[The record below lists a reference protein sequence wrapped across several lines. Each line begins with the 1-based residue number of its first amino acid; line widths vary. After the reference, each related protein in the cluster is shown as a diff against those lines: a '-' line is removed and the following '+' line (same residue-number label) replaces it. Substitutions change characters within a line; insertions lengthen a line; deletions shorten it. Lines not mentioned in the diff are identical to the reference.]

1 MNKYEISVWEDY
13 FVPASGSMESHY
25 EERKLCV
32 IGSNT
37 MTDGSRALEP
47 NLVLNVNGTHT
58 LTFKLYLSYIDTIT
72 GERIDNPFVKLLV
85 NERKVKAYWDNGQ
98 EDVNDKWYDL
108 VVKDIS
114 EDSDS
119 NTVTYTC
126 EDLFINELGK
136 SGFELNFSD
145 EANNNQGTIYELA
158 TAVLDGTDWQLDEE
172 NTDHLLQTQEEA
184 LYEVKITNT
193 NTLTG
198 IYAKGFL
205 NITKDEY
212 ETIPIN
218 ELCYLPYSMVPH
230 SDDELADMTAVQFI
244 YAPEYTTEYSSM
256 LITNED
262 SNWLITGGQW
272 IKYGSDYRFQV
283 RQDGTPKSSWK
294 TIFAIN
300 KEAYVSNRYRG
311 NVYCRKQL
319 STYDANLERYVNVY
333 KVKGSDPTADDK
345 RIFGYVDYDYDAS
358 DLVNNLLSNNK
369 DFKDTT
375 GWIGTS
381 LKIGLFPELE
391 LNTDLTKY
399 EGHSYLSAAIKAGQD
414 LVNNTLSS
422 AAQYLSSGLF
432 EGMEVKFQ
440 IGLKDEFKDGT
451 LSVAVVDKKNNSAI
465 CLGSLYKDENNPS
478 NVFPIFTPLV
488 KEKSTDSNGTVWY
501 SCTLTCLKALAKNF
515 LEDAELVIKSTNP
528 KDAIIKII
536 ETRLYELI
544 HGKDKDG
551 NDIILDLYDINSTDV
566 AKKFYYY
573 YLEDTSNPDGTAPY
587 IYKAQVPCP
596 LYEPVYGGWAKS
608 AGATDRKYSQFE
620 KVRTIYG
627 QQSNRFNLLQ
637 ELAETF
643 KCWARFKIYHN
654 ADGSIERDSNGKQ
667 KKTVYFSEKIGQQLS
682 YGFTYGI
689 DLNTIRR
696 TQSSSELVTKTI
708 VLANYND
715 NAPNGT
721 CSIVDSEENYPRE
734 NFVLNFDYYINH
746 GLLDGEAL
754 NRDLYYSG
762 SSDNYIGYYTK
773 LHKWNI
779 EYLAAADRAILL
791 RNQETRLLQQSVVY
805 DGLLA
810 CAVKERD
817 ELIDELAALGGDTLD
832 PTKTDPKANNSDKSS
847 EIITAKWISI
857 QKALQQIKQII
868 SYETDKNNNI
878 KKIEGPSD
886 QNADL
891 IKTIKDLDGDIASYK
906 VICAKLD
913 AALAALQAAIIANTT
928 RRDTLLK
935 QIKELH
941 QKFYNKYSTYIQEGS
956 WNSEDYIDPNIYY
969 YDALS
974 VAYTSSRPQVQ
985 YDIAVTRVSELP
997 EFKFRR
1003 FHVGD
1008 TTYVQDTDF
1017 FGYEP
1022 YLKNDKVRTPYKEAV
1037 LISEISINFDE
1048 PDKDTITVQNYK
1060 TQFEDLFQR
1069 INATTQS
1076 LQYVQGGYNRAAGV
1090 VNEKGEL
1097 KADVLQ
1103 DSLLAAQDIVTKAT
1117 DESVVQD
1124 NTGITLTSLKNLD
1137 QKLKITSGGIVFS
1150 DDGGETWTTMM
1161 KAGQI
1166 GVQFLSAGSIST
1178 SKITIMDG
1186 TTPAFRWDTNGIT
1199 AYWNG
1204 KDSITPYDSPD
1215 FKMNRFVRFDK
1226 FGIYGYNDSDDD
1238 KNFVPLTEAEVR
1250 SNSIFSLTWS
1260 GLLIHS
1266 IQKKKE
1272 NDVEKS
1278 IGEIEINR
1286 EYDIVV
1292 SKYVTKNNVTKAVP
1306 KVQIGRLSDT
1316 NYGIRIRDDDGN
1328 AVLETVDDGS
1338 LWLRKSLSIGTGTEQ
1353 KIFLGLSARKDIAAS
1368 VYNQLTTDDKAYWK
1382 LNPVTNRYQ
1391 YIGTNEAGEAIYNS
1405 VVSNY
1410 SDYCFSQIFNAKDT
1424 SIIYENGI
1432 SYFSGGINTYA
1443 PYVWDPENGTIT
1455 GTYAKLTPLLID
1467 EAGWNLG
1474 GLSFHHDKCPV
1485 TDHCYARLSGTYTT
1499 KETSADDALSSW
1511 IVKFD
1516 DTSGGVIDKKYFASV
1531 DIRAGIKDNEH
1542 TSSAKITASSITLE
1556 SNKISL
1562 TGPTN
1567 ISEGRCYIDATS
1579 NYAAIHYAVSKK
1591 QFTRVRFGVGTIN
1604 TQFESFSVEVYN
1616 SPFFDDNSGYKSRL
1630 DLWTDEHN
1638 KPHLRI
1644 SGPNGDNP
1652 VDLA

>member
-13 FVPASGSMESHY
+13 FVPASGSTESHY

-98 EDVNDKWYDL
+98 EDINDKWYDL

-158 TAVLDGTDWQLDEE
+158 TAVLDGTDWKLDEE

-193 NTLTG
+193 NALTG
-198 IYAKGFL
+198 VYAKGFL

-212 ETIPIN
+212 EIIPIN
-218 ELCYLPYSMVPH
+218 KLCYLPYSMVPH

-272 IKYGSDYRFQV
+272 IKSGSDYRFQV

-345 RIFGYVDYDYDAS
+345 RIFGYIDYDYDAS

-375 GWIGTS
+375 GWIGTN

-399 EGHSYLSAAIKAGQD
+399 EGHSYLSAAIKAGQN

-440 IGLKDEFKDGT
+440 IGLKDKFKDGT
-451 LSVAVVDKKNNSAI
+451 LSVAVVNKKDNSTI
-465 CLGSLYKDENNPS
+465 CLGSLKPNKEDPS
-478 NVFPIFTPLV
+478 NPTPIFTPL
-488 KEKSTDSNGTVWY
+488 KESTDSNGTVWY
-501 SCTLTCLKALAKNF
+501 SGTLTCLKALAKNF

-528 KDAIIKII
+528 TETIIKII

-573 YLEDTSNPDGTAPY
+573 YLEGTSNPDGTAPY
-587 IYKAQVPCP
+587 IYKAQAPCP

-667 KKTVYFSEKIGQQLS
+667 KKTVYFSEKIGQQLF

-708 VLANYND
+708 VLANYNE

-734 NFVLNFDYYINH
+734 NFVLNFDYYVNH

-762 SSDNYIGYYTK
+762 AGNDYIGYYTK
-773 LHKWNI
+773 LHKYNI
-779 EYLAAADRAILL
+779 EYLSAADRAILL
-791 RNQETRLLQQSVVY
+791 RNQEVRLLQQSVVY

-832 PTKTDPKANNSDKSS
+832 PTKTDPKADNSDKSS
-847 EIITAKWISI
+847 EIITAKWIPI
-857 QKALQQIKQII
+857 QKALQQIKQYI
-868 SYETDKNNNI
+868 SKSNQT
-878 KKIEGPSD
+878 GSGTTPVLAPSD
-886 QNADL
+886 QNVNL
-891 IKTIKDLDGDIASYK
+891 IKTIKDLDGDIATYK
-906 VICAKLD
+906 AICLKLD
-913 AALAALQAAIIANTT
+913 AALAALQLTIEANTKN
-928 RRDTLLK
+928 RDRLLK

-1037 LISEISINFDE
+1037 LISEISINFEE

-1076 LQYVQGGYNRAAGV
+1076 LQFVQGGYNRAAGV

-1199 AYWNG
+1199 AYWSG
-1204 KDSITPYDSPD
+1204 KDYLTPTDNPVL
-1215 FKMNRFVRFDK
+1215 KMNRFVRFDK
-1226 FGIYGYNDSDDD
+1226 FGIYGYNNGNDNDNT
-1238 KNFVPLTEAEVR
+1238 NFVPASEEEVR
-1250 SNSIFSLTWS
+1250 SKSMFSLTWS
-1260 GLLIHS
+1260 GLLIRS
-1266 IQKKKE
+1266 IQKDGS
-1272 NDVEKS
+1272 NNVVGS
-1278 IGEIEINR
+1278 IEINNK
-1286 EYDIVV
+1286 YDIVV
-1292 SKYVTKNNVTKAVP
+1292 KKGDKD
-1306 KVQIGRLSDT
+1306 KVLIGRLNDNG
-1316 NYGIRIRDDDGN
+1316 NYGIRICDDDGKP
-1328 AVLETVDDGS
+1328 VLETIDNGS
-1338 LWLRKSLSIGTGTEQ
+1338 LWLRQSLSIGTGTSTKVKIGVLDNDQVFNANDNFIVNKDGTAKMTGNLRIKGKYKDLLLKSFQEDQQYDDFCGTFLVPTTDLTGSQYEGVIGFSFDSNGTAAGVVQSPGLLMLAGNSSLEASGAYSMKVYSTQKASEQ
-1353 KIFLGLSARKDIAAS
+1353 GVGTMIGCGIPQPYQDNYSVSLFNSYDGMRFIGNNYGLKLNSYQLDFRVNGTDYKRYPARLALKNKECTASLEVARK
-1368 VYNQLTTDDKAYWK
+1368 TT
-1382 LNPVTNRYQ
+1382 L
-1391 YIGTNEAGEAIYNS
+1391 
-1405 VVSNY
+1405 
-1410 SDYCFSQIFNAKDT
+1410 
-1424 SIIYENGI
+1424 
-1432 SYFSGGINTYA
+1432 
-1443 PYVWDPENGTIT
+1443 
-1455 GTYAKLTPLLID
+1455 
-1467 EAGWNLG
+1467 
-1474 GLSFHHDKCPV
+1474 
-1485 TDHCYARLSGTYTT
+1485 GTYTEQVPT
-1499 KETSADDALSSW
+1499 AEFCLFNTLSGEIAEQTPFSSAD
-1511 IVKFD
+1511 V
-1516 DTSGGVIDKKYFASV
+1516 
-1531 DIRAGIKDNEH
+1531 
-1542 TSSAKITASSITLE
+1542 
-1556 SNKISL
+1556 
-1562 TGPTN
+1562 
-1567 ISEGRCYIDATS
+1567 
-1579 NYAAIHYAVSKK
+1579 
-1591 QFTRVRFGVGTIN
+1591 RVRISSHPTFSNHIIINFYEKAKWLGTLHISN
-1604 TQFESFSVEVYN
+1604 TEFVY
-1616 SPFFDDNSGYKSRL
+1616 DAAGQ
-1630 DLWTDEHN
+1630 
-1638 KPHLRI
+1638 
-1644 SGPNGDNP
+1644 
-1652 VDLA
+1652 

>member
-37 MTDGSRALEP
+37 MTDGSRALES

-98 EDVNDKWYDL
+98 EDINDKWYDL

-158 TAVLDGTDWQLDEE
+158 TAVLDGTDWKLDEE

-184 LYEVKITNT
+184 LYEVTITNT
-193 NTLTG
+193 DNILAG
-198 IYAKGFL
+198 PYAKGFL
-205 NITKDEY
+205 NITTNEY
-212 ETIPIN
+212 NKIGIN
-218 ELCYLPYSMVPH
+218 SNKTCYLPYSMVPH
-230 SDDELADMTAVQFI
+230 SDDEVADMTTLQFI
-244 YAPEYTTEYSSM
+244 YAPEYTTEFSSM
-256 LITNED
+256 VITNKD
-262 SNWLITGGQW
+262 CNWLITGGRW
-272 IKYGSDYRFQV
+272 IIGVDYQFQIPIKDDPK
-283 RQDGTPKSSWK
+283 QDDFI
-294 TIFAIN
+294 TIFTVG

-319 STYDANLERYVNVY
+319 STYDENLERYVNVY
-333 KVKGSDPTADDK
+333 KKKNSTPNVNDK

-358 DLVNNLLSNNK
+358 DLVNNLLANNK
-369 DFKDTT
+369 DFKNTN
-375 GWIGTS
+375 GWIGKN
-381 LKIGLFPELE
+381 LEIGLFPELG
-391 LNTDLTKY
+391 LDTDLTKY
-399 EGHSYLSAAIKAGQD
+399 EGHSYLSATINAGQD
-414 LVNNTLSS
+414 LVNKTLSS

-451 LSVAVVDKKNNSAI
+451 LSVAVVDKKNNSSI
-465 CLGSLYKDENNPS
+465 CLGSLYKDENKDKNEPS
-478 NVFPIFTPLV
+478 NPTPIFTPLV
-488 KEKSTDSNGTVWY
+488 KEEGTDSNGTVWY
-501 SCTLTCLKALAKNF
+501 SGTLTCLKALAKNF

-528 KDAIIKII
+528 TETIIKII

-573 YLEDTSNPDGTAPY
+573 YLEGTSNPDGTALY

-608 AGATDRKYSQFE
+608 AGATEREYSQFE

-721 CSIVDSEENYPRE
+721 CSIVDSEENYSRE
-734 NFVLNFDYYINH
+734 NFVLNFDYYVNH

-762 SSDNYIGYYTK
+762 AGNNYIGYYTK

-791 RNQETRLLQQSVVY
+791 RNQEVRLLQQSVVY

-868 SYETDKNNNI
+868 SYETDKNNNVI
-878 KKIEGPSD
+878 SSSKVEGPSD

-913 AALAALQAAIIANTT
+913 AALAALQLTIEANTAN
-928 RRDTLLK
+928 RDRLLK

-941 QKFYNKYSTYIQEGS
+941 QKFYNKYSNYIQEGS
-956 WNSEDYIDPNIYY
+956 WTSEDYIDPNIYY

-1008 TTYVQDTDF
+1008 TTYIQDTDF

-1022 YLKNDKVRTPYKEAV
+1022 YSKNDKVRTPYKEAV
-1037 LISEISINFDE
+1037 LISEISINFEE

-1076 LQYVQGGYNRAAGV
+1076 LQYAQGGYNRAAGV
-1090 VNEKGEL
+1090 VNGKGEL
-1097 KADVLQ
+1097 KEDILQ

-1199 AYWNG
+1199 AYWSG
-1204 KDSITPYDSPD
+1204 KDYLTPTDNPVL
-1215 FKMNRFVRFDK
+1215 KMNRFVRFDK
-1226 FGIYGYNDSDDD
+1226 FGIYGYNNGNDNDNT
-1238 KNFVPLTEAEVR
+1238 NFVPASEEEVR
-1250 SNSIFSLTWS
+1250 SQSMFSLTWS
-1260 GLLIHS
+1260 GLLIRS
-1266 IQKKKE
+1266 I
-1272 NDVEKS
+1272 EKDGS
-1278 IGEIEINR
+1278 NKDIGSIEINNK
-1286 EYDIVV
+1286 YDIVV
-1292 SKYVTKNNVTKAVP
+1292 SKYVTKNNVTEAVP
-1306 KVQIGRLSDT
+1306 KVQIGRLNNNG
-1316 NYGIRIRDDDGN
+1316 NYGIRICDNDGN
-1328 AVLETVDDGS
+1328 PVLETVDNGS
-1338 LWLRKSLSIGTGTEQ
+1338 LWLRQSLSIGTETSTKV
-1353 KIFLGLSARKDIAAS
+1353 KIGVLNN
-1368 VYNQLTTDDKAYWK
+1368 NQ
-1382 LNPVTNRYQ
+1382 V
-1391 YIGTNEAGEAIYNS
+1391 
-1405 VVSNY
+1405 
-1410 SDYCFSQIFNAKDT
+1410 FNANNNFIINKDGTAEMTGVLKLVGDGYDLWIKNAPSQKGGACGGLWCYKKNNTT
-1424 SIIYENGI
+1424 SLAWVGLNTNSNGASYIEICSWGADASDSAKNGNLRLLSSGPLNINGHGTVNITSQKAI
-1432 SYFSGGINTYA
+1432 SMRSQ
-1443 PYVWDPENGTIT
+1443 NGFGFQNEVTEATIT
-1455 GTYAKLTPLLID
+1455 D
-1467 EAGWNLG
+1467 Q
-1474 GLSFHHDKCPV
+1474 
-1485 TDHCYARLSGTYTT
+1485 
-1499 KETSADDALSSW
+1499 
-1511 IVKFD
+1511 
-1516 DTSGGVIDKKYFASV
+1516 
-1531 DIRAGIKDNEH
+1531 
-1542 TSSAKITASSITLE
+1542 TSSGKWRLLPGIE
-1556 SNKISL
+1556 
-1562 TGPTN
+1562 TN
-1567 ISEGRCYIDATS
+1567 SIDAT
-1579 NYAAIHYAVSKK
+1579 
-1591 QFTRVRFGVGTIN
+1591 TIN
-1604 TQFESFSVEVYN
+1604 ADFATLTAKESDNYWASYNLKSNFSSQLEVKFGIN
-1616 SPFFDDNSGYKSRL
+1616 KSGIAVIESWNDGDQARLELYVNTGGGATLMLKSKMKGEKERSQPIAS
-1630 DLWTDEHN
+1630 T
-1638 KPHLRI
+1638 
-1644 SGPNGDNP
+1644 
-1652 VDLA
+1652 

>member
-13 FVPASGSMESHY
+13 FVPASGSIESHY
-25 EERKLCV
+25 EERKLCI

-37 MTDGSRALEP
+37 MDDGSRALEP
-47 NLVLNVNGTHT
+47 NLILNVNGTHT
-58 LTFKLYLSYIDTIT
+58 LSFKMYLFYIDTLT
-72 GERIDNPFVKLLV
+72 GERVDNPYVKLLV
-85 NERKVKAYWDNGQ
+85 NERKIKVYWDNGQ
-98 EDVNDKWYDL
+98 EDENDKWFDL

-158 TAVLDGTDWQLDEE
+158 TAILDGTDWQLDEK

-184 LYEVKITNT
+184 LYEVKITNM
-193 NTLTG
+193 NALTG
-198 IYAKGFL
+198 TYAKGFL
-205 NITKDEY
+205 NITKDKY
-212 ETIPIN
+212 EKVPNNAT
-218 ELCYLPYSMVPH
+218 CYLPYSMVPH

-262 SNWLITGGQW
+262 SNWLVTGGVWVKSGDIYQFK
-272 IKYGSDYRFQV
+272 IPSS
-283 RQDGTPKSSWK
+283 GTTK

-300 KEAYVSNRYRG
+300 PNNAFVSDQYRG

-333 KVKGSDPTADDK
+333 KLKGTTPTADDK

-375 GWIGTS
+375 GWKGKD
-381 LKIGLFPELE
+381 LKIGLFPELG
-391 LNTDLTKY
+391 LDTDLTTYK
-399 EGHSYLSAAIKAGQD
+399 GHSYLQAAIKAGQN
-414 LVNNTLSS
+414 LFNNTLSS

-432 EGMEVKFQ
+432 KGMEVKFK
-440 IGLKDEFKDGT
+440 IGLKDKFTAGT
-451 LSVAVVDKKNNSAI
+451 LSAAIVDKETNSTI
-465 CLGSLYKDENNPS
+465 YLGKLEPNEEDPS
-478 NVFPIFTPLV
+478 NPTPIFTPL
-488 KEKSTDSNGTVWY
+488 KQESIDSDGTVWY
-501 SCTLTCLKALAKNF
+501 SGTLTCLKALAKNF
-515 LEDAELVIKSTNP
+515 LEDAELIIKSTNP
-528 KDAIIKII
+528 TETIIKIL

-544 HGKDKDG
+544 HGKDNNG
-551 NDIILDLYDINSTDV
+551 NDKILDLYDINSTDV

-573 YLEDTSNPDGTAPY
+573 YYEGTSNPDGTAPY
-587 IYKAQVPCP
+587 IYKAQIPCP

-608 AGATDRKYSQFE
+608 AGAAERKYSQFE

-627 QQSNRFNLLQ
+627 EQSNRFNLLQ

-654 ADGSIERDSNGKQ
+654 EDGSVARDEKGKP
-667 KKTVYFSEKIGQQLS
+667 KKYVYYSEKIGQQLS

-762 SSDNYIGYYTK
+762 PSDNYIGYYTK

-791 RNQETRLLQQSVVY
+791 RNQEVRLLQQSVVY

-832 PTKTDPKANNSDKSS
+832 PTKTDPKADNSDKSN
-847 EIITAKWISI
+847 EIITAKWIPI
-857 QKALQQIKQII
+857 KKALQQMKQII
-868 SYETDKNNNI
+868 SYKTDGNNNVI
-878 KKIEGPSD
+878 SKVEGPSD

-913 AALAALQAAIIANTT
+913 AALAALQLTIRANTAN
-928 RRDTLLK
+928 RDRFLK
-935 QIKELH
+935 LIKELH
-941 QKFYNKYSTYIQEGS
+941 QKFYNKYSNYIQEGS
-956 WNSEDYIDPNIYY
+956 WTSEDYIDPNIYY

-1037 LISEISINFDE
+1037 LISEISINFEE

-1076 LQYVQGGYNRAAGV
+1076 LQYAQGGYNRAAGV
-1090 VNEKGEL
+1090 VNGKGEL
-1097 KADVLQ
+1097 KEDILQ

-1124 NTGITLTSLKNLD
+1124 NTGLTLTSLKNLD

-1186 TTPAFRWDTNGIT
+1186 TTPAFRWDTNGIS
-1199 AYWNG
+1199 AYWSG
-1204 KDSITPYDSPD
+1204 KDYLTPESNPVL
-1215 FKMNRFVRFDK
+1215 KMNRFVRFDK
-1226 FGIYGYNDSDDD
+1226 FGIYGYNNGNDEDNT
-1238 KNFVPLTEAEVR
+1238 NFVPASEEEVR
-1250 SNSIFSLTWS
+1250 SNSMFSLTWS
-1260 GLLIHS
+1260 GLLIRS
-1266 IQKKKE
+1266 IQKDGS
-1272 NDVEKS
+1272 NNVVGS
-1278 IGEIEINR
+1278 IEINNK
-1286 EYDIVV
+1286 YDIVV
-1292 SKYVTKNNVTKAVP
+1292 KKGDKD
-1306 KVQIGRLSDT
+1306 KVLIGRLNDNGT
-1316 NYGIRIRDDDGN
+1316 YGIRICDDDGKP
-1328 AVLETVDDGS
+1328 VLETIDNGS
-1338 LWLRKSLSIGTGTEQ
+1338 LWLRQSLSIGTGTSTKV
-1353 KIFLGLSARKDIAAS
+1353 KIGVLDNDQVFNANDNFIVNKDGTAKMTGNLRIKGIYADLLVAATTQTNSDTQNTEDLMGLFLCKKNG
-1368 VYNQLTTDDKAYWK
+1368 TTDNIYA
-1382 LNPVTNRYQ
+1382 TIGCYQ
-1391 YIGTNEAGEAIYNS
+1391 DSNNTKGVQIYSTGNMAIGT
-1405 VVSNY
+1405 
-1410 SDYCFSQIFNAKDT
+1410 DT
-1424 SIIYENGI
+1424 SAGHKMAL
-1432 SYFSGGINTYA
+1432 SSSVA
-1443 PYVWDPENGTIT
+1443 TIT
-1455 GTYAKLTPLLID
+1455 GISGVGIYAGTGALAAALGSPPTNGNLIISTDNYTLTAKDCLIESSTVSD
-1467 EAGWNLG
+1467 FCCYQARTA
-1474 GLSFHHDKCPV
+1474 V
-1485 TDHCYARLSGTYTT
+1485 TETRLSGR
-1499 KETSADDALSSW
+1499 
-1511 IVKFD
+1511 VKF
-1516 DTSGGVIDKKYFASV
+1516 GVSAVNNGTAVIEAWNTPLGD
-1531 DIRAGIKDNEH
+1531 
-1542 TSSAKITASSITLE
+1542 SSAPVARAARLNLWYSATDNTAHCEILYYNQE
-1556 SNKISL
+1556 HKWIKA
-1562 TGPTN
+1562 
-1567 ISEGRCYIDATS
+1567 AT
-1579 NYAAIHYAVSKK
+1579 IC
-1591 QFTRVRFGVGTIN
+1591 
-1604 TQFESFSVEVYN
+1604 
-1616 SPFFDDNSGYKSRL
+1616 
-1630 DLWTDEHN
+1630 
-1638 KPHLRI
+1638 
-1644 SGPNGDNP
+1644 
-1652 VDLA
+1652 

>member
-13 FVPASGSMESHY
+13 FMAASGSMESHY

-58 LTFKLYLSYIDTIT
+58 LTFKLYLSYIDTTT

-98 EDVNDKWYDL
+98 EDINDKWYDL

-184 LYEVKITNT
+184 LYEVKITNM
-193 NTLTG
+193 NALTG
-198 IYAKGFL
+198 VYANGFL
-205 NITKDEY
+205 NITKGEY
-212 ETIPIN
+212 EKIPNNVI
-218 ELCYLPYSMVPH
+218 CYLPYSMVPH

-262 SNWLITGGQW
+262 SNWLVTGGVW
-272 IKYGSDYRFQV
+272 V
-283 RQDGTPKSSWK
+283 KSGDIYQFKIPSSGITK
-294 TIFAIN
+294 TIFTIN
-300 KEAYVSNRYRG
+300 LSNAFVSDKYRG

-333 KVKGSDPTADDK
+333 KVKGSDPTTDDK

-369 DFKDTT
+369 DFKNTT
-375 GWIGTS
+375 GWIGTN
-381 LKIGLFPELE
+381 LKIGLFPELG
-391 LNTDLTKY
+391 LDTDLTKY
-399 EGHSYLSAAIKAGQD
+399 EGHSYLSAAIKAGQN
-414 LVNNTLSS
+414 LINNTLSS

-432 EGMEVKFQ
+432 EGMKVKFQ
-440 IGLKDEFKDGT
+440 IGLKDEFTDGT
-451 LSVAVVDKKNNSAI
+451 LSAAVVDKETNSI
-465 CLGSLYKDENNPS
+465 IYLGKLNEENSS
-478 NVFPIFTPLV
+478 NIFTTLT
-488 KEKSTDSNGTVWY
+488 KEGIDSNGTVWY
-501 SCTLTCLKALAKNF
+501 SGTLTCLKALAKNF
-515 LEDAELVIKSTNP
+515 LEDAELVIKSTNTTET
-528 KDAIIKII
+528 IIKIL

-544 HGKDKDG
+544 HGKDSDG
-551 NDIILDLYDINSTDV
+551 NDKILDLYDINSTDV

-573 YLEDTSNPDGTAPY
+573 YYEGTSNPDGTAPY

-608 AGATDRKYSQFE
+608 AGATERKYSQFE

-696 TQSSSELVTKTI
+696 TQSSELVTKTI

-734 NFVLNFDYYINH
+734 NFVLNFDYYVNQ
-746 GLLDGEAL
+746 GLLDGETL

-762 SSDNYIGYYTK
+762 AGNDYIGYYTK
-773 LHKWNI
+773 LHKYNI
-779 EYLAAADRAILL
+779 KYLSAADRAILL
-791 RNQETRLLQQSVVY
+791 RNQEVRLLQQSVVY

-832 PTKTDPKANNSDKSS
+832 PTKTDPKASNSDKSS
-847 EIITAKWISI
+847 EIITAKWIPI
-857 QKALQQIKQII
+857 QKALQQMKQII
-868 SYETDKNNNI
+868 SYKTDKNNNVTS
-878 KKIEGPSD
+878 KVEGPSD

-906 VICAKLD
+906 VICVKLD
-913 AALAALQAAIIANTT
+913 VALAALQLTIEANTAN
-928 RRDTLLK
+928 RDRLLK
-935 QIKELH
+935 LIKELH

-956 WNSEDYIDPNIYY
+956 WTSEDYIDPNIYY

-1008 TTYVQDTDF
+1008 TTYIQDTDF

-1037 LISEISINFDE
+1037 LISEISINFEE

-1076 LQYVQGGYNRAAGV
+1076 LQYAQGGYNRAAGV
-1090 VNEKGEL
+1090 VNGKGEL
-1097 KADVLQ
+1097 KEDILQ

-1186 TTPAFRWDTNGIT
+1186 ATPAFRWDTNGIT
-1199 AYWNG
+1199 AYWSG
-1204 KDSITPYDSPD
+1204 KDYLTPTDNPVL
-1215 FKMNRFVRFDK
+1215 KMNRFVRFDK
-1226 FGIYGYNDSDDD
+1226 FGIYGYNNNNDNDNT
-1238 KNFVPLTEAEVR
+1238 NFVPASEEEIR
-1250 SNSIFSLTWS
+1250 SNPNSMFSLTWS
-1260 GLLIHS
+1260 GLLIRS
-1266 IQKKKE
+1266 IEKKGNTE
-1272 NDVEKS
+1272 VGS
-1278 IGEIEINR
+1278 IEINNK
-1286 EYDIVV
+1286 YDIVI
-1292 SKYVTKNNVTKAVP
+1292 KKGNKNKI
-1306 KVQIGRLSDT
+1306 QIGRLNDDG
-1316 NYGIRIRDDDGN
+1316 NYGIRICDNDGN
-1328 AVLETVDDGS
+1328 PVLETIDNGS
-1338 LWLRKSLSIGTGTEQ
+1338 LWLRQSLSIGTGTDQ

-1368 VYNQLTTDDKAYWK
+1368 VYKKLTTEQKTYWK

-1391 YIGTNEAGEAIYNS
+1391 YIGTNDDGEAVYNS
-1405 VVSNY
+1405 VISNY
-1410 SDYCFSQIFNAKDT
+1410 SKYCLNQIFNAKDK
-1424 SIIYENGI
+1424 SIVYENGTA
-1432 SYFSGGINTYA
+1432 YFSGGVNTYA
-1443 PYVWDPENGTIT
+1443 PHVWDEQTGVVT
-1455 GTYAKLTPLLID
+1455 GTYMKLNPLLIEQSD
-1467 EAGWNLG
+1467 WNMG
-1474 GLSFHHDKCPV
+1474 GLSFHHDKCPLKDNRYQDLTGNYVLWSQLSDPDAPKHDQALGMWQIQLDNDNNV
-1485 TDHCYARLSGTYTT
+1485 TEYTANISMSVLKDKNDPKNIFYETYIELSAQEIHLRDKTILYNDCLLQGNTGKWTSYNIYTDLISGGMAKFGMNEDSVVGIEAWRAQSGANCARLNLWEENGT
-1499 KETSADDALSSW
+1499 A
-1511 IVKFD
+1511 
-1516 DTSGGVIDKKYFASV
+1516 
-1531 DIRAGIKDNEH
+1531 H
-1542 TSSAKITASSITLE
+1542 
-1556 SNKISL
+1556 
-1562 TGPTN
+1562 
-1567 ISEGRCYIDATS
+1567 C
-1579 NYAAIHYAVSKK
+1579 AILH
-1591 QFTRVRFGVGTIN
+1591 
-1604 TQFESFSVEVYN
+1604 YN
-1616 SPFFDDNSGYKSRL
+1616 SNTK
-1630 DLWTDEHN
+1630 LWKTVAT
-1638 KPHLRI
+1638 I
-1644 SGPNGDNP
+1644 C
-1652 VDLA
+1652 

>member
-13 FVPASGSMESHY
+13 FVPASGSTESHY

-98 EDVNDKWYDL
+98 EDINDKWYDL

-184 LYEVKITNT
+184 LYEVKITNM
-193 NTLTG
+193 NALTG
-198 IYAKGFL
+198 IYANGFL
-205 NITKDEY
+205 NITKDTY
-212 ETIPIN
+212 EKIPN
-218 ELCYLPYSMVPH
+218 NATCYLPYSMVPH

-262 SNWLITGGQW
+262 SNWLVTGGVWVKSGDIYQFK
-272 IKYGSDYRFQV
+272 IPSS
-283 RQDGTPKSSWK
+283 GTTK
-294 TIFAIN
+294 TIFTIN
-300 KEAYVSNRYRG
+300 LSNAFVSDKYRG

-333 KVKGSDPTADDK
+333 KVKDSTPSADDK

-358 DLVNNLLSNNK
+358 DLVNNLLANNK
-369 DFKDTT
+369 DFKNTN
-375 GWIGTS
+375 GWIGKN
-381 LKIGLFPELE
+381 LKIGLFPELG
-391 LNTDLTKY
+391 LDTDLTKY
-399 EGHSYLSAAIKAGQD
+399 EGHSYLSAAINAGQD

-451 LSVAVVDKKNNSAI
+451 LSVAVVNKKDNSTI
-465 CLGSLYKDENNPS
+465 CLGSLETNEEDSSNPT
-478 NVFPIFTPLV
+478 PIFTPL
-488 KEKSTDSNGTVWY
+488 KASTDSNGTVWY
-501 SCTLTCLKALAKNF
+501 SGTLTCLKALAKNF

-528 KDAIIKII
+528 KDAIIEII

-608 AGATDRKYSQFE
+608 AGATEREYSQFE

-734 NFVLNFDYYINH
+734 NFVLNFDYYVNH

-762 SSDNYIGYYTK
+762 AGNDYIGYYTK
-773 LHKWNI
+773 LHKYNI
-779 EYLAAADRAILL
+779 EYLSAADRAILL
-791 RNQETRLLQQSVVY
+791 RNQEVRLLQQSVVY

-857 QKALQQIKQII
+857 QKALQQMKQII
-868 SYETDKNNNI
+868 SYKTDKNNNVI
-878 KKIEGPSD
+878 SNSKVEGPSD

-913 AALAALQAAIIANTT
+913 AALAALKLTIEANTAN
-928 RRDTLLK
+928 RDRLLK
-935 QIKELH
+935 LIKELH
-941 QKFYNKYSTYIQEGS
+941 QKFYNKYSNYIQEGS
-956 WNSEDYIDPNIYY
+956 WTSEDYIDPNIYY

-1037 LISEISINFDE
+1037 LISEISINFEE

-1076 LQYVQGGYNRAAGV
+1076 LQYAQGGYNRAAGV
-1090 VNEKGEL
+1090 VNGKGEL
-1097 KADVLQ
+1097 KEDILQ

-1199 AYWNG
+1199 AYWSG
-1204 KDSITPYDSPD
+1204 KDYLTPESNPVL
-1215 FKMNRFVRFDK
+1215 KMNRFVRFDK
-1226 FGIYGYNDSDDD
+1226 FGIYGYNNNNDNDNT
-1238 KNFVPLTEAEVR
+1238 NFVPANEEEIR
-1250 SNSIFSLTWS
+1250 SNPNSMFSLTWS
-1260 GLLIHS
+1260 GLLIRS
-1266 IQKKKE
+1266 
-1272 NDVEKS
+1272 VEKNGDTEVGS
-1278 IGEIEINR
+1278 IEINNK
-1286 EYDIVV
+1286 YDIVV
-1292 SKYVTKNNVTKAVP
+1292 KKGNKNKI
-1306 KVQIGRLSDT
+1306 QIGRLNDNG
-1316 NYGIRIRDDDGN
+1316 NYGIRICDNEGN
-1328 AVLETVDDGS
+1328 PVLETVDNGS
-1338 LWLRKSLSIGTGTEQ
+1338 LWLRQSLSIGTEASTNV
-1353 KIFLGLSARKDIAAS
+1353 KIG
-1368 VYNQLTTDDKAYWK
+1368 V
-1382 LNPVTNRYQ
+1382 LNN
-1391 YIGTNEAGEAIYNS
+1391 N
-1405 VVSNY
+1405 
-1410 SDYCFSQIFNAKDT
+1410 QIFNANDNFIVKKDGT
-1424 SIIYENGI
+1424 AEMTGELRIKGKYKDLLLKSFRKTQQYDDFCGIFLVPTTDSTGSQYKGIIGFSFDSKGTAGGVVQSPGVLSISGTQSLELSGSVTNIIAGKTMVLSIGPAAPITGYNFSFTNPTGGIAFGGEKAHFYLKKGLLEAYTGSTRLSIENGQI
-1432 SYFSGGINTYA
+1432 KVTNLVYNDTREYTSERYVTYEKPVNNDDIPLKHIGYYFVKPTFSTQDSFGIRMSQHPKNNDRVMLTFWTGTDCQTYA
-1443 PYVWDPENGTIT
+1443 GSITIGSTGCWINGTKVQ
-1455 GTYAKLTPLLID
+1455 GA
-1467 EAGWNLG
+1467 
-1474 GLSFHHDKCPV
+1474 
-1485 TDHCYARLSGTYTT
+1485 
-1499 KETSADDALSSW
+1499 
-1511 IVKFD
+1511 
-1516 DTSGGVIDKKYFASV
+1516 
-1531 DIRAGIKDNEH
+1531 
-1542 TSSAKITASSITLE
+1542 
-1556 SNKISL
+1556 
-1562 TGPTN
+1562 
-1567 ISEGRCYIDATS
+1567 
-1579 NYAAIHYAVSKK
+1579 
-1591 QFTRVRFGVGTIN
+1591 
-1604 TQFESFSVEVYN
+1604 
-1616 SPFFDDNSGYKSRL
+1616 
-1630 DLWTDEHN
+1630 
-1638 KPHLRI
+1638 
-1644 SGPNGDNP
+1644 
-1652 VDLA
+1652 

>member
-13 FVPASGSMESHY
+13 FVPASGSIESHY
-25 EERKLCV
+25 EERKLCI

-37 MTDGSRALEP
+37 MDDGSRALEP

-58 LTFKLYLSYIDTIT
+58 LTFKMYLFYIDTLT
-72 GERIDNPFVKLLV
+72 GERIDNPYVKLLV
-85 NERKVKAYWDNGQ
+85 NERKIKVYWDNGQ
-98 EDVNDKWYDL
+98 EDENDKWFDL

-158 TAVLDGTDWQLDEE
+158 TAILDGTDWRLDEE

-184 LYEVKITNT
+184 LYEVKVTNM
-193 NTLTG
+193 NALTG
-198 IYAKGFL
+198 VYADGFL
-205 NITKDEY
+205 NITKNKY
-212 ETIPIN
+212 EKIPN
-218 ELCYLPYSMVPH
+218 NATCYLPYSMVPH

-262 SNWLITGGQW
+262 SNWLVTGGVWVKSGDIYQFK
-272 IKYGSDYRFQV
+272 IPSS
-283 RQDGTPKSSWK
+283 GTTK

-300 KEAYVSNRYRG
+300 PNNAFVSNQYRG

-333 KVKGSDPTADDK
+333 KLKGITPTADDK

-375 GWIGTS
+375 GWKGKD
-381 LKIGLFPELE
+381 LKIGLFPELG
-391 LNTDLTKY
+391 LDTDLTTYK
-399 EGHSYLSAAIKAGQD
+399 GHSYLQAAIKAGQN
-414 LVNNTLSS
+414 LFNNTLSS

-432 EGMEVKFQ
+432 EGMEVKFK
-440 IGLKDEFKDGT
+440 IGLKDKFTAGT
-451 LSVAVVDKKNNSAI
+451 LSAAIVDKKTNSTI
-465 CLGSLYKDENNPS
+465 YLGGLDGKKSS
-478 NVFPIFTPLV
+478 IFIPL
-488 KEKSTDSNGTVWY
+488 KQESIDSDGTVWY
-501 SCTLTCLKALAKNF
+501 SGTLTCLKALAKNF

-528 KDAIIKII
+528 TETIIKIL

-544 HGKDKDG
+544 HGKDNNG
-551 NDIILDLYDINSTDV
+551 NDKILDLYDINSTDV

-573 YLEDTSNPDGTAPY
+573 YYEGTSNPDGTAPY
-587 IYKAQVPCP
+587 IYKAQIPCP

-608 AGATDRKYSQFE
+608 AGATGREYSQFE

-627 QQSNRFNLLQ
+627 EQSNRFNLLQ

-654 ADGSIERDSNGKQ
+654 ADGSVARDEKGKP
-667 KKTVYFSEKIGQQLS
+667 KKYVYYSEKIGQQLS

-762 SSDNYIGYYTK
+762 SSNNYIGYYTK

-791 RNQETRLLQQSVVY
+791 RNQEVRLLQQSVVY

-817 ELIDELAALGGDTLD
+817 ELIDELAALGGDTLN
-832 PTKTDPKANNSDKSS
+832 PTKTDPKADNSDKSN
-847 EIITAKWISI
+847 EIITAKWIPI
-857 QKALQQIKQII
+857 KKALQQMKQII
-868 SYETDKNNNI
+868 SYKTDKNNNVTS
-878 KKIEGPSD
+878 KVEGPSD

-913 AALAALQAAIIANTT
+913 AALAALQLTIEANTAN
-928 RRDTLLK
+928 RDRLLK
-935 QIKELH
+935 LIKELH
-941 QKFYNKYSTYIQEGS
+941 QKFYNKYSNYIQEGS
-956 WNSEDYIDPNIYY
+956 WTSEDYIDPNIYY

-1037 LISEISINFDE
+1037 LISEISINFEE

-1076 LQYVQGGYNRAAGV
+1076 LQYAQGGYNRAAGA
-1090 VNEKGEL
+1090 VNGKGEL
-1097 KADVLQ
+1097 KEDILQ

-1124 NTGITLTSLKNLD
+1124 NTGLTLTSLKNLD

-1186 TTPAFRWDTNGIT
+1186 TTPAFRWDTNGIS
-1199 AYWNG
+1199 AYWSG
-1204 KDSITPYDSPD
+1204 KDYLTPESNPVL
-1215 FKMNRFVRFDK
+1215 KMNRFVRFDK
-1226 FGIYGYNDSDDD
+1226 FGIYGYNNGNDEDNT
-1238 KNFVPLTEAEVR
+1238 NFVPASEEEIR
-1250 SNSIFSLTWS
+1250 SKSMFSLTWS
-1260 GLLIHS
+1260 GLLIRS
-1266 IQKKKE
+1266 IEKKGNTE
-1272 NDVEKS
+1272 VGS
-1278 IGEIEINR
+1278 IEINNK
-1286 EYDIVV
+1286 YDIVV
-1292 SKYVTKNNVTKAVP
+1292 KKGDKNKI
-1306 KVQIGRLSDT
+1306 QIGRLNDNG
-1316 NYGIRIRDDDGN
+1316 NYGIRICDNDGKP
-1328 AVLETVDDGS
+1328 VLETVDDGS
-1338 LWLRKSLSIGTGTEQ
+1338 LWLRKSLSIGTGTDQ
-1353 KIFLGLSARKDIAAS
+1353 KIFLGLSARKDISKS
-1368 VYNQLTTDDKAYWK
+1368 VYRQLTTGQKSYWK
-1382 LNPVTNRYQ
+1382 LNPVTGRYQ
-1391 YIGTNEAGEAIYNS
+1391 YIGTNESGEAVYNS
-1405 VVSNY
+1405 VVSNTNY
-1410 SDYCFSQIFNAKDT
+1410 SRYCFSQIFNANDN
-1424 SIIYENGI
+1424 SIIYENGTA
-1432 SYFSGGINTYA
+1432 YFSGGVNTYA
-1443 PYVWDPENGTIT
+1443 SSVWDVKEGTVT
-1455 GTYAKLTPLLID
+1455 GTYVKLNPLYWGSSDI
-1467 EAGWNLG
+1467 NLG
-1474 GLSFHHDKCPV
+1474 GLSFHHEKCPLE
-1485 TDHCYARLSGTYTT
+1485 DNCYQRIWGTYINEIEIAGSKYKQATADWFLQLDNDNT
-1499 KETSADDALSSW
+1499 SSKYSPDIIMTVMKEIATGNYETSINLSAST
-1511 IVKFD
+1511 IELDGVAKLSIIEPQS
-1516 DTSGGVIDKKYFASV
+1516 DTI
-1531 DIRAGIKDNEH
+1531 IIN
-1542 TSSAKITASSITLE
+1542 
-1556 SNKISL
+1556 N
-1562 TGPTN
+1562 PTN
-1567 ISEGRCYIDATS
+1567 IYNPILYKRGNLSIKLGVNSTPPGFSIECWNGSTCINRYNFTS
-1579 NYAAIHYAVSKK
+1579 V
-1591 QFTRVRFGVGTIN
+1591 Q
-1604 TQFESFSVEVYN
+1604 
-1616 SPFFDDNSGYKSRL
+1616 
-1630 DLWTDEHN
+1630 
-1638 KPHLRI
+1638 
-1644 SGPNGDNP
+1644 NGSTKT
-1652 VDLA
+1652 L

>member
-13 FVPASGSMESHY
+13 FVPASGSTESHY

-98 EDVNDKWYDL
+98 EDINDKWYDL

-158 TAVLDGTDWQLDEE
+158 TAVLDGTDWKLDEE

-184 LYEVKITNT
+184 LYEVTITNT

-212 ETIPIN
+212 EIIPIN
-218 ELCYLPYSMVPH
+218 KLCYLPYSMVPH

-272 IKYGSDYRFQV
+272 IKYGDDYRFQV

-319 STYDANLERYVNVY
+319 STYDENLERYVNVY
-333 KVKGSDPTADDK
+333 KVKGSTPTAEDK

-358 DLVNNLLSNNK
+358 DLVNNLLANNK
-369 DFKDTT
+369 DFKNTN
-375 GWIGTS
+375 GWIGKN
-381 LKIGLFPELE
+381 LKIGLFPELGFD
-391 LNTDLTKY
+391 TDLTKY
-399 EGHSYLSAAIKAGQD
+399 EGHSYLSAAINAGQD

-440 IGLKDEFKDGT
+440 IGLKDKFKDGT
-451 LSVAVVDKKNNSAI
+451 LSVAVVNKKDNSTI
-465 CLGSLYKDENNPS
+465 CLGSLKPNKEDPS
-478 NVFPIFTPLV
+478 NPTPIFTPL
-488 KEKSTDSNGTVWY
+488 KESTDSNGTVWY
-501 SCTLTCLKALAKNF
+501 SGTLTCLKALAKNF

-528 KDAIIKII
+528 KDAIIEII

-573 YLEDTSNPDGTAPY
+573 YLEGTSNPDGTAPY

-608 AGATDRKYSQFE
+608 AGATNRKYSQFE

-734 NFVLNFDYYINH
+734 NFVLNFDYYVNH

-762 SSDNYIGYYTK
+762 AGNDYIGYYTK
-773 LHKWNI
+773 LHKYNI
-779 EYLAAADRAILL
+779 EYLSAADRAILL

-868 SYETDKNNNI
+868 SYETDKNNNVTS
-878 KKIEGPSD
+878 KIEGPSD

-891 IKTIKDLDGDIASYK
+891 IKTIKDLDGDIATYK
-906 VICAKLD
+906 AICLKLD
-913 AALAALQAAIIANTT
+913 AALAALQLTIEANTEK
-928 RRDTLLK
+928 RDALLK

-1037 LISEISINFDE
+1037 LISEISINFEE

-1076 LQYVQGGYNRAAGV
+1076 LQFVQGGYNRAAGV

-1097 KADVLQ
+1097 KADILQ

-1199 AYWNG
+1199 AYWSG
-1204 KDSITPYDSPD
+1204 KDYLTPTDNPVL
-1215 FKMNRFVRFDK
+1215 KMNRFVRFDK
-1226 FGIYGYNDSDDD
+1226 FGIYGYNNNNDNDNT
-1238 KNFVPLTEAEVR
+1238 NFVPASEAEIR
-1250 SNSIFSLTWS
+1250 SNPNSMFSLTWS
-1260 GLLIHS
+1260 GLLIRS
-1266 IQKKKE
+1266 
-1272 NDVEKS
+1272 VEKKGNTEVGS
-1278 IGEIEINR
+1278 IEINNK
-1286 EYDIVV
+1286 YDIVV
-1292 SKYVTKNNVTKAVP
+1292 KKGDKNKI
-1306 KVQIGRLSDT
+1306 QIGRLNDNG
-1316 NYGIRIRDDDGN
+1316 NYGIRICDNDGTP
-1328 AVLETVDDGS
+1328 VLETIDNGS
-1338 LWLRKSLSIGTGTEQ
+1338 LWLRQSLSIGTGTSTKV
-1353 KIFLGLSARKDIAAS
+1353 KIGVLDNDQ
-1368 VYNQLTTDDKAYWK
+1368 V
-1382 LNPVTNRYQ
+1382 
-1391 YIGTNEAGEAIYNS
+1391 
-1405 VVSNY
+1405 
-1410 SDYCFSQIFNAKDT
+1410 FNANDNFIVKKDGTAKMTGNLKITGSAYDLWITNDSTQNIGAAAGMFVYPKGKT
-1424 SIIYENGI
+1424 SGSTGWFSINCDSAGANYIEITSWGTDPTQNNKDGWIRLLSSDRISINAEGLLHLSSDSLRLTFYKSIGI
-1432 SYFSGGINTYA
+1432 QNLDTDLTITDVSPTFSGLWYILPGI
-1443 PYVWDPENGTIT
+1443 
-1455 GTYAKLTPLLID
+1455 
-1467 EAGWNLG
+1467 
-1474 GLSFHHDKCPV
+1474 
-1485 TDHCYARLSGTYTT
+1485 
-1499 KETSADDALSSW
+1499 ETNS
-1511 IVKFD
+1511 I
-1516 DTSGGVIDKKYFASV
+1516 
-1531 DIRAGIKDNEH
+1531 
-1542 TSSAKITASSITLE
+1542 SAKSITLDPLPNDNNWASYNLNSLGNLVKFGINGEGKAVIE
-1556 SNKISL
+1556 SWIGGNQARL
-1562 TGPTN
+1562 ELYFNEDG
-1567 ISEGRCYIDATS
+1567 GATLLLK
-1579 NYAAIHYAVSKK
+1579 SKK
-1591 QFTRVRFGVGTIN
+1591 KGELER
-1604 TQFESFSVEVYN
+1604 
-1616 SPFFDDNSGYKSRL
+1616 
-1630 DLWTDEHN
+1630 EH
-1638 KPHLRI
+1638 PI
-1644 SGPNGDNP
+1644 GST
-1652 VDLA
+1652 

>member
-13 FVPASGSMESHY
+13 FVPASGSTESHY

-98 EDVNDKWYDL
+98 EDINDKWYDL

-184 LYEVKITNT
+184 LYEVKITNMDA
-193 NTLTG
+193 LTG
-198 IYAKGFL
+198 VYANGFL
-205 NITKDEY
+205 NITKDKY
-212 ETIPIN
+212 EKIPNNVI
-218 ELCYLPYSMVPH
+218 CYLPYSMVPH

-262 SNWLITGGQW
+262 SNWLITGGVWVKSGDIYQFK
-272 IKYGSDYRFQV
+272 IPSS
-283 RQDGTPKSSWK
+283 GTTK

-300 KEAYVSNRYRG
+300 PNNAFVSNRYRG

-369 DFKDTT
+369 DFKNTT
-375 GWIGTS
+375 GWIGTE

-399 EGHSYLSAAIKAGQD
+399 EGHSYLSAVLKQGLE
-414 LVNNTLSS
+414 LVNDTFSS
-422 AAQYLSSGLF
+422 ASQYLSSGFFKGQQLRF
-432 EGMEVKFQ
+432 Y
-440 IGLKDEFKDGT
+440 IGLQDKMTEGK
-451 LSVAVVDKKNNSAI
+451 LSVAIKNKSDDSINYFEKIELSLIDDPKK
-465 CLGSLYKDENNPS
+465 LPEDL
-478 NVFPIFTPLV
+478 
-488 KEKSTDSNGTVWY
+488 DSSVNWY
-501 SCTLTCLKALAKNF
+501 SGVLTCAKALAKNF
-515 LEDAELVIKSTNP
+515 LSDAKL
-528 KDAIIKII
+528 IITSDNKEETILKIL
-536 ETRLYELI
+536 ETRLYELFAGI
-544 HGKDKDG
+544 TNGKD
-551 NDIILDLYDINSTDV
+551 NNNLYDINTVDV

-573 YLEDTSNPDGTAPY
+573 YYEGTSNPDGTAPY

-608 AGATDRKYSQFE
+608 AGATEREYSQFE

-654 ADGSIERDSNGKQ
+654 ADGSIERDSNGKP

-708 VLANYND
+708 VLANYNE

-734 NFVLNFDYYINH
+734 NFVLNFDYYVNQ

-762 SSDNYIGYYTK
+762 ASDDYIGYYTK
-773 LHKWNI
+773 LHRYNI
-779 EYLAAADRAILL
+779 EYLSAADRAILL
-791 RNQETRLLQQSVVY
+791 RNQEVRLLQQSVVY

-832 PTKTDPKANNSDKSS
+832 PTKTDPKASNSDKSS

-857 QKALQQIKQII
+857 QKALQQIKQYV
-868 SYETDKNNNI
+868 SKPKQTGD
-878 KKIEGPSD
+878 GTTSVLAPSD
-886 QNADL
+886 QNANL
-891 IKTIKDLDGDIASYK
+891 IKTIKDLDGDIATYK
-906 VICAKLD
+906 VICLKLD
-913 AALAALQAAIIANTT
+913 TALATLQTAIEANTT
-928 RRDTLLK
+928 LRDALLK

-1008 TTYVQDTDF
+1008 TTYIQDTDF

-1076 LQYVQGGYNRAAGV
+1076 LQFVQGGYNRAAGV

-1117 DESVVQD
+1117 DESVIQD

-1226 FGIYGYNDSDDD
+1226 FGIYGYNGSDDD

-1338 LWLRKSLSIGTGTEQ
+1338 LWLRESLSIGTGTEQ

-1368 VYNQLTTDDKAYWK
+1368 VYNQLTTYQKGFWK

-1391 YIGTNEAGEAIYNS
+1391 YIGTNEAGDAVYNS
-1405 VVSNY
+1405 VISNY
-1410 SDYCFSQIFNAKDT
+1410 SDYCFSQIFNANDK
-1424 SIIYENGI
+1424 SIVYENGTA
-1432 SYFSGGINTYA
+1432 YFSGGVNTYA
-1443 PYVWDPENGTIT
+1443 PYVWKLTDKEVTIT
-1455 GTYAKLTPLLID
+1455 GTYIKLNPLFIG
-1467 EAGWNLG
+1467 ESNINLG
-1474 GLSFHHDKCPV
+1474 GLSFHHDKCPL
-1485 TDHCYARLSGTYTT
+1485 TDHCYSRISGLYT
-1499 KETSADDALSSW
+1499 
-1511 IVKFD
+1511 
-1516 DTSGGVIDKKYFASV
+1516 
-1531 DIRAGIKDNEH
+1531 IKDKENNTSDSAISTWEIHFDEGEGDTNTNYTASIQLMADITDEGH
-1542 TSSAKITASSITLE
+1542 TTTAKISASDIILNSD
-1556 SNKISL
+1556 KIWLQGL
-1562 TGPTN
+1562 TN
-1567 ISEGRCYIDATS
+1567 IDATS
-1579 NYAAIHYAVSKK
+1579 GYAAIHYGISEKLL
-1591 QFTRVRFGVGTIN
+1591 RVRFGIGTIN
-1604 TQFESFSVEVYN
+1604 QQFESFSVEVYETHDTSN
-1616 SPFFDDNSGYKSRL
+1616 YKARL
-1630 DLWTDEHN
+1630 DLWADSDN

-1644 SGPNGDNP
+1644 YGPNGVNS
-1652 VDLA
+1652 VNLA

>member
-13 FVPASGSMESHY
+13 FVPASGSIESHY
-25 EERKLCV
+25 EERKLCI

-37 MTDGSRALEP
+37 MNDGSRALEP
-47 NLVLNVNGTHT
+47 NLILNVNGTHT
-58 LTFKLYLSYIDTIT
+58 LSFKMYLFYIDTLT
-72 GERIDNPFVKLLV
+72 GERVDNPYVKLLV
-85 NERKVKAYWDNGQ
+85 NERKIKVYWDNGQ
-98 EDVNDKWYDL
+98 EDENDKWFDL

-158 TAVLDGTDWQLDEE
+158 TAILDGTDWQLDEK

-184 LYEVKITNT
+184 LYKVTITNM
-193 NTLTG
+193 NALTG
-198 IYAKGFL
+198 VYANGFL
-205 NITKDEY
+205 NITKDKY
-212 ETIPIN
+212 EKIPN
-218 ELCYLPYSMVPH
+218 NATCYLPYSMVPH
-230 SDDELADMTAVQFI
+230 SNEELADMTAVQFI

-262 SNWLITGGQW
+262 SNWLVTGGAWVKSGDVYQFK
-272 IKYGSDYRFQV
+272 IPSS
-283 RQDGTPKSSWK
+283 GTTK
-294 TIFAIN
+294 TIFTIN
-300 KEAYVSNRYRG
+300 LSNAFVSDKYRG

-333 KVKGSDPTADDK
+333 KLKGTTPTADDK

-358 DLVNNLLSNNK
+358 DLVNNLLANNK
-369 DFKDTT
+369 DFKNTNGWT
-375 GWIGTS
+375 GKN
-381 LKIGLFPELE
+381 LKIDFLPELK
-391 LNTDLTKY
+391 LNTDLTTYK
-399 EGHSYLSAAIKAGQD
+399 GHSYLSAAIKAGQNLIND
-414 LVNNTLSS
+414 TLSS

-432 EGMEVKFQ
+432 KGMEVKFK
-440 IGLKDEFKDGT
+440 IGLKDKFTAGT
-451 LSVAVVDKKNNSAI
+451 LSAAIVDKKTNSTI
-465 CLGSLYKDENNPS
+465 YLGKLNKENPS
-478 NVFPIFTPLV
+478 NPVPTFTNLTQ
-488 KEKSTDSNGTVWY
+488 ESIDSDGTVWY
-501 SCTLTCLKALAKNF
+501 SGTLTCLEALAKNF
-515 LEDAELVIKSTNP
+515 LEDAELIIKSTN
-528 KDAIIKII
+528 ATETIIKIL
-536 ETRLYELI
+536 ETRLYEII
-544 HGKDKDG
+544 HGKDNNG
-551 NDIILDLYDINSTDV
+551 NDKTLDLYDINSTDV

-573 YLEDTSNPDGTAPY
+573 YYEGTSNTDGTAPY
-587 IYKAQVPCP
+587 IYKAQIPCP

-608 AGATDRKYSQFE
+608 AGATDREYSQFE

-627 QQSNRFNLLQ
+627 EQSNRFNLLQ

-654 ADGSIERDSNGKQ
+654 ADGSVARDEKGKP
-667 KKTVYFSEKIGQQLS
+667 KKYVYYSEKIGQQLP

-791 RNQETRLLQQSVVY
+791 RNQEVRLLQQSVVY

-832 PTKTDPKANNSDKSS
+832 PTKTDPKADNSDKSN
-847 EIITAKWISI
+847 EIITAKWIPI
-857 QKALQQIKQII
+857 QKALQQMKQII
-868 SYETDKNNNI
+868 SYSTDGNNNVTS
-878 KKIEGPSD
+878 KVEGPSD

-906 VICAKLD
+906 VICTKLD
-913 AALAALQAAIIANTT
+913 AALAALQLTIEANTAN
-928 RRDTLLK
+928 RDRLLK
-935 QIKELH
+935 LIKELH
-941 QKFYNKYSTYIQEGS
+941 QKFYNKYSNYIQEGS
-956 WNSEDYIDPNIYY
+956 WTSEDYIDPNIYY

-1022 YLKNDKVRTPYKEAV
+1022 YLKNDKVRTPYKETV
-1037 LISEISINFDE
+1037 LISEISINFEE

-1076 LQYVQGGYNRAAGV
+1076 LQYAQGGYNRAAGV
-1090 VNEKGEL
+1090 VNGKGEL
-1097 KADVLQ
+1097 KEDILQ

-1124 NTGITLTSLKNLD
+1124 NTGLTLTSLKNLD

-1150 DDGGETWTTMM
+1150 DDGGETWTTMI

-1186 TTPAFRWDTNGIT
+1186 TTPAFRWDTNGIS
-1199 AYWNG
+1199 AYWSG
-1204 KDSITPYDSPD
+1204 KDYLTPESNPVL
-1215 FKMNRFVRFDK
+1215 KMNRFVRFDK
-1226 FGIYGYNDSDDD
+1226 FGIYGYNNNND
-1238 KNFVPLTEAEVR
+1238 KDNTNFVPASEEEIR
-1250 SNSIFSLTWS
+1250 SNPNSMFSLTWS
-1260 GLLIHS
+1260 GLLIRS
-1266 IQKKKE
+1266 IEKKGNTE
-1272 NDVEKS
+1272 VGS
-1278 IGEIEINR
+1278 IEINNK
-1286 EYDIVV
+1286 YDIVV
-1292 SKYVTKNNVTKAVP
+1292 KKGNKNKI
-1306 KVQIGRLSDT
+1306 QIGRLNDNG
-1316 NYGIRIRDDDGN
+1316 NYGIRICDNDGTP
-1328 AVLETVDDGS
+1328 VLETIDNGS
-1338 LWLRKSLSIGTGTEQ
+1338 LWLRQSLSIGTGTSTKV
-1353 KIFLGLSARKDIAAS
+1353 KIGVLDNDQVFNANDNFIVNKDGTAKMTGNLKITGSAYDLWITNDSTQNIGTAAGMFVYPKGNTSGSTGWVSINCDSAGANYIEITSWGADPTDSSKDGWIRLESSDRISINANGILHLSSGSLSLHSSKSIAIQNDNTDATITDQTLSGKWRILPGIETDVISPNSDTITITNPAGIYNPIVYKRGNLSIKLGVNSTPPGFSIECWNGS
-1368 VYNQLTTDDKAYWK
+1368 TCI
-1382 LNPVTNRYQ
+1382 NRYNF
-1391 YIGTNEAGEAIYNS
+1391 TS
-1405 VVSNY
+1405 V
-1410 SDYCFSQIFNAKDT
+1410 Q
-1424 SIIYENGI
+1424 NG
-1432 SYFSGGINTYA
+1432 S
-1443 PYVWDPENGTIT
+1443 
-1455 GTYAKLTPLLID
+1455 
-1467 EAGWNLG
+1467 
-1474 GLSFHHDKCPV
+1474 
-1485 TDHCYARLSGTYTT
+1485 T
-1499 KETSADDALSSW
+1499 K
-1511 IVKFD
+1511 
-1516 DTSGGVIDKKYFASV
+1516 
-1531 DIRAGIKDNEH
+1531 
-1542 TSSAKITASSITLE
+1542 TL
-1556 SNKISL
+1556 
-1562 TGPTN
+1562 
-1567 ISEGRCYIDATS
+1567 
-1579 NYAAIHYAVSKK
+1579 
-1591 QFTRVRFGVGTIN
+1591 
-1604 TQFESFSVEVYN
+1604 
-1616 SPFFDDNSGYKSRL
+1616 
-1630 DLWTDEHN
+1630 
-1638 KPHLRI
+1638 
-1644 SGPNGDNP
+1644 
-1652 VDLA
+1652 

>member
-47 NLVLNVNGTHT
+47 NLILNVNGTHT

-72 GERIDNPFVKLLV
+72 GERIDNPFIKLLV

-98 EDVNDKWYDL
+98 EDINDKWHDL

-158 TAVLDGTDWQLDEE
+158 TAVLDGTDWQLDEK

-193 NTLTG
+193 NALTG
-198 IYAKGFL
+198 IYANGFL

-212 ETIPIN
+212 EIVPIN
-218 ELCYLPYSMVPH
+218 VICYLPYSMVPH
-230 SDDELADMTAVQFI
+230 SDDELADMTTVQFI
-244 YAPEYTTEYSSM
+244 YAPKYTTEYSSM
-256 LITNED
+256 VITNED
-262 SNWLITGGQW
+262 CNWLITGGQW
-272 IKYGSDYRFQV
+272 VISGNDYKFQV

-294 TIFAIN
+294 TIFTIS
-300 KEAYVSNRYRG
+300 KEAYVSNQYRG

-333 KVKGSDPTADDK
+333 KVKDSTPSADDK

-375 GWIGTS
+375 GWIGTE

-399 EGHSYLSAAIKAGQD
+399 EGHSYLSAAIKAGQN

-451 LSVAVVDKKNNSAI
+451 LSVAVVNKKDNSTI
-465 CLGSLYKDENNPS
+465 CLGSLKPNKEDPS
-478 NVFPIFTPLV
+478 NPTPIFTPLV
-488 KEKSTDSNGTVWY
+488 KEEGTDSNGTVWY

-573 YLEDTSNPDGTAPY
+573 YLEGTSNPDGTAPY

-608 AGATDRKYSQFE
+608 AGATEREYSQFE

-654 ADGSIERDSNGKQ
+654 ADGSIERDEKGKP

-734 NFVLNFDYYINH
+734 NFVLNFDYYVNH

-762 SSDNYIGYYTK
+762 AGNDYIGYYTK
-773 LHKWNI
+773 LHKYNI
-779 EYLAAADRAILL
+779 EYLSAADRAILL
-791 RNQETRLLQQSVVY
+791 RNQEVRLLQQSVVY

-832 PTKTDPKANNSDKSS
+832 PTKTDPKADNSDKSS
-847 EIITAKWISI
+847 EIITAKWIPI
-857 QKALQQIKQII
+857 QKALQQIKQYI
-868 SYETDKNNNI
+868 SKSNQT
-878 KKIEGPSD
+878 GSGTTPVLAPSD
-886 QNADL
+886 QNVNL
-891 IKTIKDLDGDIASYK
+891 IKTIKDLDGDIATYK
-906 VICAKLD
+906 AICLKLD
-913 AALAALQAAIIANTT
+913 AALAALQLIIEANTEK
-928 RRDTLLK
+928 RDALLK

-941 QKFYNKYSTYIQEGS
+941 KKFYNKYSTYIQEGS

-1076 LQYVQGGYNRAAGV
+1076 LQFVQGGYNRAAGV

-1226 FGIYGYNDSDDD
+1226 FGIYGYNGSDDD

-1292 SKYVTKNNVTKAVP
+1292 SKYVTKNNVTTSVP

-1338 LWLRKSLSIGTGTEQ
+1338 LWLRESLSIGTGTEQ

-1368 VYNQLTTDDKAYWK
+1368 VYKQLTTKQKIYWK

-1391 YIGTNEAGEAIYNS
+1391 YIGTSDEGETVYNS
-1405 VVSNY
+1405 VVSNTNY
-1410 SDYCFSQIFNAKDT
+1410 SRYCFSQIFNANDN
-1424 SIIYENGI
+1424 SIIYENGTA
-1432 SYFSGGINTYA
+1432 YFSGGVNTYA
-1443 PYVWDPENGTIT
+1443 SSVWDVKEGIVT
-1455 GTYAKLTPLLID
+1455 GTYVKLNPLYWGSSDI
-1467 EAGWNLG
+1467 NLG
-1474 GLSFHHDKCPV
+1474 GLSFHHEKCPLE
-1485 TDHCYARLSGTYTT
+1485 DHCYQRIWGAYINEVEIAGDKYKEAAADWFLQLDNDNTSSKYSPGIIMTVIKELAKGEY
-1499 KETSADDALSSW
+1499 ETSIKLSAST
-1511 IVKFD
+1511 IQLDGVAKFD
-1516 DTSGGVIDKKYFASV
+1516 IIEPQSNTIIINNPNNIYNPILYKRGNLSIKLGVNSDPPGFSIECWNDTTCINRYNFTSV
-1531 DIRAGIKDNEH
+1531 QNGS
-1542 TSSAKITASSITLE
+1542 TKIL
-1556 SNKISL
+1556 
-1562 TGPTN
+1562 
-1567 ISEGRCYIDATS
+1567 
-1579 NYAAIHYAVSKK
+1579 
-1591 QFTRVRFGVGTIN
+1591 
-1604 TQFESFSVEVYN
+1604 
-1616 SPFFDDNSGYKSRL
+1616 
-1630 DLWTDEHN
+1630 
-1638 KPHLRI
+1638 
-1644 SGPNGDNP
+1644 
-1652 VDLA
+1652 

>member
-13 FVPASGSMESHY
+13 FVPASGSTESHY

-47 NLVLNVNGTHT
+47 NLVLNVNGTHI
-58 LTFKLYLSYIDTIT
+58 LTFKLYLSYIDTTT

-98 EDVNDKWYDL
+98 EDINDKWYDL

-184 LYEVKITNT
+184 LYEATTTNI
-193 NTLTG
+193 NALG
-198 IYAKGFL
+198 GSFADGFL
-205 NITKDEY
+205 NITKD
-212 ETIPIN
+212 TN
-218 ELCYLPYSMVPH
+218 EKMPNGAICYLPYSMVPH
-230 SDDELADMTAVQFI
+230 NDDEIADMTTLQFI
-244 YAPEYTTEYSSM
+244 YAPEYTTEFSSM
-256 LITNED
+256 VITNED
-262 SNWLITGGQW
+262 CNWLITGGQW
-272 IKYGSDYRFQV
+272 VINGSNYQFKVPQN
-283 RQDGTPKSSWK
+283 GTSGGSLR
-294 TIFAIN
+294 TIFTIS

-333 KVKGSDPTADDK
+333 KVKGSNPTADDK

-369 DFKDTT
+369 DFKNTT
-375 GWIGTS
+375 GWIGTD
-381 LKIGLFPELE
+381 LKIGLFPELG
-391 LNTDLTKY
+391 LDTDLTTY
-399 EGHSYLSAAIKAGQD
+399 EGHSYLSAAIKAGQN

-440 IGLKDEFKDGT
+440 IGLKDEFADGT
-451 LSVAVVDKKNNSAI
+451 LSAAVVDKETNSI
-465 CLGSLYKDENNPS
+465 IYLGKLNEEDSS
-478 NVFPIFTPLV
+478 NIFTTLT
-488 KEKSTDSNGTVWY
+488 KEGTDSNGTVWY
-501 SCTLTCLKALAKNF
+501 SGTLTCLKALAKNF
-515 LEDAELVIKSTNP
+515 LEDAELVIKSTNT
-528 KDAIIKII
+528 AETIIKIL

-573 YLEDTSNPDGTAPY
+573 YYEGTSNPDGTAPY
-587 IYKAQVPCP
+587 IYKAQIPCP

-608 AGATDRKYSQFE
+608 AGATEREYSQFE

-654 ADGSIERDSNGKQ
+654 ADGSIERDSKGKQ
-667 KKTVYFSEKIGQQLS
+667 RKTVYFSEKIGQQLS

-708 VLANYND
+708 VLANYNE

-734 NFVLNFDYYINH
+734 NFVLNFDYYVNQ
-746 GLLDGEAL
+746 GLLDGETL

-762 SSDNYIGYYTK
+762 AGDDYIGYYTK
-773 LHKWNI
+773 LHRYNI
-779 EYLAAADRAILL
+779 EYLSAADRAILL

-810 CAVKERD
+810 CAVKERN
-817 ELIDELAALGGDTLD
+817 ELIDELAALGGDTSGK
-832 PTKTDPKANNSDKSS
+832 KTETSNPKADDSDKSNILI
-847 EIITAKWISI
+847 EKKWTAIR
-857 QKALQQIKQII
+857 QALTQIKQYV
-868 SYETDKNNNI
+868 SKPNPT
-878 KKIEGPSD
+878 GGGTTSVLAPSD

-891 IKTIKDLDGDIASYK
+891 IKTIKDLDGDIATYK
-906 VICAKLD
+906 AICLKLD
-913 AALAALQAAIIANTT
+913 AALATLQTAITANTT
-928 RRDTLLK
+928 LRETLLK

-1008 TTYVQDTDF
+1008 TTYIQDPDF
-1017 FGYEP
+1017 FGYE
-1022 YLKNDKVRTPYKEAV
+1022 YYSKIDKIRTPYKEAV

-1048 PDKDTITVQNYK
+1048 PDKDTIMVQNYK

-1076 LQYVQGGYNRAAGV
+1076 LQFVQGGYNRAAGV

-1226 FGIYGYNDSDDD
+1226 FGIYGYNGSDDD

-1250 SNSIFSLTWS
+1250 SKSMFSLTWS

-1266 IQKKKE
+1266 I
-1272 NDVEKS
+1272 EKDES
-1278 IGEIEINR
+1278 NKDIGSIEINNK
-1286 EYDIVV
+1286 YDIVV

-1306 KVQIGRLSDT
+1306 KVQIGRLNDNG
-1316 NYGIRIRDDDGN
+1316 NYGIRICDNDGHP
-1328 AVLETVDDGS
+1328 VLETIDNGS
-1338 LWLRKSLSIGTGTEQ
+1338 LWLRQSLSIGTETSTKV
-1353 KIFLGLSARKDIAAS
+1353 KIG
-1368 VYNQLTTDDKAYWK
+1368 V
-1382 LNPVTNRYQ
+1382 LNN
-1391 YIGTNEAGEAIYNS
+1391 N
-1405 VVSNY
+1405 
-1410 SDYCFSQIFNAKDT
+1410 QIFNAND
-1424 SIIYENGI
+1424 N
-1432 SYFSGGINTYA
+1432 F
-1443 PYVWDPENGTIT
+1443 
-1455 GTYAKLTPLLID
+1455 
-1467 EAGWNLG
+1467 
-1474 GLSFHHDKCPV
+1474 
-1485 TDHCYARLSGTYTT
+1485 
-1499 KETSADDALSSW
+1499 
-1511 IVKFD
+1511 IVKKD
-1516 DTSGGVIDKKYFASV
+1516 GTAEMTGVLKLIGDEYDLWIKNATSQKEKLAADCGVIRK
-1531 DIRAGIKDNEH
+1531 
-1542 TSSAKITASSITLE
+1542 
-1556 SNKISL
+1556 
-1562 TGPTN
+1562 
-1567 ISEGRCYIDATS
+1567 
-1579 NYAAIHYAVSKK
+1579 
-1591 QFTRVRFGVGTIN
+1591 TI
-1604 TQFESFSVEVYN
+1604 Q
-1616 SPFFDDNSGYKSRL
+1616 PLWLGL
-1630 DLWTDEHN
+1630 D
-1638 KPHLRI
+1638 
-1644 SGPNGDNP
+1644 
-1652 VDLA
+1652 

>member
-98 EDVNDKWYDL
+98 EDINDKWYDL

-184 LYEVKITNT
+184 LYEVKITNM
-193 NTLTG
+193 NALTG
-198 IYAKGFL
+198 IYANGFL
-205 NITKDEY
+205 NITKDTY
-212 ETIPIN
+212 EKIPN
-218 ELCYLPYSMVPH
+218 NATCYLPYSMVPH

-244 YAPEYTTEYSSM
+244 YAPEYTTEFSSM
-256 LITNED
+256 VITNED
-262 SNWLITGGQW
+262 CNWLITGGQW
-272 IKYGSDYRFQV
+272 VISGNDYKFQV

-294 TIFAIN
+294 TIFAIS

-319 STYDANLERYVNVY
+319 STYDENLERYVNVY
-333 KVKGSDPTADDK
+333 KVKGSTPTAEDK

-358 DLVNNLLSNNK
+358 DLVNNLLANNK
-369 DFKDTT
+369 DFKNTN
-375 GWIGTS
+375 GWIGKN
-381 LKIGLFPELE
+381 LEIGLFPELG
-391 LNTDLTKY
+391 LDTDLTKY
-399 EGHSYLSAAIKAGQD
+399 EGHSYLSAAINAGQD
-414 LVNNTLSS
+414 LVNKTLSS

-451 LSVAVVDKKNNSAI
+451 LSVAVVDKKNNSSI
-465 CLGSLYKDENNPS
+465 CLGSLYKDENKDENEPS
-478 NVFPIFTPLV
+478 NPTPIFTPLV
-488 KEKSTDSNGTVWY
+488 KEDGTDSNGTVWY
-501 SCTLTCLKALAKNF
+501 SGTLTCLKALAKNF

-528 KDAIIKII
+528 TETIIKII

-573 YLEDTSNPDGTAPY
+573 YLEGTSNPDGTAPY

-608 AGATDRKYSQFE
+608 AGATEREYSQFE

-654 ADGSIERDSNGKQ
+654 ADGSIERDEKGKP

-689 DLNTIRR
+689 DLNTIHR

-734 NFVLNFDYYINH
+734 NFVLNFDYYVNQ
-746 GLLDGEAL
+746 GLLDGETL

-762 SSDNYIGYYTK
+762 AGNNYIGYYTK

-791 RNQETRLLQQSVVY
+791 RNQEVRLLQQSVVY

-810 CAVKERD
+810 CAVKERN
-817 ELIDELAALGGDTLD
+817 ELIDELAALGGDTSGI
-832 PTKTDPKANNSDKSS
+832 KTITLNPKAGDSDKSNILI
-847 EIITAKWISI
+847 EKKWTSI
-857 QKALQQIKQII
+857 KKALEQIKQYI
-868 SYETDKNNNI
+868 SKSNQTDGGTTH
-878 KKIEGPSD
+878 ELAPSD
-886 QNADL
+886 QNVNL
-891 IKTIKDLDGDIASYK
+891 IKTIKDLDGDIVTYRA
-906 VICAKLD
+906 ICLKFD
-913 AALAALQAAIIANTT
+913 AALAALQLTIEANTEK
-928 RRDTLLK
+928 RDALLK

-941 QKFYNKYSTYIQEGS
+941 QKFYNKYSAYIQEGS

-1037 LISEISINFDE
+1037 LISEISINFEE

-1076 LQYVQGGYNRAAGV
+1076 LQFVQGGYNRAAGV

-1226 FGIYGYNDSDDD
+1226 FGIYGYNGSDDD

-1250 SNSIFSLTWS
+1250 SKSMFSLTWS
-1260 GLLIHS
+1260 GLLIRS
-1266 IQKKKE
+1266 I
-1272 NDVEKS
+1272 EKDGS
-1278 IGEIEINR
+1278 NKDIGSIEINNK
-1286 EYDIVV
+1286 YDIVV
-1292 SKYVTKNNVTKAVP
+1292 SKYVTKNNVTEAVP
-1306 KVQIGRLSDT
+1306 KVQIGRLNNKG
-1316 NYGIRIRDDDGN
+1316 NYGIRICDNDGN
-1328 AVLETVDDGS
+1328 PVLETVDNGS
-1338 LWLRKSLSIGTGTEQ
+1338 LWLRQSLSIGTEASTNV
-1353 KIFLGLSARKDIAAS
+1353 KIG
-1368 VYNQLTTDDKAYWK
+1368 V
-1382 LNPVTNRYQ
+1382 LNN
-1391 YIGTNEAGEAIYNS
+1391 N
-1405 VVSNY
+1405 
-1410 SDYCFSQIFNAKDT
+1410 QIFNANDNFIVKKDGT
-1424 SIIYENGI
+1424 AEMTGELRIKGKYKDLLLKSFRKTQQYDDFCGIFLVPPTDSTGSQYKGIIGFSFDSKGTAGGVVQSPGVLSISGTQSLELSGSVTNIIAGKTMVLSIGPAAPITGYN
-1432 SYFSGGINTYA
+1432 FSFTNPTGGIAFGGETAHFYLKKGLLEAYTGSTKLSIENSQIKVTNLVYNGGTREYTSERYVTYEKPVNNDDIPLKHIGYYFVKPTMSTQDSFGIRMSQHPKDNNKVMLTFWTGYNCQTYA
-1443 PYVWDPENGTIT
+1443 G
-1455 GTYAKLTPLLID
+1455 
-1467 EAGWNLG
+1467 
-1474 GLSFHHDKCPV
+1474 
-1485 TDHCYARLSGTYTT
+1485 
-1499 KETSADDALSSW
+1499 
-1511 IVKFD
+1511 
-1516 DTSGGVIDKKYFASV
+1516 
-1531 DIRAGIKDNEH
+1531 
-1542 TSSAKITASSITLE
+1542 SITIG
-1556 SNKISL
+1556 S
-1562 TGPTN
+1562 TG
-1567 ISEGRCYIDATS
+1567 CW
-1579 NYAAIHYAVSKK
+1579 
-1591 QFTRVRFGVGTIN
+1591 IN
-1604 TQFESFSVEVYN
+1604 GKLVQ
-1616 SPFFDDNSGYKSRL
+1616 G
-1630 DLWTDEHN
+1630 
-1638 KPHLRI
+1638 
-1644 SGPNGDNP
+1644 
-1652 VDLA
+1652 A

>member
-13 FVPASGSMESHY
+13 FVAASGSMESHY

-98 EDVNDKWYDL
+98 EDINDKWYDL

-158 TAVLDGTDWQLDEE
+158 TAVLDGTDWQLDEK

-193 NTLTG
+193 NALTG

-205 NITKDEY
+205 NITKGEY

-218 ELCYLPYSMVPH
+218 KLCYLPYSMVPH
-230 SDDELADMTAVQFI
+230 SDDELSDMTAVQFI
-244 YAPEYTTEYSSM
+244 YAPEYTTEFSSM
-256 LITNED
+256 VITNED
-262 SNWLITGGQW
+262 CNWLITGGQW
-272 IKYGSDYRFQV
+272 VISGNDYKFQV

-294 TIFAIN
+294 TIFAIS

-319 STYDANLERYVNVY
+319 STYDENLERYVNVY
-333 KVKGSDPTADDK
+333 KVKGSTPTAEDK

-358 DLVNNLLSNNK
+358 DLVNNLLANNK
-369 DFKDTT
+369 DFKNTN
-375 GWIGTS
+375 GWIGKN
-381 LKIGLFPELE
+381 LEIGLFPELG
-391 LNTDLTKY
+391 LDTDLTKY
-399 EGHSYLSAAIKAGQD
+399 EGHSYLSAAINAGQD

-465 CLGSLYKDENNPS
+465 CLGTLYKDENNPS

-488 KEKSTDSNGTVWY
+488 KEGGTDSNGTVWY

-528 KDAIIKII
+528 TETIIKII

-573 YLEDTSNPDGTAPY
+573 YLEGTSTPDGTAPY

-608 AGATDRKYSQFE
+608 AGATEREYSQFE

-654 ADGSIERDSNGKQ
+654 ADGSIERDEKGKP

-734 NFVLNFDYYINH
+734 NFVLNFDYYVNQ

-762 SSDNYIGYYTK
+762 AGNDYIGYYTK
-773 LHKWNI
+773 LHKYNI
-779 EYLAAADRAILL
+779 EYLSAADRAILL
-791 RNQETRLLQQSVVY
+791 RNQEVRLLQQSVVY

-832 PTKTDPKANNSDKSS
+832 PTKTDPKASNSDKSS
-847 EIITAKWISI
+847 EIITAKWIPI
-857 QKALQQIKQII
+857 QKALQQIKQYI
-868 SYETDKNNNI
+868 SKSNQT
-878 KKIEGPSD
+878 GGGTTPVLAPSD
-886 QNADL
+886 QNANL
-891 IKTIKDLDGDIASYK
+891 IKTIKDLDGDIATYK
-906 VICAKLD
+906 AICLKLD
-913 AALAALQAAIIANTT
+913 AALAALQLTIEANTEK
-928 RRDTLLK
+928 RDALLK

-1037 LISEISINFDE
+1037 LISEISINFEE

-1076 LQYVQGGYNRAAGV
+1076 LQFVQGGYNRAAGV

-1199 AYWNG
+1199 AYWSG
-1204 KDSITPYDSPD
+1204 KDYLTPTDNPVL
-1215 FKMNRFVRFDK
+1215 KMNRFVRFDK
-1226 FGIYGYNDSDDD
+1226 FGIYGYNNNNDNDNT
-1238 KNFVPLTEAEVR
+1238 NFVPANEEEIR
-1250 SNSIFSLTWS
+1250 SNPNSMFSLTWS
-1260 GLLIHS
+1260 GLLIRS
-1266 IQKKKE
+1266 
-1272 NDVEKS
+1272 VEKKGNTEVGS
-1278 IGEIEINR
+1278 IEINNK
-1286 EYDIVV
+1286 YDIVI
-1292 SKYVTKNNVTKAVP
+1292 KKGNKNKI
-1306 KVQIGRLSDT
+1306 QIGRLNDNG
-1316 NYGIRIRDDDGN
+1316 NYGIRICDNEGMP
-1328 AVLETVDDGS
+1328 VLETIDDGS
-1338 LWLRKSLSIGTGTEQ
+1338 LWLRQSLSIGTEASTNV
-1353 KIFLGLSARKDIAAS
+1353 KIG
-1368 VYNQLTTDDKAYWK
+1368 V
-1382 LNPVTNRYQ
+1382 LNN
-1391 YIGTNEAGEAIYNS
+1391 N
-1405 VVSNY
+1405 
-1410 SDYCFSQIFNAKDT
+1410 QIFNANDNFIVKKDGT
-1424 SIIYENGI
+1424 AEMTGELRIKGKYKDLLLKSFRKTQQYDDFCGIFLVPTTDSTGSQYKGIIGFSFDSKGTAGGVVQSPGVLSISGTQSLELSGSVTNIIAGKTMVLSIGPAAPITGYN
-1432 SYFSGGINTYA
+1432 FSFTNPTGGIAFGGEKAHFYLKKGLLEAYTGSTKLSIENSQIKVTNLVYNDTREYTSERYVTYEPPIKNEDPKHVGYYFVKPTMSTQDSFGIRMSQHPKNNNRVILTFWTGYNCQTYA
-1443 PYVWDPENGTIT
+1443 GSITIGSTGCWINGTT
-1455 GTYAKLTPLLID
+1455 VQGA
-1467 EAGWNLG
+1467 
-1474 GLSFHHDKCPV
+1474 
-1485 TDHCYARLSGTYTT
+1485 
-1499 KETSADDALSSW
+1499 
-1511 IVKFD
+1511 
-1516 DTSGGVIDKKYFASV
+1516 
-1531 DIRAGIKDNEH
+1531 
-1542 TSSAKITASSITLE
+1542 
-1556 SNKISL
+1556 
-1562 TGPTN
+1562 
-1567 ISEGRCYIDATS
+1567 
-1579 NYAAIHYAVSKK
+1579 
-1591 QFTRVRFGVGTIN
+1591 
-1604 TQFESFSVEVYN
+1604 
-1616 SPFFDDNSGYKSRL
+1616 
-1630 DLWTDEHN
+1630 
-1638 KPHLRI
+1638 
-1644 SGPNGDNP
+1644 
-1652 VDLA
+1652 

>member
-13 FVPASGSMESHY
+13 FVPASGSTKSHY

-98 EDVNDKWYDL
+98 EDINDKWYDL

-193 NTLTG
+193 NALTG

-212 ETIPIN
+212 EIIPIN
-218 ELCYLPYSMVPH
+218 KLCYLPYSMVPH

-244 YAPEYTTEYSSM
+244 YAPEYTTEFSSM
-256 LITNED
+256 MITNED
-262 SNWLITGGQW
+262 CNWLITGGQW
-272 IKYGSDYRFQV
+272 VISGNDYKFQV
-283 RQDGTPKSSWK
+283 RQDGTPKSSWR
-294 TIFAIN
+294 TIFAIS

-358 DLVNNLLSNNK
+358 DLVNNLLANNK
-369 DFKDTT
+369 DFKNTN
-375 GWIGTS
+375 GWIGKN
-381 LKIGLFPELE
+381 LKIGLFPELK

-399 EGHSYLSAAIKAGQD
+399 EGHSYLSAAISAGQD

-451 LSVAVVDKKNNSAI
+451 LSVAVVNKKDNSTI
-465 CLGSLYKDENNPS
+465 CLGSLEPNKEDPS
-478 NVFPIFTPLV
+478 NPTPIFTPL
-488 KEKSTDSNGTVWY
+488 KKSTNSNGAVWY
-501 SCTLTCLKALAKNF
+501 SGTLTCLKALAKNF

-573 YLEDTSNPDGTAPY
+573 YLEGTSNPDGTAPY

-654 ADGSIERDSNGKQ
+654 ADGSIERDEKGKP

-689 DLNTIRR
+689 DLNTICR

-708 VLANYND
+708 VLANYNE

-734 NFVLNFDYYINH
+734 NFVLNFDYYVNH

-762 SSDNYIGYYTK
+762 AGNDYIGYYTK
-773 LHKWNI
+773 LHKYNI
-779 EYLAAADRAILL
+779 EYLSAADRAILL
-791 RNQETRLLQQSVVY
+791 RNQEVRLLQQSVVY

-847 EIITAKWISI
+847 EIITAKWLPI
-857 QKALQQIKQII
+857 QKALQQIKQYV
-868 SYETDKNNNI
+868 SKPNQTGD
-878 KKIEGPSD
+878 GTTSVLAPSD
-886 QNADL
+886 QNANL
-891 IKTIKDLDGDIASYK
+891 IKTIKDLDGDIATYK
-906 VICAKLD
+906 VICLKLD
-913 AALAALQAAIIANTT
+913 TALATLQAAILANTT

-1008 TTYVQDTDF
+1008 TTYIQDTDF

-1076 LQYVQGGYNRAAGV
+1076 LQFVQGGYNRAAGV

-1186 TTPAFRWDTNGIT
+1186 TIPAFRWDTNGIT

-1226 FGIYGYNDSDDD
+1226 FGIYGYNGSDDD

-1368 VYNQLTTDDKAYWK
+1368 VYNQLTTGQKVYWK

-1391 YIGTNEAGEAIYNS
+1391 YIGTDSKGEAVYNS
-1405 VVSNY
+1405 VISNY
-1410 SDYCFSQIFNAKDT
+1410 SDYCFSQIFNANDK
-1424 SIIYENGI
+1424 SIVYENG
-1432 SYFSGGINTYA
+1432 SAYFSGGVNTYA
-1443 PYVWDPENGTIT
+1443 PYVWDEQTGVVT
-1455 GTYAKLTPLLID
+1455 GTYMKLNPLLIELSD
-1467 EAGWNLG
+1467 WNIG
-1474 GLSFHHDKCPV
+1474 GLSFHHDKCPLKDNRYQDLTGMYV
-1485 TDHCYARLSGTYTT
+1485 LWSQLPDPDAPKHDQALGMWQIQLDKDNNASEYTAEISMSVLKDKNDPKNIFYETYINLSAQEIRLGDKTILYNNCLLQGRTGKWTSYNVLTSLSNGGLAKFGINDLSQVGIEAWREQDQGICARLNIWSDGSTAHCEILHTT
-1499 KETSADDALSSW
+1499 D
-1511 IVKFD
+1511 
-1516 DTSGGVIDKKYFASV
+1516 GGKKWKT
-1531 DIRAGIKDNEH
+1531 I
-1542 TSSAKITASSITLE
+1542 
-1556 SNKISL
+1556 
-1562 TGPTN
+1562 
-1567 ISEGRCYIDATS
+1567 AT
-1579 NYAAIHYAVSKK
+1579 IC
-1591 QFTRVRFGVGTIN
+1591 
-1604 TQFESFSVEVYN
+1604 
-1616 SPFFDDNSGYKSRL
+1616 
-1630 DLWTDEHN
+1630 
-1638 KPHLRI
+1638 
-1644 SGPNGDNP
+1644 
-1652 VDLA
+1652 

>member
-98 EDVNDKWYDL
+98 EDINDKWYDL

-193 NTLTG
+193 NALTG
-198 IYAKGFL
+198 AYANGFL
-205 NITKDEY
+205 NITKDKY
-212 ETIPIN
+212 EIVPNNAI
-218 ELCYLPYSMVPH
+218 CYLPYSMVPH

-262 SNWLITGGQW
+262 SNWLVTGGVW
-272 IKYGSDYRFQV
+272 IKSGDIYQFKIPSS
-283 RQDGTPKSSWK
+283 GTTK

-300 KEAYVSNRYRG
+300 PNNAFVSNQYRG

-333 KVKGSDPTADDK
+333 KVKDSTPSADDK

-375 GWIGTS
+375 GWIGTN
-381 LKIGLFPELE
+381 LKIGLFPELK

-399 EGHSYLSAAIKAGQD
+399 EGHSYLSAAIKAGQN

-432 EGMEVKFQ
+432 EGMKVKFQ

-465 CLGSLYKDENNPS
+465 CLGTLYKDENNPS

-488 KEKSTDSNGTVWY
+488 KEKSTNSSGTVWY

-573 YLEDTSNPDGTAPY
+573 YYEDTSNPDGTAPY
-587 IYKAQVPCP
+587 IYKAQIPCP

-608 AGATDRKYSQFE
+608 AGATERKYSQFE

-708 VLANYND
+708 VLANYNE

-734 NFVLNFDYYINH
+734 NFVLNFDYYVNQ
-746 GLLDGEAL
+746 GLLDGKTL

-762 SSDNYIGYYTK
+762 AGNDYIGYYTK

-791 RNQETRLLQQSVVY
+791 RNQEIRLLQQSVVY
-805 DGLLA
+805 DGLLT

-857 QKALQQIKQII
+857 KKALEQIKQYV
-868 SYETDKNNNI
+868 SKSNQAGDGTTPVLA
-878 KKIEGPSD
+878 PSD
-886 QNADL
+886 QNVNL
-891 IKTIKDLDGDIASYK
+891 IKTIKDLDGDIATYK
-906 VICAKLD
+906 VICLKLD
-913 AALAALQAAIIANTT
+913 TALATLQAAILANTT
-928 RRDTLLK
+928 RRDALLK

-1008 TTYVQDTDF
+1008 TTYIQDTDF

-1037 LISEISINFDE
+1037 LISEISINFEE

-1076 LQYVQGGYNRAAGV
+1076 LQYAQGGYNRAAGV
-1090 VNEKGEL
+1090 VNGKGEL
-1097 KADVLQ
+1097 KEDILQ

-1199 AYWNG
+1199 AYWSG

-1226 FGIYGYNDSDDD
+1226 FGIYGYNGSDDD

-1272 NDVEKS
+1272 NNVEKS

-1292 SKYVTKNNVTKAVP
+1292 SKYVTKNNVTTSVP

-1368 VYNQLTTDDKAYWK
+1368 VYNQLTTGQKVYWK

-1391 YIGTNEAGEAIYNS
+1391 YIGTDSKGEAVYNS
-1405 VVSNY
+1405 VISNY
-1410 SDYCFSQIFNAKDT
+1410 SDYCFSQIFNANDT
-1424 SIIYENGI
+1424 SIIYENGTA
-1432 SYFSGGINTYA
+1432 YFSGGINTYA
-1443 PYVWDPENGTIT
+1443 PYVWDPEKGVIT
-1455 GTYAKLTPLLID
+1455 GTYSKLNPLFIGNSD
-1467 EAGWNLG
+1467 INFG
-1474 GLSFHHDKCPV
+1474 GLSFHHDKCPL
-1485 TDHCYARLSGTYTT
+1485 TDHRYSRLSGLYIKEIEISEIKYKQATVDWTLQLDNDNSSSKYSPGIMMNIL
-1499 KETSADDALSSW
+1499 KNLSNGDYETS
-1511 IVKFD
+1511 
-1516 DTSGGVIDKKYFASV
+1516 IDISAPTIKLDGIAKL
-1531 DIRAGIKDNEH
+1531 DIIEPQ
-1542 TSSAKITASSITLE
+1542 
-1556 SNKISL
+1556 SNTIIINN
-1562 TGPTN
+1562 PTN
-1567 ISEGRCYIDATS
+1567 IYNPILYKRGNLSIKLGVNTTPPGFSIECWDDTTCLNRYNFTS
-1579 NYAAIHYAVSKK
+1579 VQDGSTK
-1591 QFTRVRFGVGTIN
+1591 V
-1604 TQFESFSVEVYN
+1604 
-1616 SPFFDDNSGYKSRL
+1616 L
-1630 DLWTDEHN
+1630 
-1638 KPHLRI
+1638 
-1644 SGPNGDNP
+1644 
-1652 VDLA
+1652 

>member
-13 FVPASGSMESHY
+13 FVPASGSTESHY

-98 EDVNDKWYDL
+98 EDINDKWYDL

-158 TAVLDGTDWQLDEE
+158 TAVLDGTDWKLDEE

-184 LYEVKITNT
+184 LYEVTITNT
-193 NTLTG
+193 DNILEG
-198 IYAKGFL
+198 PYAKGFL
-205 NITKDEY
+205 NITTNKY
-212 ETIPIN
+212 NTIDSNSNKI
-218 ELCYLPYSMVPH
+218 CYLPYSMVPH
-230 SDDELADMTAVQFI
+230 SDDEVADMTALQFI
-244 YAPEYTTEYSSM
+244 YAPEYTTEFSSM
-256 LITNED
+256 VITNED
-262 SNWLITGGQW
+262 CNWLIPEGRW
-272 IKYGSDYRFQV
+272 IINDGYQFQIPIK
-283 RQDGTPKSSWK
+283 DKPEIDDFI
-294 TIFAIN
+294 TIFTVG

-333 KVKGSDPTADDK
+333 KEKNPPSSVNNK

-369 DFKDTT
+369 DFKNTT
-375 GWIGTS
+375 GWIGTE

-391 LNTDLTKY
+391 FNTDLTKY
-399 EGHSYLSAAIKAGQD
+399 EGHSYLSAALKQGLELIND
-414 LVNNTLSS
+414 TFSS
-422 AAQYLSSGLF
+422 ASQYLSSGFFKGQQLRF
-432 EGMEVKFQ
+432 Y
-440 IGLKDEFKDGT
+440 IGLQDKMTEGK
-451 LSVAVVDKKNNSAI
+451 LSVAIKNKSDDSINYFEKI
-465 CLGSLYKDENNPS
+465 ELSLIDPKDLPED
-478 NVFPIFTPLV
+478 L
-488 KEKSTDSNGTVWY
+488 DSSVNWY
-501 SCTLTCLKALAKNF
+501 SGVLTCAKALAKNF
-515 LEDAELVIKSTNP
+515 LSDAKL
-528 KDAIIKII
+528 IITSDNKEKTILKIL
-536 ETRLYELI
+536 ETRLYELFAGI
-544 HGKDKDG
+544 TNGKD
-551 NDIILDLYDINSTDV
+551 NNNLYDINTVDV

-573 YLEDTSNPDGTAPY
+573 YYEDTSNPDGTAPY
-587 IYKAQVPCP
+587 IYKAQIPCP

-608 AGATDRKYSQFE
+608 AGATEREYSQFE

-654 ADGSIERDSNGKQ
+654 ADGSIERDEKGKP

-708 VLANYND
+708 VLANYNE

-734 NFVLNFDYYINH
+734 NFVLNFDYYVNQ
-746 GLLDGEAL
+746 GLLDGETL

-762 SSDNYIGYYTK
+762 EGNNYIGYYTK

-791 RNQETRLLQQSVVY
+791 RNQEVRLLQQSVVY

-810 CAVKERD
+810 CAVKERN
-817 ELIDELAALGGDTLD
+817 ELIDELAALGGDTSGI
-832 PTKTDPKANNSDKSS
+832 KTITLNPKAGDSDKSNILI
-847 EIITAKWISI
+847 EKKWTSI
-857 QKALQQIKQII
+857 QKALQQIKQYI
-868 SYETDKNNNI
+868 SKSNQTGGKTTPVLA
-878 KKIEGPSD
+878 PSD
-886 QNADL
+886 QNVNL
-891 IKTIKDLDGDIASYK
+891 IKTIKDLDGDIVTYRA
-906 VICAKLD
+906 ICLKLD
-913 AALAALQAAIIANTT
+913 TALAILQDAIEANTEK
-928 RRDTLLK
+928 RDALLK

-1076 LQYVQGGYNRAAGV
+1076 LQFVQGGYNRAAGV

-1097 KADVLQ
+1097 KADILQ

-1186 TTPAFRWDTNGIT
+1186 TAPAFRWDTNGIT

-1204 KDSITPYDSPD
+1204 KDDTTPYDSPD

-1226 FGIYGYNDSDDD
+1226 FGIYGYNGSDDD

-1292 SKYVTKNNVTKAVP
+1292 RKYVTKNNVTEAVS

-1328 AVLETVDDGS
+1328 TVLETVDDGS
-1338 LWLRKSLSIGTGTEQ
+1338 LWLRKSLSIGAGTNTNVKIGVLDNDQVFNANNNFIIYNNGTAKTTG
-1353 KIFLGLSARKDIAAS
+1353 D
-1368 VYNQLTTDDKAYWK
+1368 LTVVGNKSELWIKAYTIQSM
-1382 LNPVTNRYQ
+1382 LNLGNVPGLYNYEKESRSIIG
-1391 YIGTNEAGEAIYNS
+1391 YISLETDKGTN
-1405 VVSNY
+1405 
-1410 SDYCFSQIFNAKDT
+1410 T
-1424 SIIYENGI
+1424 
-1432 SYFSGGINTYA
+1432 
-1443 PYVWDPENGTIT
+1443 
-1455 GTYAKLTPLLID
+1455 L
-1467 EAGWNLG
+1467 
-1474 GLSFHHDKCPV
+1474 
-1485 TDHCYARLSGTYTT
+1485 RL
-1499 KETSADDALSSW
+1499 
-1511 IVKFD
+1511 
-1516 DTSGGVIDKKYFASV
+1516 
-1531 DIRAGIKDNEH
+1531 H
-1542 TSSAKITASSITLE
+1542 
-1556 SNKISL
+1556 
-1562 TGPTN
+1562 
-1567 ISEGRCYIDATS
+1567 SEGRTGKNGDIILEATNELKLSGKEYIKLHDTRHMSINILKDVSLTTGTLNINATGAIAIGNSNSVGSFSLKTTGIFSLDTQNVNIGNSCKLTRQADDGYGAYILDSPPNDTTVKLGMSGATGHYCYIEHWNGDTMARLEL
-1579 NYAAIHYAVSKK
+1579 YV
-1591 QFTRVRFGVGTIN
+1591 
-1604 TQFESFSVEVYN
+1604 
-1616 SPFFDDNSGYKSRL
+1616 NSGGGATLMLKSQAPNEEVRS
-1630 DLWTDEHN
+1630 
-1638 KPHLRI
+1638 KPI
-1644 SGPNGDNP
+1644 AST
-1652 VDLA
+1652 

>member
-13 FVPASGSMESHY
+13 FVPASGSTESHY

-98 EDVNDKWYDL
+98 EDINDKWYDL

-184 LYEVKITNT
+184 LYEVKITNM
-193 NTLTG
+193 NALTG
-198 IYAKGFL
+198 IYANGFL
-205 NITKDEY
+205 NITKDTY
-212 ETIPIN
+212 EKIPN
-218 ELCYLPYSMVPH
+218 NATCYLPYSMVPH

-262 SNWLITGGQW
+262 SNWLVTGGVWVKSGDIYQFK
-272 IKYGSDYRFQV
+272 IPSS
-283 RQDGTPKSSWK
+283 GTTK
-294 TIFAIN
+294 TIFTIN
-300 KEAYVSNRYRG
+300 LSNAFVSDKYRG

-333 KVKGSDPTADDK
+333 KVKDSTPSADDK

-369 DFKDTT
+369 DFKNTT
-375 GWIGTS
+375 GWIGTN
-381 LKIGLFPELE
+381 LKIGLFPELG
-391 LNTDLTKY
+391 LDTDLTKY
-399 EGHSYLSAAIKAGQD
+399 EGHSYLSAAIKAGQN
-414 LVNNTLSS
+414 LINNTLSS

-432 EGMEVKFQ
+432 EGMKVKFQ
-440 IGLKDEFKDGT
+440 IGLKDEFTDGT
-451 LSVAVVDKKNNSAI
+451 LSVAVVNKKDNSTI
-465 CLGSLYKDENNPS
+465 CLGSLYKDENEPS

-488 KEKSTDSNGTVWY
+488 KEEGTDSNGTVWY

-573 YLEDTSNPDGTAPY
+573 YYEDTSNPDGTAPY

-608 AGATDRKYSQFE
+608 AGATEREYSQFE

-654 ADGSIERDSNGKQ
+654 ADGSIERDEKGKP

-708 VLANYND
+708 VLANYNE

-762 SSDNYIGYYTK
+762 EGNDYIGYYTK
-773 LHKWNI
+773 LHKYNI
-779 EYLAAADRAILL
+779 EYLSAADRAILL
-791 RNQETRLLQQSVVY
+791 RNQEVRLLQQSVVY

-832 PTKTDPKANNSDKSS
+832 PTKTDPKASNSDKSS
-847 EIITAKWISI
+847 EIIVAKWISI
-857 QKALQQIKQII
+857 QKALQQMKQII
-868 SYETDKNNNI
+868 SYKTDKNNNVI
-878 KKIEGPSD
+878 PNSKVEGPSD

-913 AALAALQAAIIANTT
+913 AALAALQLTIEANTAN
-928 RRDTLLK
+928 RDRLLK
-935 QIKELH
+935 LIKELH

-956 WNSEDYIDPNIYY
+956 WTSEDYIDPNIYY

-1008 TTYVQDTDF
+1008 TTYIQDTDF

-1037 LISEISINFDE
+1037 LISEISINFEE

-1076 LQYVQGGYNRAAGV
+1076 LQYAQGGYNRAAGV
-1090 VNEKGEL
+1090 VNGKGEL
-1097 KADVLQ
+1097 KEDILQ

-1226 FGIYGYNDSDDD
+1226 FGIYGYNGSDDD

-1292 SKYVTKNNVTKAVP
+1292 RKYVTKNNVTEAVS

-1328 AVLETVDDGS
+1328 TVLETIDNGS
-1338 LWLRKSLSIGTGTEQ
+1338 LWLRQSLSIGTGTSTKV
-1353 KIFLGLSARKDIAAS
+1353 KIGVLDNNQVFNANDKFIVNKDGSAKMTGELKIEGT
-1368 VYNQLTTDDKAYWK
+1368 VYDLWIKNDS
-1382 LNPVTNRYQ
+1382 TNN
-1391 YIGTNEAGEAIYNS
+1391 IGTATGMFVYPKGKTSNSLGWVSINANNNGASYIEICSWGADASDSTKNGNLRLLSSGPLNINGHGTVSITSQKAISMRSQNGFGFQNESTEAAITDQTLSGKWSILPGIETNS
-1405 VVSNY
+1405 IS
-1410 SDYCFSQIFNAKDT
+1410 AT
-1424 SIIYENGI
+1424 SISTTSI
-1432 SYFSGGINTYA
+1432 SAKSVTLDPLPNDNNWASYNLNSLGNLVKFGINGDGMA
-1443 PYVWDPENGTIT
+1443 VIESWI
-1455 GTYAKLTPLLID
+1455 
-1467 EAGWNLG
+1467 G
-1474 GLSFHHDKCPV
+1474 GNM
-1485 TDHCYARLSGTYTT
+1485 ARLELYVNTDYR
-1499 KETSADDALSSW
+1499 
-1511 IVKFD
+1511 
-1516 DTSGGVIDKKYFASV
+1516 SV
-1531 DIRAGIKDNEH
+1531 LMLK
-1542 TSSAKITASSITLE
+1542 
-1556 SNKISL
+1556 
-1562 TGPTN
+1562 
-1567 ISEGRCYIDATS
+1567 
-1579 NYAAIHYAVSKK
+1579 SKK
-1591 QFTRVRFGVGTIN
+1591 KGDTKVYEHLIGT
-1604 TQFESFSVEVYN
+1604 T
-1616 SPFFDDNSGYKSRL
+1616 
-1630 DLWTDEHN
+1630 
-1638 KPHLRI
+1638 
-1644 SGPNGDNP
+1644 
-1652 VDLA
+1652 

>member
-1 MNKYEISVWEDY
+1 MNKYEISIWEDY
-13 FVPASGSMESHY
+13 FVPASGSIESHY
-25 EERKLCV
+25 EERKLCI

-37 MTDGSRALEP
+37 MDDGSRALEP
-47 NLVLNVNGTHT
+47 NLILNVNGTHT
-58 LTFKLYLSYIDTIT
+58 LSFKMYLFYIDTLT
-72 GERIDNPFVKLLV
+72 GERVDNPYVKLLV
-85 NERKVKAYWDNGQ
+85 NERKIKVYWDNGQ
-98 EDVNDKWYDL
+98 EDENDKWFDL

-158 TAVLDGTDWQLDEE
+158 TAILDGTDWRLDEE

-184 LYEVKITNT
+184 LYEVKITNMDA
-193 NTLTG
+193 LTG
-198 IYAKGFL
+198 AYADGFL
-205 NITKDEY
+205 NITKDKY
-212 ETIPIN
+212 EKIPN
-218 ELCYLPYSMVPH
+218 NATCYLPYSMVPH

-262 SNWLITGGQW
+262 SNWLVTGGVWVKSGDIYQFN
-272 IKYGSDYRFQV
+272 IPSS
-283 RQDGTPKSSWK
+283 GTTK

-300 KEAYVSNRYRG
+300 LNNAFVSDQYRG

-333 KVKGSDPTADDK
+333 KLKGTTPTADDK

-358 DLVNNLLSNNK
+358 DLVNNLLANNK

-375 GWIGTS
+375 GWKGKD
-381 LKIGLFPELE
+381 LKIRLFPELG
-391 LNTDLTKY
+391 LDTDLTTYK
-399 EGHSYLSAAIKAGQD
+399 GHSYLQAAIKAGQNLIND
-414 LVNNTLSS
+414 TLSS

-432 EGMEVKFQ
+432 EGMEVKFK
-440 IGLKDEFKDGT
+440 IGLKDEFTAGT
-451 LSVAVVDKKNNSAI
+451 LSAAIVDKKTNSTI
-465 CLGSLYKDENNPS
+465 YLGKLESNEEDLSNPTL
-478 NVFPIFTPLV
+478 IFTPL
-488 KEKSTDSNGTVWY
+488 KQESIDSDGTVWY
-501 SCTLTCLKALAKNF
+501 SGTLTCLKALAKNF

-528 KDAIIKII
+528 TETIIKIL

-544 HGKDKDG
+544 HVKDDNG
-551 NDIILDLYDINSTDV
+551 NDKILDLYDINSTDV
-566 AKKFYYY
+566 TKKFYYY
-573 YLEDTSNPDGTAPY
+573 YYEDTSNPDGTAPY
-587 IYKAQVPCP
+587 IYKAQIPCP

-608 AGATDRKYSQFE
+608 AGATDREYSQFE

-627 QQSNRFNLLQ
+627 EQSNRFNLLQ

-654 ADGSIERDSNGKQ
+654 ADGSVARNEKGKP
-667 KKTVYFSEKIGQQLS
+667 KKYVYYSEKIGQQLH

-762 SSDNYIGYYTK
+762 SSDEYIGYYTK

-791 RNQETRLLQQSVVY
+791 RNQEVRLLQQSVVY

-832 PTKTDPKANNSDKSS
+832 PTKTDPKADNSDKSN
-847 EIITAKWISI
+847 EIIATKWIPI
-857 QKALQQIKQII
+857 QKALQQMKQIV
-868 SYETDKNNNI
+868 SYKTDGNNNVTS
-878 KKIEGPSD
+878 KVEGPSD
-886 QNADL
+886 QNVDL

-906 VICAKLD
+906 AICAKLD
-913 AALAALQAAIIANTT
+913 AALAALQLTIEANTAN
-928 RRDTLLK
+928 RDRLLK
-935 QIKELH
+935 LIKELH
-941 QKFYNKYSTYIQEGS
+941 QKFYNKYSNYIQEGS
-956 WNSEDYIDPNIYY
+956 WTSEDYIDPNIYY

-1037 LISEISINFDE
+1037 LISEISINFEE

-1076 LQYVQGGYNRAAGV
+1076 LQYAQGGYNRAAGV

-1097 KADVLQ
+1097 KEDILQ

-1117 DESVVQD
+1117 DESVVRD

-1199 AYWNG
+1199 AYWSG
-1204 KDSITPYDSPD
+1204 KDYLTPESNPVL
-1215 FKMNRFVRFDK
+1215 KMNRFVRFDK
-1226 FGIYGYNDSDDD
+1226 FGIYGYNNGNDNDNT
-1238 KNFVPLTEAEVR
+1238 NFVPASEEEIR
-1250 SNSIFSLTWS
+1250 SNPNSMFSLTWS
-1260 GLLIHS
+1260 GLLIRS
-1266 IQKKKE
+1266 IEKKGNTE
-1272 NDVEKS
+1272 VGS
-1278 IGEIEINR
+1278 IEINNK
-1286 EYDIVV
+1286 YDIVV
-1292 SKYVTKNNVTKAVP
+1292 KKGDKNKI
-1306 KVQIGRLSDT
+1306 QIGRLNDNG
-1316 NYGIRIRDDDGN
+1316 NYGIRICDNDGN
-1328 AVLETVDDGS
+1328 AVLETIDDGS
-1338 LWLRKSLSIGTGTEQ
+1338 LWLRKSLSIGTGTSTKVKIGVLDNDQVFNANDNFIVNKDGTAKMTGELRIKGKYKDLLLKSFQ
-1353 KIFLGLSARKDIAAS
+1353 KTQQYDDFCGIFL
-1368 VYNQLTTDDKAYWK
+1368 VPTTDS
-1382 LNPVTNRYQ
+1382 TGSQ
-1391 YIGTNEAGEAIYNS
+1391 YEGIMG
-1405 VVSNY
+1405 
-1410 SDYCFSQIFNAKDT
+1410 FSFD
-1424 SIIYENGI
+1424 S
-1432 SYFSGGINTYA
+1432 
-1443 PYVWDPENGTIT
+1443 NGTAGGVVQSPGVLSISGNQSLAIT
-1455 GTYAKLTPLLID
+1455 GAYSMTAY
-1467 EAGWNLG
+1467 
-1474 GLSFHHDKCPV
+1474 S
-1485 TDHCYARLSGTYTT
+1485 TT
-1499 KETSADDALSSW
+1499 K
-1511 IVKFD
+1511 
-1516 DTSGGVIDKKYFASV
+1516 ASQ
-1531 DIRAGIKDNEH
+1531 N
-1542 TSSAKITASSITLE
+1542 
-1556 SNKISL
+1556 
-1562 TGPTN
+1562 
-1567 ISEGRCYIDATS
+1567 
-1579 NYAAIHYAVSKK
+1579 
-1591 QFTRVRFGVGTIN
+1591 GVGTMIGCGMPQPYQDGYSVSLFNSYDGMRFIGNKYGLKLNSYQLDFQVNGTNYKRYPARLALKNQECTASLEVARKTTLSTYKEQVPTAEFCLFN
-1604 TQFESFSVEVYN
+1604 TLSGEIAEQTPFSSADVRV
-1616 SPFFDDNSGYKSRL
+1616 
-1630 DLWTDEHN
+1630 
-1638 KPHLRI
+1638 RI
-1644 SGPNGDNP
+1644 SSHPTFSNHIIINFYEKAKWLGTLHISNTEFVYDAAGQ
-1652 VDLA
+1652 

>member
-98 EDVNDKWYDL
+98 EDINDKWYDL

-158 TAVLDGTDWQLDEE
+158 TAVLDGTDWKLDEE

-198 IYAKGFL
+198 VYAKGFL

-218 ELCYLPYSMVPH
+218 KLCYLPYSMVPH

-272 IKYGSDYRFQV
+272 IKSGSDYRFQV

-333 KVKGSDPTADDK
+333 KVKDSTPTADDK

-375 GWIGTS
+375 GWIGTE

-399 EGHSYLSAAIKAGQD
+399 EGHSYLSAALKQGLELIND
-414 LVNNTLSS
+414 TFSS
-422 AAQYLSSGLF
+422 ASQYLSSGFFKGQQLRF
-432 EGMEVKFQ
+432 Y
-440 IGLKDEFKDGT
+440 IGLQDKMTEGK
-451 LSVAVVDKKNNSAI
+451 LSVAIKNKSDDSINYFEKI
-465 CLGSLYKDENNPS
+465 ELSLIDPKDLPED
-478 NVFPIFTPLV
+478 L
-488 KEKSTDSNGTVWY
+488 DSSVNWY
-501 SCTLTCLKALAKNF
+501 SGVLTCAKALAKNF
-515 LEDAELVIKSTNP
+515 LSDAKL
-528 KDAIIKII
+528 IITSDNKEKTILKIL
-536 ETRLYELI
+536 ETRLYELFAGI
-544 HGKDKDG
+544 TNGKD
-551 NDIILDLYDINSTDV
+551 NNNLYDINTVDV

-573 YLEDTSNPDGTAPY
+573 YLEGTSNPDGTAPY

-608 AGATDRKYSQFE
+608 AGATEREYSQFE

-654 ADGSIERDSNGKQ
+654 ADGSIERDEKGKP

-734 NFVLNFDYYINH
+734 NFVLNFDYYVNH

-762 SSDNYIGYYTK
+762 AGNDYIGYYTK
-773 LHKWNI
+773 LHKYNI
-779 EYLAAADRAILL
+779 EYLSAADRAILL
-791 RNQETRLLQQSVVY
+791 RNQEVRLLQQSVVY

-832 PTKTDPKANNSDKSS
+832 PTKTAPKADNSDKSS
-847 EIITAKWISI
+847 EIITAKWIPI
-857 QKALQQIKQII
+857 QKALQQIKQYI
-868 SYETDKNNNI
+868 SKSNQT
-878 KKIEGPSD
+878 GSGTTPVLAPSD
-886 QNADL
+886 QNVNL
-891 IKTIKDLDGDIASYK
+891 IKTIKDLDGDIATYK
-906 VICAKLD
+906 AICLKLD
-913 AALAALQAAIIANTT
+913 AALAALQLTIEANTEK
-928 RRDTLLK
+928 RDALLK

-1037 LISEISINFDE
+1037 LISEISINFEE

-1076 LQYVQGGYNRAAGV
+1076 LQFVQGGYNRAAGV

-1226 FGIYGYNDSDDD
+1226 FGIYGYNGSDDD

-1272 NDVEKS
+1272 NNVEKS

-1338 LWLRKSLSIGTGTEQ
+1338 LWLRKSLSIGTGTDQ

-1368 VYNQLTTDDKAYWK
+1368 VYKKLTTKQKIYWK

-1391 YIGTNEAGEAIYNS
+1391 YIGTDDDGEAVYNS
-1405 VVSNY
+1405 VISNY
-1410 SDYCFSQIFNAKDT
+1410 SKYCFNQIFNAKDKT
-1424 SIIYENGI
+1424 IVYENG
-1432 SYFSGGINTYA
+1432 SAYFSGGVNTYA
-1443 PYVWDPENGTIT
+1443 PYVWDEQTGVVT
-1455 GTYAKLTPLLID
+1455 GTYMKLNPLLIEQSD
-1467 EAGWNLG
+1467 WNIG
-1474 GLSFHHDKCPV
+1474 GLSFHHDKCPLKDNRYQDLTGMYV
-1485 TDHCYARLSGTYTT
+1485 LWSQLSDPDAPKHDQALGVWQIQLDEDNSASEYTAKISMSVLKDKNDPKNTFYETYIELDAQEIRLMDKVILYNNCLLQGNTGKWTSYNIYPGLSGGGMAKFGMNENSVVGIEAWRNHEGTHCARLNLWEENGTAHCTILYYDEKAIPQWKT
-1499 KETSADDALSSW
+1499 
-1511 IVKFD
+1511 I
-1516 DTSGGVIDKKYFASV
+1516 
-1531 DIRAGIKDNEH
+1531 
-1542 TSSAKITASSITLE
+1542 
-1556 SNKISL
+1556 
-1562 TGPTN
+1562 
-1567 ISEGRCYIDATS
+1567 AT
-1579 NYAAIHYAVSKK
+1579 IC
-1591 QFTRVRFGVGTIN
+1591 
-1604 TQFESFSVEVYN
+1604 
-1616 SPFFDDNSGYKSRL
+1616 
-1630 DLWTDEHN
+1630 
-1638 KPHLRI
+1638 
-1644 SGPNGDNP
+1644 
-1652 VDLA
+1652 

>member
-13 FVPASGSMESHY
+13 FVPASGSIESHY
-25 EERKLCV
+25 EERKLCI

-58 LTFKLYLSYIDTIT
+58 LSFKMYLFYIDTFT
-72 GERIDNPFVKLLV
+72 GERVDNPYVKLLV
-85 NERKVKAYWDNGQ
+85 NERKIKVYWDNGQ
-98 EDVNDKWYDL
+98 EDENDKWFDL

-158 TAVLDGTDWQLDEE
+158 TAILNGTDWQLDEK

-184 LYEVKITNT
+184 LYEVTITNT
-193 NTLTG
+193 NALTG
-198 IYAKGFL
+198 TYAKGFL
-205 NITKDEY
+205 NITKNEY
-212 ETIPIN
+212 EIVRNNAT
-218 ELCYLPYSMVPH
+218 CYLPYSMVPH

-272 IKYGSDYRFQV
+272 IKYGNIYQFKIPSS
-283 RQDGTPKSSWK
+283 GTTK

-300 KEAYVSNRYRG
+300 PNNAFVSDQYRG

-333 KVKGSDPTADDK
+333 KLKGTTPTADDK

-375 GWIGTS
+375 GWKGKD
-381 LKIGLFPELE
+381 LKIGLFPELG
-391 LNTDLTKY
+391 LDTDLTTYK
-399 EGHSYLSAAIKAGQD
+399 GHSYLQAAIKAGQN
-414 LVNNTLSS
+414 LFNNTLSS

-432 EGMEVKFQ
+432 KGMEVKFK
-440 IGLKDEFKDGT
+440 IGLKDKFTAGT
-451 LSVAVVDKKNNSAI
+451 LSAAIVDKKTNSTI
-465 CLGSLYKDENNPS
+465 YLGKLEPNEEDPS
-478 NVFPIFTPLV
+478 NPTPIFTPL
-488 KEKSTDSNGTVWY
+488 KESIDSDGTVWY
-501 SCTLTCLKALAKNF
+501 SGTLTCLKALAKNF

-528 KDAIIKII
+528 TETIIKIL

-544 HGKDKDG
+544 HGKDNNG
-551 NDIILDLYDINSTDV
+551 NDKILDLYDINSSDV
-566 AKKFYYY
+566 AKKYYY
-573 YLEDTSNPDGTAPY
+573 YYYEGTSNPDGTAPY
-587 IYKAQVPCP
+587 IYKAQIPCP

-608 AGATDRKYSQFE
+608 AGATGREYSQFE

-627 QQSNRFNLLQ
+627 EQSNRFNLLQ

-654 ADGSIERDSNGKQ
+654 ADGSVARDEKGKP
-667 KKTVYFSEKIGQQLS
+667 KKYVYYSEKIGQQLP

-791 RNQETRLLQQSVVY
+791 RNQEVRLLQQSVVY

-832 PTKTDPKANNSDKSS
+832 PTKTDPKADNSDKSN
-847 EIITAKWISI
+847 EIITAKWIPI
-857 QKALQQIKQII
+857 QKALQQMKQII
-868 SYETDKNNNI
+868 SYKTDGNNNVTS
-878 KKIEGPSD
+878 KVEGPSD

-913 AALAALQAAIIANTT
+913 AALAALQLTIEANTAN
-928 RRDTLLK
+928 RDRLLK
-935 QIKELH
+935 LIKELH
-941 QKFYNKYSTYIQEGS
+941 QKFYNKYSNYIQEGS
-956 WNSEDYIDPNIYY
+956 WTSEDYIDPNIYY

-1037 LISEISINFDE
+1037 LISEISINFEE

-1076 LQYVQGGYNRAAGV
+1076 LQYAQGGYNRAAGV
-1090 VNEKGEL
+1090 VNGKGEL
-1097 KADVLQ
+1097 KEDILQ

-1137 QKLKITSGGIVFS
+1137 QKLKVTSGGIVFS
-1150 DDGGETWTTMM
+1150 DDGGETWTTMI

-1186 TTPAFRWDTNGIT
+1186 TTPAFRWDTNGIS
-1199 AYWNG
+1199 AYWSG
-1204 KDSITPYDSPD
+1204 KDYLTPESNPVL
-1215 FKMNRFVRFDK
+1215 KMNRFVRFDK
-1226 FGIYGYNDSDDD
+1226 FGIYGYNNNND
-1238 KNFVPLTEAEVR
+1238 KDNTNFVPASEEEIR
-1250 SNSIFSLTWS
+1250 SNPNSMFSLTWS
-1260 GLLIHS
+1260 GLLIRS
-1266 IQKKKE
+1266 IEKKGNTE
-1272 NDVEKS
+1272 VGS
-1278 IGEIEINR
+1278 IEINNK
-1286 EYDIVV
+1286 YDIVV
-1292 SKYVTKNNVTKAVP
+1292 KKGNKN
-1306 KVQIGRLSDT
+1306 KVQIGRLNDNG
-1316 NYGIRIRDDDGN
+1316 NYGIRICDDDGKS
-1328 AVLETVDDGS
+1328 VLETIDDGS

-1368 VYNQLTTDDKAYWK
+1368 VYNRLTTDQKAYWK
-1382 LNPVTNRYQ
+1382 LNQVTNRYQ
-1391 YIGTNEAGEAIYNS
+1391 YIGTNADGEAVYNS

-1410 SDYCFSQIFNAKDT
+1410 SDYCLTQIFNANDN
-1424 SIIYENGI
+1424 SIIYENGTA
-1432 SYFSGGINTYA
+1432 YFSGGVNTYA

-1455 GTYAKLTPLLID
+1455 GTYMKLNPLFIG
-1467 EAGWNLG
+1467 ESNINYG
-1474 GLSFHHDKCPV
+1474 GLSFHHDNCSLPDHRYQDLIGLYIKENSMLNYRYGQAWGQWQV
-1485 TDHCYARLSGTYTT
+1485 TYDKQSNSSNYVAAIDLDVQKDLDKGTYETSINLDAQTIKLNGKTILDETCLLQGKTGQWTSYNIYTNLIDGGMAKFGINANSQVGIEAWTAQDSKICARLNVWSDGNTAHCTILHTKNGGTN
-1499 KETSADDALSSW
+1499 W
-1511 IVKFD
+1511 
-1516 DTSGGVIDKKYFASV
+1516 
-1531 DIRAGIKDNEH
+1531 
-1542 TSSAKITASSITLE
+1542 TL
-1556 SNKISL
+1556 
-1562 TGPTN
+1562 
-1567 ISEGRCYIDATS
+1567 
-1579 NYAAIHYAVSKK
+1579 V
-1591 QFTRVRFGVGTIN
+1591 QTIC
-1604 TQFESFSVEVYN
+1604 
-1616 SPFFDDNSGYKSRL
+1616 
-1630 DLWTDEHN
+1630 
-1638 KPHLRI
+1638 
-1644 SGPNGDNP
+1644 
-1652 VDLA
+1652 

>member
-13 FVPASGSMESHY
+13 FVPASGSTESHY

-98 EDVNDKWYDL
+98 EDINDKWYDL

-158 TAVLDGTDWQLDEE
+158 TAVLDGTDWKLDEE

-184 LYEVKITNT
+184 LYEVTITNT

-212 ETIPIN
+212 EIIPIN
-218 ELCYLPYSMVPH
+218 KLCYLPYSMVPH

-272 IKYGSDYRFQV
+272 IKSGSDYRFQV
-283 RQDGTPKSSWK
+283 RQDGTPKSSWR

-333 KVKGSDPTADDK
+333 KVKGSTPSADDK

-375 GWIGTS
+375 GWIGTN
-381 LKIGLFPELE
+381 LKIGLFPELK

-399 EGHSYLSAAIKAGQD
+399 EGHSYLSAAIKAGQN
-414 LVNNTLSS
+414 LINNTLSS

-440 IGLKDEFKDGT
+440 IGLKDEFKNGT

-465 CLGSLYKDENNPS
+465 CLGTLYKDENNPS

-608 AGATDRKYSQFE
+608 AGATNRKYSQFE

-654 ADGSIERDSNGKQ
+654 ADGSIERDEKGKP

-734 NFVLNFDYYINH
+734 NFVLNFDYYVNH

-762 SSDNYIGYYTK
+762 AGNDYIGYYTK
-773 LHKWNI
+773 LHKYNI
-779 EYLAAADRAILL
+779 EYLSAADRAILL
-791 RNQETRLLQQSVVY
+791 RNQEVRLLQQSVVY

-832 PTKTDPKANNSDKSS
+832 PTKTDPKASNSDKSS

-857 QKALQQIKQII
+857 QKALQQMKQII
-868 SYETDKNNNI
+868 SYKTDKNNNVTS
-878 KKIEGPSD
+878 KVEGPSD

-913 AALAALQAAIIANTT
+913 AALAALQLTIEANTAN
-928 RRDTLLK
+928 RDRLLK
-935 QIKELH
+935 LIKELH
-941 QKFYNKYSTYIQEGS
+941 QKFYNKYSNYIQEGS
-956 WNSEDYIDPNIYY
+956 WTSEDYIDPNIYY

-1008 TTYVQDTDF
+1008 TTYIQDTDF

-1037 LISEISINFDE
+1037 LISEISINFEE

-1076 LQYVQGGYNRAAGV
+1076 LQYAQGGYNRAAGV
-1090 VNEKGEL
+1090 VNGKGEL
-1097 KADVLQ
+1097 KEDILQ

-1124 NTGITLTSLKNLD
+1124 NTGLTLTSLKNLD

-1199 AYWNG
+1199 AYWSG
-1204 KDSITPYDSPD
+1204 KDYLTPTDNPVL
-1215 FKMNRFVRFDK
+1215 KMNRFVRFDK
-1226 FGIYGYNDSDDD
+1226 FGIYGYNNGNDNDNT
-1238 KNFVPLTEAEVR
+1238 NFVPASEEEVR
-1250 SNSIFSLTWS
+1250 SNSMFSLTWS
-1260 GLLIHS
+1260 GLLIRS
-1266 IQKKKE
+1266 IQKDGS
-1272 NDVEKS
+1272 NNVVGS
-1278 IGEIEINR
+1278 IEINNK
-1286 EYDIVV
+1286 YDIVV
-1292 SKYVTKNNVTKAVP
+1292 KKGDKD
-1306 KVQIGRLSDT
+1306 KVLIGRLNDNG
-1316 NYGIRIRDDDGN
+1316 NYGIRICDDNGKP
-1328 AVLETVDDGS
+1328 VLETIDNGS
-1338 LWLRKSLSIGTGTEQ
+1338 LWLRQSLSIGTGTSTKV
-1353 KIFLGLSARKDIAAS
+1353 KIGVLDNNQVFNANDKFIVNKDGSAKMTGELKIEGT
-1368 VYNQLTTDDKAYWK
+1368 VYDLWIKNDS
-1382 LNPVTNRYQ
+1382 TNN
-1391 YIGTNEAGEAIYNS
+1391 IGTATGMFVYPKGKTSNSLGWVSINANNNGASYIEITSWGADASDSTKNGNMRLLSSGPLNINSHGLLSIYSVENS
-1405 VVSNY
+1405 LSLRACRDINLFREEDED
-1410 SDYCFSQIFNAKDT
+1410 SKLFFLQTAP
-1424 SIIYENGI
+1424 SISGKTGDFYTYWSMFPGV
-1432 SYFSGGINTYA
+1432 YFSSATYTNPETKKFASEYA
-1443 PYVWDPENGTIT
+1443 PIMFDRKMDNGDGTLSTYRVKLGIT
-1455 GTYAKLTPLLID
+1455 RQG
-1467 EAGWNLG
+1467 
-1474 GLSFHHDKCPV
+1474 
-1485 TDHCYARLSGTYTT
+1485 
-1499 KETSADDALSSW
+1499 TSA
-1511 IVKFD
+1511 
-1516 DTSGGVIDKKYFASV
+1516 G
-1531 DIRAGIKDNEH
+1531 
-1542 TSSAKITASSITLE
+1542 
-1556 SNKISL
+1556 
-1562 TGPTN
+1562 
-1567 ISEGRCYIDATS
+1567 
-1579 NYAAIHYAVSKK
+1579 
-1591 QFTRVRFGVGTIN
+1591 
-1604 TQFESFSVEVYN
+1604 FSVEVWN
-1616 SPFFDDNSGYKSRL
+1616 VNQFGSQI
-1630 DLWTDEHN
+1630 T
-1638 KPHLRI
+1638 RI
-1644 SGPNGDNP
+1644 GRYDFVSVQNGSTKN
-1652 VDLA
+1652 L

>member
-13 FVPASGSMESHY
+13 FVPASGSIESHY
-25 EERKLCV
+25 EERKLCI

-37 MTDGSRALEP
+37 MDDGSRALEP

-58 LTFKLYLSYIDTIT
+58 LSFKMYLFYIDTLT
-72 GERIDNPFVKLLV
+72 GERVDNPYVKLLV
-85 NERKVKAYWDNGQ
+85 NERKIKVYWDNGQ
-98 EDVNDKWYDL
+98 EDENDKWFDL

-158 TAVLDGTDWQLDEE
+158 TAILDGTDWQLDEK

-184 LYEVKITNT
+184 LYEVTITNT
-193 NTLTG
+193 NALTG
-198 IYAKGFL
+198 AYANGFL
-205 NITKDEY
+205 NITKDKY
-212 ETIPIN
+212 ETVPN
-218 ELCYLPYSMVPH
+218 NATCYLPYSMVPH

-244 YAPEYTTEYSSM
+244 YAPKYTTEYSSM

-262 SNWLITGGQW
+262 SNWLITGGVW
-272 IKYGSDYRFQV
+272 IKSGDIYQFKIPSS
-283 RQDGTPKSSWK
+283 GTTK
-294 TIFAIN
+294 TIFTIN
-300 KEAYVSNRYRG
+300 LSNAFVSDKYRG

-333 KVKGSDPTADDK
+333 KLKGTTPTADDK

-358 DLVNNLLSNNK
+358 DLVNNLLANNK
-369 DFKDTT
+369 DFKNTNGWT
-375 GWIGTS
+375 GTK
-381 LKIGLFPELE
+381 LKIDFLPELK
-391 LNTDLTKY
+391 LNTDLTTYK
-399 EGHSYLSAAIKAGQD
+399 GHSYLSAAIKAGQNLIND
-414 LVNNTLSS
+414 TLSS

-432 EGMEVKFQ
+432 KGMEVKFK
-440 IGLKDEFKDGT
+440 IGLKDKFTAGT
-451 LSVAVVDKKNNSAI
+451 LSAAIVDKETNSTI
-465 CLGSLYKDENNPS
+465 YLGRLDKEENS
-478 NVFPIFTPLV
+478 IFTLL
-488 KEKSTDSNGTVWY
+488 KQESIDSDGTVWY
-501 SCTLTCLKALAKNF
+501 SGTLTCLKALAKNF
-515 LEDAELVIKSTNP
+515 LEDAELVIKSTNTTET
-528 KDAIIKII
+528 IIKIL
-536 ETRLYELI
+536 ETRLYEII
-544 HGKDKDG
+544 HGKDNNG
-551 NDIILDLYDINSTDV
+551 NDKTLDLYDINSSDV
-566 AKKFYYY
+566 AKKYYY
-573 YLEDTSNPDGTAPY
+573 YYYEGTSNTDGTAPY
-587 IYKAQVPCP
+587 IYKAQIPCP

-608 AGATDRKYSQFE
+608 AGATDREYSQFE

-627 QQSNRFNLLQ
+627 EQSNRFNLLQ

-643 KCWARFKIYHN
+643 KCWARFKIYYN
-654 ADGSIERDSNGKQ
+654 VDGSVARDEKGKP
-667 KKTVYFSEKIGQQLS
+667 KKYVYYSEKIGQQLP

-762 SSDNYIGYYTK
+762 SSDDYIGYYTK

-791 RNQETRLLQQSVVY
+791 RNQEVRLLQQSVVY

-832 PTKTDPKANNSDKSS
+832 PTKTDPKANNSDKSN
-847 EIITAKWISI
+847 EIITAKWIPI
-857 QKALQQIKQII
+857 KKALQQMKQII
-868 SYETDKNNNI
+868 SYKTDGNNNVTS
-878 KKIEGPSD
+878 KVEGPSD

-913 AALAALQAAIIANTT
+913 AALAALQLTIEANAAN
-928 RRDTLLK
+928 RDRLLK
-935 QIKELH
+935 LIKELH
-941 QKFYNKYSTYIQEGS
+941 QKFYNKYSNYIQEGS
-956 WNSEDYIDPNIYY
+956 WTSEDYIDTNIYY

-1037 LISEISINFDE
+1037 LISEISINFEE

-1076 LQYVQGGYNRAAGV
+1076 LQYAQGGYNRAAGV
-1090 VNEKGEL
+1090 VNGKGEL
-1097 KADVLQ
+1097 KEDILQ

-1137 QKLKITSGGIVFS
+1137 QKLKVTSGGIVFS
-1150 DDGGETWTTMM
+1150 DDGGETWTTMI

-1186 TTPAFRWDTNGIT
+1186 TTPAFRWDTNGIS
-1199 AYWNG
+1199 AYWSG
-1204 KDSITPYDSPD
+1204 KDYLTPESNPVL
-1215 FKMNRFVRFDK
+1215 KMNRFVRFDK
-1226 FGIYGYNDSDDD
+1226 FGIYGYNNNNDDD
-1238 KNFVPLTEAEVR
+1238 NTNFVPASEEEIR
-1250 SNSIFSLTWS
+1250 SNPNSMFSLTWS
-1260 GLLIHS
+1260 GLLIRS
-1266 IQKKKE
+1266 IEKKNNTE
-1272 NDVEKS
+1272 VGS
-1278 IGEIEINR
+1278 IEINNK
-1286 EYDIVV
+1286 YDIVV
-1292 SKYVTKNNVTKAVP
+1292 KKGDKNKI
-1306 KVQIGRLSDT
+1306 QIGRLNDNG
-1316 NYGIRIRDDDGN
+1316 NYGIRICDNDGKP
-1328 AVLETVDDGS
+1328 VLETVDDGS
-1338 LWLRKSLSIGTGTEQ
+1338 LWLRKSLSIGTGTDQ
-1353 KIFLGLSARKDIAAS
+1353 KIFLGLSARKDISKS
-1368 VYNQLTTDDKAYWK
+1368 VYRQLTTGQKSYWK
-1382 LNPVTNRYQ
+1382 LNPVTGRYQ
-1391 YIGTNEAGEAIYNS
+1391 YIGTNESGEAVYNS
-1405 VVSNY
+1405 VVSNTNY
-1410 SDYCFSQIFNAKDT
+1410 SRYCFSQIFNANDN
-1424 SIIYENGI
+1424 SIIYENGTA
-1432 SYFSGGINTYA
+1432 YFSGGVNTYA
-1443 PYVWDPENGTIT
+1443 SSVWDVKEGTVT
-1455 GTYAKLTPLLID
+1455 GTYVKLNPLYWGSSDI
-1467 EAGWNLG
+1467 NLG
-1474 GLSFHHDKCPV
+1474 GLSFHHEKCPLE
-1485 TDHCYARLSGTYTT
+1485 DNCYQRIWGTYINEIEISGDKYRQATADWFLQLDNDNT
-1499 KETSADDALSSW
+1499 SNKYSPDIIMTVMKKLAKGEYETSIKLSAST
-1511 IVKFD
+1511 IQLDGVAKFD
-1516 DTSGGVIDKKYFASV
+1516 IIEPQSDIITVNNPTGIYNPIVYKRGNLSIKLGVNSNPPGFSIECWNGSTCINRYNFTSEQNG
-1531 DIRAGIKDNEH
+1531 R
-1542 TSSAKITASSITLE
+1542 TKIL
-1556 SNKISL
+1556 
-1562 TGPTN
+1562 
-1567 ISEGRCYIDATS
+1567 
-1579 NYAAIHYAVSKK
+1579 
-1591 QFTRVRFGVGTIN
+1591 
-1604 TQFESFSVEVYN
+1604 
-1616 SPFFDDNSGYKSRL
+1616 
-1630 DLWTDEHN
+1630 
-1638 KPHLRI
+1638 
-1644 SGPNGDNP
+1644 
-1652 VDLA
+1652 

>member
-13 FVPASGSMESHY
+13 FVPASGSTESHY

-85 NERKVKAYWDNGQ
+85 NERKVKVYWDNGQ

-184 LYEVKITNT
+184 LYEVKITNM
-193 NTLTG
+193 NALTG
-198 IYAKGFL
+198 VYANGFL
-205 NITKDEY
+205 NITKGEY
-212 ETIPIN
+212 EKVPNNAI
-218 ELCYLPYSMVPH
+218 CYLPYSMVPH

-262 SNWLITGGQW
+262 SNWLVTGGVWTKSGDIYQFK
-272 IKYGSDYRFQV
+272 IPSS
-283 RQDGTPKSSWK
+283 GTTK

-300 KEAYVSNRYRG
+300 PNNAFVSNQYRG

-333 KVKGSDPTADDK
+333 KVKDSTPSADDK

-358 DLVNNLLSNNK
+358 DLVNNLLANNK
-369 DFKDTT
+369 DFKNTN
-375 GWIGTS
+375 GWIGKN
-381 LKIGLFPELE
+381 LKIGLFPELG
-391 LNTDLTKY
+391 LDTDLTKY
-399 EGHSYLSAAIKAGQD
+399 EGHSYLSAAINAGQD

-451 LSVAVVDKKNNSAI
+451 LSVAVVNKKDNSTI
-465 CLGSLYKDENNPS
+465 CLGSLETNEEDSSNPTPPT
-478 NVFPIFTPLV
+478 PIFTPLV
-488 KEKSTDSNGTVWY
+488 KEDGTDSNGTVWY
-501 SCTLTCLKALAKNF
+501 SGTLTCLKALAKNF

-528 KDAIIKII
+528 TETIIKII

-573 YLEDTSNPDGTAPY
+573 YLEGTSNPDGTAPY

-608 AGATDRKYSQFE
+608 AGATEREYSQFE

-762 SSDNYIGYYTK
+762 AGNDYIGYYTK
-773 LHKWNI
+773 LHKYNI
-779 EYLAAADRAILL
+779 EYLSAADRAILL
-791 RNQETRLLQQSVVY
+791 RNQEVRLLQQSVVY
-805 DGLLA
+805 DGLLT

-832 PTKTDPKANNSDKSS
+832 PTKTDPKASNSDKSS
-847 EIITAKWISI
+847 EIITAKWIPI
-857 QKALQQIKQII
+857 QKALQQMKQII
-868 SYETDKNNNI
+868 SYKTDKNNNVTS
-878 KKIEGPSD
+878 KVEGPSD

-913 AALAALQAAIIANTT
+913 AALAALQLTIEANTAN
-928 RRDTLLK
+928 RDRLLK
-935 QIKELH
+935 LIKELH
-941 QKFYNKYSTYIQEGS
+941 QKFYNKYSNYIQEGS
-956 WNSEDYIDPNIYY
+956 WTSEDYIDPNIYY

-1008 TTYVQDTDF
+1008 TTYIQDTDF

-1037 LISEISINFDE
+1037 LISEISINFEE

-1076 LQYVQGGYNRAAGV
+1076 LQYAQGGYNRAAGV
-1090 VNEKGEL
+1090 VNGKGEL
-1097 KADVLQ
+1097 KEDILQ

-1124 NTGITLTSLKNLD
+1124 NTGLTLTSLKNLD

-1199 AYWNG
+1199 AYWSG
-1204 KDSITPYDSPD
+1204 KDYLTPTDNPVL
-1215 FKMNRFVRFDK
+1215 KMNRFVRFDK
-1226 FGIYGYNDSDDD
+1226 FGIYGYNNNNDNDNT
-1238 KNFVPLTEAEVR
+1238 NFVPASEEEIR
-1250 SNSIFSLTWS
+1250 SNPNSMFSLTWS
-1260 GLLIHS
+1260 GLLIRS
-1266 IQKKKE
+1266 
-1272 NDVEKS
+1272 VEKNGNTEVGS
-1278 IGEIEINR
+1278 IEINNK
-1286 EYDIVV
+1286 YDIVV
-1292 SKYVTKNNVTKAVP
+1292 KKGNKNKI
-1306 KVQIGRLSDT
+1306 QIGRLNDNG
-1316 NYGIRIRDDDGN
+1316 NYGIRICDNYGN
-1328 AVLETVDDGS
+1328 PVLETVDNGS
-1338 LWLRKSLSIGTGTEQ
+1338 LWLRQSLSIGTETSTNV
-1353 KIFLGLSARKDIAAS
+1353 KIG
-1368 VYNQLTTDDKAYWK
+1368 V
-1382 LNPVTNRYQ
+1382 LNN
-1391 YIGTNEAGEAIYNS
+1391 N
-1405 VVSNY
+1405 
-1410 SDYCFSQIFNAKDT
+1410 QIFNANDNFIVNKDGT
-1424 SIIYENGI
+1424 AKMTGNLRIKG
-1432 SYFSGGINTYA
+1432 TYA
-1443 PYVWDPENGTIT
+1443 DLLVAATTRTNDTQNKEDLMGLFLCEKDGTINNMYATIGCYQDSNNTRGVQIYSTGNMAIGTDSSKNHKMALSSSVATIT
-1455 GTYAKLTPLLID
+1455 GISGVGIYAGAGALA
-1467 EAGWNLG
+1467 EALG
-1474 GLSFHHDKCPV
+1474 
-1485 TDHCYARLSGTYTT
+1485 
-1499 KETSADDALSSW
+1499 SS
-1511 IVKFD
+1511 
-1516 DTSGGVIDKKYFASV
+1516 
-1531 DIRAGIKDNEH
+1531 
-1542 TSSAKITASSITLE
+1542 
-1556 SNKISL
+1556 
-1562 TGPTN
+1562 PTN
-1567 ISEGRCYIDATS
+1567 GNLIISTS
-1579 NYAAIHYAVSKK
+1579 NYTLTAKDCLIESPTAKDFCSYQARTTVQIDKT
-1591 QFTRVRFGVGTIN
+1591 QTRPSGRVKFGVSAANNGTAVIEAWN
-1604 TQFESFSVEVYN
+1604 TPEGDDSAEVARAARLNLWYSATDNTAHCEILYYN
-1616 SPFFDDNSGYKSRL
+1616 QYHK
-1630 DLWTDEHN
+1630 WIKVAT
-1638 KPHLRI
+1638 I
-1644 SGPNGDNP
+1644 C
-1652 VDLA
+1652 

>member
-13 FVPASGSMESHY
+13 FVPASGSTESHY
-25 EERKLCV
+25 EERKFCV

-37 MTDGSRALEP
+37 MTDDSCALEP

-98 EDVNDKWYDL
+98 EDINDKWYDL

-218 ELCYLPYSMVPH
+218 KLCYLPYSMVPH

-272 IKYGSDYRFQV
+272 IKSGSDYRFQV

-319 STYDANLERYVNVY
+319 STYDENLERYVNVY
-333 KVKGSDPTADDK
+333 KVKGSTPSADDK

-375 GWIGTS
+375 GWIGTN
-381 LKIGLFPELE
+381 LKIGLFPELK

-399 EGHSYLSAAIKAGQD
+399 EGHSYLSAAIKAGQN

-451 LSVAVVDKKNNSAI
+451 LSVAVVNKKDNSTI
-465 CLGSLYKDENNPS
+465 CLGSLETNEEDSSNPT
-478 NVFPIFTPLV
+478 PIFTPLA
-488 KEKSTDSNGTVWY
+488 KEKGTDSNGTVWY

-573 YLEDTSNPDGTAPY
+573 YLEGTSNPDGTAPY

-608 AGATDRKYSQFE
+608 AGATERKYSQFE

-654 ADGSIERDSNGKQ
+654 ADGSIERDEKGKP

-708 VLANYND
+708 VLANYNE

-734 NFVLNFDYYINH
+734 NFVLNFDYYVNH

-762 SSDNYIGYYTK
+762 AGNDYIGYYTK
-773 LHKWNI
+773 LHKYNI
-779 EYLAAADRAILL
+779 EYLSAADRAILL
-791 RNQETRLLQQSVVY
+791 RNQEVRLLQQSVVY

-832 PTKTDPKANNSDKSS
+832 PTKTDPKADNSDKSS
-847 EIITAKWISI
+847 EIITAKWIPI
-857 QKALQQIKQII
+857 QKALQQIKQYI
-868 SYETDKNNNI
+868 SKSNQT
-878 KKIEGPSD
+878 GSGTTPVLAPSD
-886 QNADL
+886 QNVNL
-891 IKTIKDLDGDIASYK
+891 IKTIKDLDGDIATYK
-906 VICAKLD
+906 AICLKLD
-913 AALAALQAAIIANTT
+913 AALAALQLTIEANTEK
-928 RRDTLLK
+928 RDALLK

-1037 LISEISINFDE
+1037 LISEISINFEE

-1076 LQYVQGGYNRAAGV
+1076 LQFVQGGYNRAASV

-1199 AYWNG
+1199 AYWSG
-1204 KDSITPYDSPD
+1204 KDYLTPTDNPVL
-1215 FKMNRFVRFDK
+1215 KMNRFVRFDK
-1226 FGIYGYNDSDDD
+1226 FGIYGYNNGNDNDNT
-1238 KNFVPLTEAEVR
+1238 NFVPASEEEVR
-1250 SNSIFSLTWS
+1250 SNSMFSLTWS
-1260 GLLIHS
+1260 GLLIRS
-1266 IQKKKE
+1266 IQKDGS
-1272 NDVEKS
+1272 NNVVGS
-1278 IGEIEINR
+1278 IEINNK
-1286 EYDIVV
+1286 YDIVV
-1292 SKYVTKNNVTKAVP
+1292 KKGDKD
-1306 KVQIGRLSDT
+1306 KVLIGRLNDNG
-1316 NYGIRIRDDDGN
+1316 NYGIRICDNDGKP
-1328 AVLETVDDGS
+1328 VLETIDNGS
-1338 LWLRKSLSIGTGTEQ
+1338 LWLRQSLSIGTETSTNVKIGVLDNDQVFNANDNFIVKKDGTAKMTGNL
-1353 KIFLGLSARKDIAAS
+1353 KITGSAYDLWITNDSTQNIGTAAGMFVYPKGKTSGSTGWFSINCDSAGANYIEITSWGTDPTQNNKDGWIRLLSSDRISINADGLLHLSSDS
-1368 VYNQLTTDDKAYWK
+1368 LK
-1382 LNPVTNRYQ
+1382 LNFYKS
-1391 YIGTNEAGEAIYNS
+1391 IGIQNL
-1405 VVSNY
+1405 
-1410 SDYCFSQIFNAKDT
+1410 DT
-1424 SIIYENGI
+1424 
-1432 SYFSGGINTYA
+1432 
-1443 PYVWDPENGTIT
+1443 DLTIT
-1455 GTYAKLTPLLID
+1455 DVSPT
-1467 EAGWNLG
+1467 
-1474 GLSFHHDKCPV
+1474 
-1485 TDHCYARLSGTYTT
+1485 LSGLWYILPGI
-1499 KETSADDALSSW
+1499 ETNS
-1511 IVKFD
+1511 I
-1516 DTSGGVIDKKYFASV
+1516 
-1531 DIRAGIKDNEH
+1531 
-1542 TSSAKITASSITLE
+1542 SAKSITLDPLPNDNNWASYNLNSLGNLVKFGINGEGKAVIE
-1556 SNKISL
+1556 SWIGGNQARLELYFNKD
-1562 TGPTN
+1562 G
-1567 ISEGRCYIDATS
+1567 GATLLLK
-1579 NYAAIHYAVSKK
+1579 SKK
-1591 QFTRVRFGVGTIN
+1591 KGELER
-1604 TQFESFSVEVYN
+1604 
-1616 SPFFDDNSGYKSRL
+1616 
-1630 DLWTDEHN
+1630 EH
-1638 KPHLRI
+1638 PI
-1644 SGPNGDNP
+1644 GST
-1652 VDLA
+1652 

>member
-13 FVPASGSMESHY
+13 FVPASGSIESHY
-25 EERKLCV
+25 EERKLCI

-37 MTDGSRALEP
+37 MDDGSRALEP

-58 LTFKLYLSYIDTIT
+58 LTFKMYLFYIDTLT
-72 GERIDNPFVKLLV
+72 GERIDNPYVKLLV
-85 NERKVKAYWDNGQ
+85 NERKIKVYWDNGQ
-98 EDVNDKWYDL
+98 EDENDKWFDL

-158 TAVLDGTDWQLDEE
+158 TAILDGTDWRLDEE

-184 LYEVKITNT
+184 LYEVKVTNM
-193 NTLTG
+193 NALTG
-198 IYAKGFL
+198 VYADGFL
-205 NITKDEY
+205 NITKNKY
-212 ETIPIN
+212 EKIPN
-218 ELCYLPYSMVPH
+218 NATCYLPYSMVPH

-262 SNWLITGGQW
+262 SNWLVTGGVWVKSGDIYQFK
-272 IKYGSDYRFQV
+272 IPSS
-283 RQDGTPKSSWK
+283 GTTK

-300 KEAYVSNRYRG
+300 PNNAFVSNQYRG

-333 KVKGSDPTADDK
+333 KLKGTTPTADDK

-375 GWIGTS
+375 GWKGKD
-381 LKIGLFPELE
+381 LKIGLFPELG
-391 LNTDLTKY
+391 LDTDLTTYK
-399 EGHSYLSAAIKAGQD
+399 GHSYLQAAIKAGQN
-414 LVNNTLSS
+414 LFNNTLSS

-432 EGMEVKFQ
+432 EGMEVKFK
-440 IGLKDEFKDGT
+440 IGLKDKFTAGT
-451 LSVAVVDKKNNSAI
+451 LSAAIVDKKTNSTI
-465 CLGSLYKDENNPS
+465 YLGGLDGKKSS
-478 NVFPIFTPLV
+478 IFIPL
-488 KEKSTDSNGTVWY
+488 KQESIDSDGTVWY
-501 SCTLTCLKALAKNF
+501 SGTLTCLKALAKNF

-528 KDAIIKII
+528 TETIIKIL

-544 HGKDKDG
+544 HGKDNNG
-551 NDIILDLYDINSTDV
+551 NDKILDLYDINSTDV

-573 YLEDTSNPDGTAPY
+573 YYEGTSNPDGTAPY
-587 IYKAQVPCP
+587 IYKAQIPCP

-608 AGATDRKYSQFE
+608 AGATGREYSQFE

-627 QQSNRFNLLQ
+627 EQSNRFNLLQ

-654 ADGSIERDSNGKQ
+654 ADGSVARDEKGKP
-667 KKTVYFSEKIGQQLS
+667 KKYVYYSEKIGQQLS

-762 SSDNYIGYYTK
+762 SSNNYIGYYTK

-791 RNQETRLLQQSVVY
+791 RNQEVRLLQQSVVY

-817 ELIDELAALGGDTLD
+817 ELIDELAALGGDTLN
-832 PTKTDPKANNSDKSS
+832 PTKTDPKADNSDKSN
-847 EIITAKWISI
+847 EIITAKWIPI
-857 QKALQQIKQII
+857 KKALQQMKQII
-868 SYETDKNNNI
+868 SYKTDKNNNVTS
-878 KKIEGPSD
+878 KVEGPSD

-913 AALAALQAAIIANTT
+913 AALAALQLTIEANTAN
-928 RRDTLLK
+928 RDRLLK
-935 QIKELH
+935 LIKELH
-941 QKFYNKYSTYIQEGS
+941 QKFYNKYSNYIQEGS
-956 WNSEDYIDPNIYY
+956 WTSEDYIDPNIYY

-1037 LISEISINFDE
+1037 LISEISINFEE

-1076 LQYVQGGYNRAAGV
+1076 LQYAQGGYNRAAGV
-1090 VNEKGEL
+1090 VNGKGEL
-1097 KADVLQ
+1097 KEDILQ

-1124 NTGITLTSLKNLD
+1124 NTGLTLTSLKNLD

-1186 TTPAFRWDTNGIT
+1186 TTPAFRWDTNGIS
-1199 AYWNG
+1199 AYWSG
-1204 KDSITPYDSPD
+1204 KDYLTPESNPVL
-1215 FKMNRFVRFDK
+1215 KMNRFVRFDK
-1226 FGIYGYNDSDDD
+1226 FGIYGYNNGNDEDNT
-1238 KNFVPLTEAEVR
+1238 NFVPASEEEIR
-1250 SNSIFSLTWS
+1250 SKSMFSLTWS
-1260 GLLIHS
+1260 GLLIRS
-1266 IQKKKE
+1266 IEKKGNTE
-1272 NDVEKS
+1272 VGS
-1278 IGEIEINR
+1278 IEINNK
-1286 EYDIVV
+1286 YDIVV
-1292 SKYVTKNNVTKAVP
+1292 KKGDKNKI
-1306 KVQIGRLSDT
+1306 QIGRLNDNG
-1316 NYGIRIRDDDGN
+1316 NYGIRICDNDGKP
-1328 AVLETVDDGS
+1328 VLETVDDGS
-1338 LWLRKSLSIGTGTEQ
+1338 LWLRKSLSIGTGTDQ
-1353 KIFLGLSARKDIAAS
+1353 KIFLGLSARKDISKS
-1368 VYNQLTTDDKAYWK
+1368 VYRQLTTGQKSYWK
-1382 LNPVTNRYQ
+1382 LNPVTGRYQ
-1391 YIGTNEAGEAIYNS
+1391 YIGTNESGEAVYNS
-1405 VVSNY
+1405 VVSNTNY
-1410 SDYCFSQIFNAKDT
+1410 SRYCFSQIFNANDN
-1424 SIIYENGI
+1424 SIIYENGTA
-1432 SYFSGGINTYA
+1432 YFSGGVNTYA
-1443 PYVWDPENGTIT
+1443 SSVWDVKEGTVT
-1455 GTYAKLTPLLID
+1455 GTYVKLNPLYWGSSDI
-1467 EAGWNLG
+1467 NLG
-1474 GLSFHHDKCPV
+1474 GLSFHHEKCPLE
-1485 TDHCYARLSGTYTT
+1485 DNCYQRIWGTYINEIEIAGSKYKQATADWFLQLDNDNT
-1499 KETSADDALSSW
+1499 SSKYSPDIIMTVMKEIATGNYETSINLSAST
-1511 IVKFD
+1511 IELDGVAKLSIIEPQS
-1516 DTSGGVIDKKYFASV
+1516 DTI
-1531 DIRAGIKDNEH
+1531 IIN
-1542 TSSAKITASSITLE
+1542 
-1556 SNKISL
+1556 N
-1562 TGPTN
+1562 PTN
-1567 ISEGRCYIDATS
+1567 IYNPILYKRGNLSIKLGVNSTPPGFSIECWNGSTCINRYNFTS
-1579 NYAAIHYAVSKK
+1579 V
-1591 QFTRVRFGVGTIN
+1591 Q
-1604 TQFESFSVEVYN
+1604 
-1616 SPFFDDNSGYKSRL
+1616 
-1630 DLWTDEHN
+1630 
-1638 KPHLRI
+1638 
-1644 SGPNGDNP
+1644 NGSTKT
-1652 VDLA
+1652 L

>member
-13 FVPASGSMESHY
+13 FVAASGSIESHY

-85 NERKVKAYWDNGQ
+85 NERKVKVYWDNEQ

-184 LYEVKITNT
+184 LYEVKITNM
-193 NTLTG
+193 NALTG
-198 IYAKGFL
+198 IYANGFL
-205 NITKDEY
+205 NITKDKY
-212 ETIPIN
+212 EKIPNNAI
-218 ELCYLPYSMVPH
+218 CYLPYSMVPH

-256 LITNED
+256 LITNKD
-262 SNWLITGGQW
+262 SNWLVTGGVW
-272 IKYGSDYRFQV
+272 IKSGDIYQFKIPSS
-283 RQDGTPKSSWK
+283 GTTK

-300 KEAYVSNRYRG
+300 LNNAFVSNQYRG

-333 KVKGSDPTADDK
+333 KVKDSNPTADDK

-369 DFKDTT
+369 DFKNTT
-375 GWIGTS
+375 GWIGTN
-381 LKIGLFPELE
+381 LKIGLFPELG
-391 LNTDLTKY
+391 LDTDLTKY
-399 EGHSYLSAAIKAGQD
+399 EGHSYLSAAIKAGQN
-414 LVNNTLSS
+414 LINNTLSS

-451 LSVAVVDKKNNSAI
+451 LSVAVVNKKDDSTI

-488 KEKSTDSNGTVWY
+488 KEEGTDSNGTVWY

-528 KDAIIKII
+528 KDAIIEII

-573 YLEDTSNPDGTAPY
+573 YYEGTSNPDGTAPY

-608 AGATDRKYSQFE
+608 AGATEREYNQFE

-708 VLANYND
+708 VLANYNE

-734 NFVLNFDYYINH
+734 NFVLNFDYYVNH
-746 GLLDGEAL
+746 GLLDGETL

-762 SSDNYIGYYTK
+762 AGNDYIGYYTK
-773 LHKWNI
+773 LHKYNI
-779 EYLAAADRAILL
+779 EYLSAADRAILL
-791 RNQETRLLQQSVVY
+791 RNQEVRLLQQSVVY

-832 PTKTDPKANNSDKSS
+832 PTKTDPKASNSDKSS

-857 QKALQQIKQII
+857 QKALQQIKQYV
-868 SYETDKNNNI
+868 SKPKQTGD
-878 KKIEGPSD
+878 GTTSVLAPSD
-886 QNADL
+886 QNANL
-891 IKTIKDLDGDIASYK
+891 IKTIKDLDGDIATYK
-906 VICAKLD
+906 AICLKLD
-913 AALAALQAAIIANTT
+913 TALATLQAAIDANSTL
-928 RRDTLLK
+928 RETLLK

-1008 TTYVQDTDF
+1008 TTYIQDTDF

-1037 LISEISINFDE
+1037 LISEISINFEE

-1076 LQYVQGGYNRAAGV
+1076 LQFVQGGYNRAAGV

-1124 NTGITLTSLKNLD
+1124 NTGLTLTSLKNLD

-1226 FGIYGYNDSDDD
+1226 FGIYGYNGSDDD

-1292 SKYVTKNNVTKAVP
+1292 SKYVTKNDVTTSVP

-1316 NYGIRIRDDDGN
+1316 NYGIRICDDDGN
-1328 AVLETVDDGS
+1328 PVLETVDDGS

-1368 VYNQLTTDDKAYWK
+1368 VYNQLAIDKKAYWK

-1391 YIGTNEAGEAIYNS
+1391 YIGTDSKGEAVYNS
-1405 VVSNY
+1405 VISNY
-1410 SDYCFSQIFNAKDT
+1410 SDYCFSQVFNANDT
-1424 SIIYENGI
+1424 SIVYENGTA
-1432 SYFSGGINTYA
+1432 YFSGGVNTYA
-1443 PYVWDPENGTIT
+1443 PYVWDPEKGVIT
-1455 GTYAKLTPLLID
+1455 GTYTKLNPLFIGNSD
-1467 EAGWNLG
+1467 INFG
-1474 GLSFHHDKCPV
+1474 GLSFHHDKCTL
-1485 TDHCYARLSGTYTT
+1485 TDHRYSRLSGLYIKEVEIAGVKCKQATVDWVLQLDNDNSSSKYSPSIMMNIL
-1499 KETSADDALSSW
+1499 KDLSKGDYETS
-1511 IVKFD
+1511 
-1516 DTSGGVIDKKYFASV
+1516 IDISAPTIKLDGIAKL
-1531 DIRAGIKDNEH
+1531 DIIEPQ
-1542 TSSAKITASSITLE
+1542 
-1556 SNKISL
+1556 SNTIIINN
-1562 TGPTN
+1562 PTN
-1567 ISEGRCYIDATS
+1567 IYNPILYKRGNLSIKLGVNTTPPGFSIECWDDTTCLNRYNFTS
-1579 NYAAIHYAVSKK
+1579 VQDGSTK
-1591 QFTRVRFGVGTIN
+1591 V
-1604 TQFESFSVEVYN
+1604 
-1616 SPFFDDNSGYKSRL
+1616 L
-1630 DLWTDEHN
+1630 
-1638 KPHLRI
+1638 
-1644 SGPNGDNP
+1644 
-1652 VDLA
+1652 

>member
-13 FVPASGSMESHY
+13 FVPASGSTESHY

-58 LTFKLYLSYIDTIT
+58 LTFKLYLSYIDTTT

-98 EDVNDKWYDL
+98 EDINDKWYDL

-158 TAVLDGTDWQLDEE
+158 TAVLEGTDWQLDEE

-193 NTLTG
+193 NALTG
-198 IYAKGFL
+198 IYARGFL
-205 NITKDEY
+205 NITKGEY
-212 ETIPIN
+212 EIIPIN
-218 ELCYLPYSMVPH
+218 KLCYLPYSMVPH
-230 SDDELADMTAVQFI
+230 SDDELSDRTAVQFI
-244 YAPEYTTEYSSM
+244 YAPEYTTEFSSM
-256 LITNED
+256 VITNED
-262 SNWLITGGQW
+262 CNWLITGGQW
-272 IKYGSDYRFQV
+272 VISGNDYKFQV

-294 TIFAIN
+294 TIFTIS

-319 STYDANLERYVNVY
+319 STYDENLERYVNVY
-333 KVKGSDPTADDK
+333 KVKGSTPTAEDK

-358 DLVNNLLSNNK
+358 DLVNNLLANNK
-369 DFKDTT
+369 DFKNTN
-375 GWIGTS
+375 GWIGKN
-381 LKIGLFPELE
+381 LEIGLFPELG
-391 LNTDLTKY
+391 LDTDLTKY
-399 EGHSYLSAAIKAGQD
+399 EGHSYLSAAINAGQD

-440 IGLKDEFKDGT
+440 IGLKDKFKDGT
-451 LSVAVVDKKNNSAI
+451 LSVAVVNKKDNSTI
-465 CLGSLYKDENNPS
+465 CLGSLKPNKEDPS
-478 NVFPIFTPLV
+478 NPTPIFTPL
-488 KEKSTDSNGTVWY
+488 KESTDSNGTVWY
-501 SCTLTCLKALAKNF
+501 SGTLTCLKALAKNF

-528 KDAIIKII
+528 TETIIKII

-573 YLEDTSNPDGTAPY
+573 YYEGTSNSDGTAPY

-608 AGATDRKYSQFE
+608 AGATEREYSQFE

-654 ADGSIERDSNGKQ
+654 ADGSIERDEKGKP

-734 NFVLNFDYYINH
+734 NFVLNFDYYVNH

-762 SSDNYIGYYTK
+762 AGNDYIGYYTK
-773 LHKWNI
+773 LHKYNI
-779 EYLAAADRAILL
+779 EYLSAADRAILL
-791 RNQETRLLQQSVVY
+791 RNQEVRLLQQSVVY

-847 EIITAKWISI
+847 EIITAKWIPI
-857 QKALQQIKQII
+857 QKALQQIKQYV
-868 SYETDKNNNI
+868 SKSNQT
-878 KKIEGPSD
+878 GGGTTSVLAPSD
-886 QNADL
+886 QNVNL
-891 IKTIKDLDGDIASYK
+891 IKTIKDLDGDIATYK
-906 VICAKLD
+906 AICLKLD
-913 AALAALQAAIIANTT
+913 AALAALQLTIEANTEK
-928 RRDTLLK
+928 RDALLK

-1076 LQYVQGGYNRAAGV
+1076 LQFVQGGYNRAAGV

-1199 AYWNG
+1199 AYWSG
-1204 KDSITPYDSPD
+1204 KDYLTPTDNPVL
-1215 FKMNRFVRFDK
+1215 KMNRFVRFDK
-1226 FGIYGYNDSDDD
+1226 FGIYGYNNGNDNDNT
-1238 KNFVPLTEAEVR
+1238 NFVPASEEEIR
-1250 SNSIFSLTWS
+1250 SNPNSMFSLTWS
-1260 GLLIHS
+1260 GLLIRS
-1266 IQKKKE
+1266 IEKKGNTE
-1272 NDVEKS
+1272 VGS
-1278 IGEIEINR
+1278 IEINNK
-1286 EYDIVV
+1286 YDIVV
-1292 SKYVTKNNVTKAVP
+1292 KKGDQNKI
-1306 KVQIGRLSDT
+1306 QIGRLNDNG
-1316 NYGIRIRDDDGN
+1316 NYGIRICDDDGKP
-1328 AVLETVDDGS
+1328 VLETIDDGS
-1338 LWLRKSLSIGTGTEQ
+1338 LWLRESLSIGTGTEQ

-1368 VYNQLTTDDKAYWK
+1368 VYNQLTTYQKGFWK

-1391 YIGTNEAGEAIYNS
+1391 YIGTNEAGEAVYNS
-1405 VVSNY
+1405 VISNY
-1410 SDYCFSQIFNAKDT
+1410 SDYCFSQIFNANDT
-1424 SIIYENGI
+1424 SIIYENGTA
-1432 SYFSGGINTYA
+1432 YFSGGVNTYA
-1443 PYVWDPENGTIT
+1443 PYVWDPEKGVIT
-1455 GTYAKLTPLLID
+1455 GTYSKLNPLFIGNSD
-1467 EAGWNLG
+1467 INYG
-1474 GLSFHHDKCPV
+1474 GLSFHHDNCPLPDHRYQDLIGLYQKESEMLNVRYGQAWGQWQV
-1485 TDHCYARLSGTYTT
+1485 TYDVQSNSSDYTAAISLDVFKDLDEGTY
-1499 KETSADDALSSW
+1499 
-1511 IVKFD
+1511 
-1516 DTSGGVIDKKYFASV
+1516 DTSISLDAQTIHLVGKVEA
-1531 DIRAGIKDNEH
+1531 N
-1542 TSSAKITASSITLE
+1542 T
-1556 SNKISL
+1556 ISL
-1562 TGPTN
+1562 TPL
-1567 ISEGRCYIDATS
+1567 SDAGDWAAYELRS
-1579 NYAAIHYAVSKK
+1579 RGHLVKFGINSSGNAAIEAWRDK
-1591 QFTRVRFGVGTIN
+1591 N
-1604 TQFESFSVEVYN
+1604 AA
-1616 SPFFDDNSGYKSRL
+1616 RL
-1630 DLWTDEHN
+1630 DLYYDTSNN
-1638 KPHLRI
+1638 KATLTIRRI
-1644 SGPNGDNP
+1644 VNNTFFDPTVIATSEY
-1652 VDLA
+1652 

>member
-58 LTFKLYLSYIDTIT
+58 LTFKLYLSYIDTTT

-184 LYEVKITNT
+184 LYEVTITNT
-193 NTLTG
+193 DNIPEG
-198 IYAKGFL
+198 PYAKGFL
-205 NITKDEY
+205 NITTKKYNKIDKNSNK
-212 ETIPIN
+212 T
-218 ELCYLPYSMVPH
+218 CYLPYSMVPH
-230 SDDELADMTAVQFI
+230 SDDEVADMTALQFI
-244 YAPEYTTEYSSM
+244 YAPKYTTEFSSM
-256 LITNED
+256 VITNED
-262 SNWLITGGQW
+262 CNWLIPEGRW
-272 IKYGSDYRFQV
+272 IIKNGYQFQIPIK
-283 RQDGTPKSSWK
+283 DKPEINDFI
-294 TIFAIN
+294 TIFTVG

-333 KVKGSDPTADDK
+333 KKKNSTPNVNDK

-358 DLVNNLLSNNK
+358 DLVNNLLANNK
-369 DFKDTT
+369 DFKNTN
-375 GWIGTS
+375 GWIGKN
-381 LKIGLFPELE
+381 LKIGLFPELG
-391 LNTDLTKY
+391 LDTDLTKY
-399 EGHSYLSAAIKAGQD
+399 EGHSYLSAAINAGQD

-451 LSVAVVDKKNNSAI
+451 LSVAVVNKKDNSTI
-465 CLGSLYKDENNPS
+465 CLGSLETNEEDSSNPTPPT
-478 NVFPIFTPLV
+478 PIFTPLV
-488 KEKSTDSNGTVWY
+488 KEDGTDSNGTVWY
-501 SCTLTCLKALAKNF
+501 SGTLTCLKALAKNF

-528 KDAIIKII
+528 TETIIKII

-573 YLEDTSNPDGTAPY
+573 YLEGTSNPDGTAPY

-608 AGATDRKYSQFE
+608 AGATEREYSQFE

-734 NFVLNFDYYINH
+734 NFVLNFDYYVNH

-762 SSDNYIGYYTK
+762 AGNDYIGYYTK
-773 LHKWNI
+773 LHKYNI
-779 EYLAAADRAILL
+779 EYLSAADRAILL
-791 RNQETRLLQQSVVY
+791 RNQEVRLLQQSVVY

-832 PTKTDPKANNSDKSS
+832 PTKTDPKADNSDKSS
-847 EIITAKWISI
+847 EIITAKWIPI
-857 QKALQQIKQII
+857 QKALQQMKQII
-868 SYETDKNNNI
+868 SYKTDKNNNVI
-878 KKIEGPSD
+878 SSSKIEGPSD

-913 AALAALQAAIIANTT
+913 AALAALQLTIEANTAN
-928 RRDTLLK
+928 RDRLLK
-935 QIKELH
+935 LIKELH
-941 QKFYNKYSTYIQEGS
+941 QKFYNKYSNYIQEGS
-956 WNSEDYIDPNIYY
+956 WTSEDYIDPNIYY

-1037 LISEISINFDE
+1037 LISEISINFEE

-1076 LQYVQGGYNRAAGV
+1076 LQYAQGGYNRAAGV
-1090 VNEKGEL
+1090 VNGKGEL
-1097 KADVLQ
+1097 KEDILQ

-1199 AYWNG
+1199 AYWSG
-1204 KDSITPYDSPD
+1204 KDYLTPTDNPVL
-1215 FKMNRFVRFDK
+1215 KMNRFVRFDK
-1226 FGIYGYNDSDDD
+1226 FGIYGYNNNNDNDNT
-1238 KNFVPLTEAEVR
+1238 NFVPANEEEIR
-1250 SNSIFSLTWS
+1250 SNPNSMFSLTWS
-1260 GLLIHS
+1260 GLFIRS
-1266 IQKKKE
+1266 
-1272 NDVEKS
+1272 VEKKGNTEVGS
-1278 IGEIEINR
+1278 IEINNK
-1286 EYDIVV
+1286 YDIVV
-1292 SKYVTKNNVTKAVP
+1292 KKGNKNKI
-1306 KVQIGRLSDT
+1306 QIGRLNDNG
-1316 NYGIRIRDDDGN
+1316 NYGIRICDDKGN
-1328 AVLETVDDGS
+1328 PVLETVDNGS
-1338 LWLRKSLSIGTGTEQ
+1338 LWLRQSLSIGTETSTNV
-1353 KIFLGLSARKDIAAS
+1353 KIGVLD
-1368 VYNQLTTDDKAYWK
+1368 N
-1382 LNPVTNRYQ
+1382 N
-1391 YIGTNEAGEAIYNS
+1391 
-1405 VVSNY
+1405 
-1410 SDYCFSQIFNAKDT
+1410 QIFNANNNFIVNKDGTAKMTGNLRIKGEYADLLVAATTRTNDTQNTEDLMGLFLCKKDGTINNMYATIGCYQDSNNTKGVQIYSTGDMAIDTDT
-1424 SIIYENGI
+1424 S
-1432 SYFSGGINTYA
+1432 SGHKMALSSNVITYSA
-1443 PYVWDPENGTIT
+1443 
-1455 GTYAKLTPLLID
+1455 
-1467 EAGWNLG
+1467 LG
-1474 GLSFHHDKCPV
+1474 GLGF
-1485 TDHCYARLSGTYTT
+1485 YAGSNVMEGMLAPPSDGNIILSAQGNISLRG
-1499 KETSADDALSSW
+1499 ETVISKNLTVSNDNNDFGMIFNRNSQQVKLGIGNAIQGGRTGGVLEYWAIPEQNWDSRFEWGSSY
-1511 IVKFD
+1511 K
-1516 DTSGGVIDKKYFASV
+1516 SGGTPNPA
-1531 DIRAGIKDNEH
+1531 IRIRYQN
-1542 TSSAKITASSITLE
+1542 
-1556 SNKISL
+1556 
-1562 TGPTN
+1562 
-1567 ISEGRCYIDATS
+1567 
-1579 NYAAIHYAVSKK
+1579 HYMM
-1591 QFTRVRFGVGTIN
+1591 G
-1604 TQFESFSVEVYN
+1604 
-1616 SPFFDDNSGYKSRL
+1616 
-1630 DLWTDEHN
+1630 
-1638 KPHLRI
+1638 
-1644 SGPNGDNP
+1644 
-1652 VDLA
+1652 

>member
-13 FVPASGSMESHY
+13 FVPASGSIESHY
-25 EERKLCV
+25 EERKLCI

-37 MTDGSRALEP
+37 MDDGSRALEP
-47 NLVLNVNGTHT
+47 NLILNVNGTHT
-58 LTFKLYLSYIDTIT
+58 LSFKMYLFYIDTLT
-72 GERIDNPFVKLLV
+72 GERVDNPYVKLLV
-85 NERKVKAYWDNGQ
+85 NERKIKVYWDNGQ
-98 EDVNDKWYDL
+98 EDENDKWFDL

-158 TAVLDGTDWQLDEE
+158 TAILNGTDWQLDEK

-184 LYEVKITNT
+184 LYEVKITNM
-193 NTLTG
+193 NALTG
-198 IYAKGFL
+198 TYAKGFL
-205 NITKDEY
+205 NITKDKY
-212 ETIPIN
+212 EKVPNNAT
-218 ELCYLPYSMVPH
+218 CYLPYSMVPH

-244 YAPEYTTEYSSM
+244 YAPKYTTEYSSM

-262 SNWLITGGQW
+262 SNWLVT
-272 IKYGSDYRFQV
+272 
-283 RQDGTPKSSWK
+283 DGVWVKSGDIYQFKIPSSGTTK

-300 KEAYVSNRYRG
+300 PNNAFVSDQYRG

-333 KVKGSDPTADDK
+333 KLKGTTPTADDK

-375 GWIGTS
+375 GWKGKD
-381 LKIGLFPELE
+381 LKIGLFPELG
-391 LNTDLTKY
+391 LDTDLTTYK
-399 EGHSYLSAAIKAGQD
+399 GHSYLQAAIRAGQN
-414 LVNNTLSS
+414 LFNNTLSS

-432 EGMEVKFQ
+432 KGMEVKFK
-440 IGLKDEFKDGT
+440 IGLKDKFTAGT
-451 LSVAVVDKKNNSAI
+451 LSAAIVDKETNSTI
-465 CLGSLYKDENNPS
+465 YLGKLEPNEEDPS
-478 NVFPIFTPLV
+478 NPTPIFTPL
-488 KEKSTDSNGTVWY
+488 KQESIDSDGTVWY
-501 SCTLTCLKALAKNF
+501 SGTLTCLKALAKNF
-515 LEDAELVIKSTNP
+515 LEDAELIIKSTNP
-528 KDAIIKII
+528 TETIIKIL

-544 HGKDKDG
+544 HGKDNNG
-551 NDIILDLYDINSTDV
+551 NDKILDLYDINSTDV

-573 YLEDTSNPDGTAPY
+573 YYEDTSNPDGTAPY
-587 IYKAQVPCP
+587 IYKAQIPCP

-627 QQSNRFNLLQ
+627 EQSNRFNLLQ

-654 ADGSIERDSNGKQ
+654 ADGSVARDEKGKP
-667 KKTVYFSEKIGQQLS
+667 KKYVYYSEKIGQQLS

-762 SSDNYIGYYTK
+762 SSDDYIGYYTK

-791 RNQETRLLQQSVVY
+791 RNQEVRLLQQSVVY

-832 PTKTDPKANNSDKSS
+832 PTKTDPKADNSDKSN
-847 EIITAKWISI
+847 EIITAKWIPI
-857 QKALQQIKQII
+857 KKALQQMKQII
-868 SYETDKNNNI
+868 SYKTDGNNNVI
-878 KKIEGPSD
+878 SKVEGPSD

-913 AALAALQAAIIANTT
+913 AALAALQLTIEANTAN
-928 RRDTLLK
+928 RDRLLK
-935 QIKELH
+935 LIKELH
-941 QKFYNKYSTYIQEGS
+941 QKFYNKYSNYIQEGS
-956 WNSEDYIDPNIYY
+956 WTSEDYIDPNIYY
-969 YDALS
+969 YDTLS

-1037 LISEISINFDE
+1037 LISEISINFEE

-1076 LQYVQGGYNRAAGV
+1076 LQYAQGGYNRAAGV
-1090 VNEKGEL
+1090 VNGKGEL
-1097 KADVLQ
+1097 KEDILQ

-1124 NTGITLTSLKNLD
+1124 NTGLTLTSLKNLD

-1186 TTPAFRWDTNGIT
+1186 TTPAFRWDTNGIS
-1199 AYWNG
+1199 AYWSG
-1204 KDSITPYDSPD
+1204 KDYLTPESNPVL
-1215 FKMNRFVRFDK
+1215 KMNRFVRFDK
-1226 FGIYGYNDSDDD
+1226 FGIYGYNNGNDEDNT
-1238 KNFVPLTEAEVR
+1238 NFVPASEEEVR
-1250 SNSIFSLTWS
+1250 SNSMFSLTWS
-1260 GLLIHS
+1260 GLLIRS
-1266 IQKKKE
+1266 IQKDGS
-1272 NDVEKS
+1272 NNVVGS
-1278 IGEIEINR
+1278 IEINNK
-1286 EYDIVV
+1286 YDIVV
-1292 SKYVTKNNVTKAVP
+1292 KKGDKD
-1306 KVQIGRLSDT
+1306 KVLIGRLNDNG
-1316 NYGIRIRDDDGN
+1316 NYGIRICDDDGKP
-1328 AVLETVDDGS
+1328 VLETIDNGS
-1338 LWLRKSLSIGTGTEQ
+1338 LWLRQSLSIGTGTSTKV
-1353 KIFLGLSARKDIAAS
+1353 KIGVLDNDQVFNANDNFIVNKDGTAKMTGNLRIKGIYADLLVAATTQTNSDTQNTEDLMGLFLCKKNG
-1368 VYNQLTTDDKAYWK
+1368 TTDNIYA
-1382 LNPVTNRYQ
+1382 TIGCYQ
-1391 YIGTNEAGEAIYNS
+1391 DSNNTKGVQIYSTGNMAIGT
-1405 VVSNY
+1405 
-1410 SDYCFSQIFNAKDT
+1410 DT
-1424 SIIYENGI
+1424 SAGHKMAL
-1432 SYFSGGINTYA
+1432 SSSVA
-1443 PYVWDPENGTIT
+1443 TIT
-1455 GTYAKLTPLLID
+1455 GISGVGIYAGTGALAAALGSPPTNGNLIISTDNYTLTAKDCLIESSTVSD
-1467 EAGWNLG
+1467 FCCYQARTA
-1474 GLSFHHDKCPV
+1474 V
-1485 TDHCYARLSGTYTT
+1485 TETRLSGR
-1499 KETSADDALSSW
+1499 
-1511 IVKFD
+1511 VKF
-1516 DTSGGVIDKKYFASV
+1516 GVSAVNNGTAVIEAWNTPLGD
-1531 DIRAGIKDNEH
+1531 
-1542 TSSAKITASSITLE
+1542 SSAPVARAARLNLWYSATDNTAHCEILYYNQE
-1556 SNKISL
+1556 HKWIKA
-1562 TGPTN
+1562 
-1567 ISEGRCYIDATS
+1567 AT
-1579 NYAAIHYAVSKK
+1579 IC
-1591 QFTRVRFGVGTIN
+1591 
-1604 TQFESFSVEVYN
+1604 
-1616 SPFFDDNSGYKSRL
+1616 
-1630 DLWTDEHN
+1630 
-1638 KPHLRI
+1638 
-1644 SGPNGDNP
+1644 
-1652 VDLA
+1652 

>member
-13 FVPASGSMESHY
+13 FVPASGSIESHY
-25 EERKLCV
+25 EERKLCI

-37 MTDGSRALEP
+37 MDDGSRALEP

-58 LTFKLYLSYIDTIT
+58 LSFKMYLFYIDTLT
-72 GERIDNPFVKLLV
+72 GERVDNPYVKLLV
-85 NERKVKAYWDNGQ
+85 NERKIKVYWDNGQ
-98 EDVNDKWYDL
+98 EDENDKRFDL

-158 TAVLDGTDWQLDEE
+158 TAILDGTDWQLDEK
-172 NTDHLLQTQEEA
+172 NTDHLLQMQEEA

-193 NTLTG
+193 NALTG
-198 IYAKGFL
+198 AYANGFL
-205 NITKDEY
+205 NITKDKY
-212 ETIPIN
+212 EIVPNNAT
-218 ELCYLPYSMVPH
+218 CYLPYSMVPH
-230 SDDELADMTAVQFI
+230 SNEELADMTAVQFI

-262 SNWLITGGQW
+262 SNWLITGGAW
-272 IKYGSDYRFQV
+272 IKSGDIYQFKIPSS
-283 RQDGTPKSSWK
+283 GTTK
-294 TIFAIN
+294 TIFTIN
-300 KEAYVSNRYRG
+300 LSNAFVSDKYRG

-333 KVKGSDPTADDK
+333 KLKGTTPTASDK

-358 DLVNNLLSNNK
+358 DLVNNLLANNK
-369 DFKDTT
+369 DFKNTNGWT
-375 GWIGTS
+375 GTK
-381 LKIGLFPELE
+381 LKIDFLPELK
-391 LNTDLTKY
+391 LNTDLTTYK
-399 EGHSYLSAAIKAGQD
+399 GHSYLSAAIKAGQNLIND
-414 LVNNTLSS
+414 TLSS

-432 EGMEVKFQ
+432 KGMEVKFK
-440 IGLKDEFKDGT
+440 IGLKDKFTAGT
-451 LSVAVVDKKNNSAI
+451 LSAAIVDKETNSTI
-465 CLGSLYKDENNPS
+465 YLGGLDKEENS
-478 NVFPIFTPLV
+478 IFTLL
-488 KEKSTDSNGTVWY
+488 KQESIDSDGTVWY
-501 SCTLTCLKALAKNF
+501 SGTLTCLKALAKNF
-515 LEDAELVIKSTNP
+515 LEDAELVIKSTNTTET
-528 KDAIIKII
+528 IIKIL
-536 ETRLYELI
+536 ETRFYEII
-544 HGKDKDG
+544 HGKDNNG
-551 NDIILDLYDINSTDV
+551 NDKTLDLYDINSSDV
-566 AKKFYYY
+566 AKKYYY
-573 YLEDTSNPDGTAPY
+573 YYYEGTSNTDGTAPY
-587 IYKAQVPCP
+587 IYKAQIPCP

-608 AGATDRKYSQFE
+608 AGATDREYSQFE

-627 QQSNRFNLLQ
+627 EQSNRFNLLQ

-654 ADGSIERDSNGKQ
+654 ADGSVARDEKGKP
-667 KKTVYFSEKIGQQLS
+667 KKYVYYSEKIGQQLP

-762 SSDNYIGYYTK
+762 SSDDYIGYYTK

-791 RNQETRLLQQSVVY
+791 RNQEVRLLQQSVVY

-832 PTKTDPKANNSDKSS
+832 PTKTDPKANNSDKSN
-847 EIITAKWISI
+847 EIITAKWIPI
-857 QKALQQIKQII
+857 KKALQQMKQII
-868 SYETDKNNNI
+868 SYKTDGNNNVTS
-878 KKIEGPSD
+878 KVEGPSD

-913 AALAALQAAIIANTT
+913 AALAALQLTIEANAAN
-928 RRDTLLK
+928 RDRLLK
-935 QIKELH
+935 LIKELH
-941 QKFYNKYSTYIQEGS
+941 QKFYNKYSNYIQEGS
-956 WNSEDYIDPNIYY
+956 WTSEDYIDPNIYY

-1037 LISEISINFDE
+1037 LISEISINFEE

-1076 LQYVQGGYNRAAGV
+1076 LQYAQGGYNRAAGV
-1090 VNEKGEL
+1090 VNGKGEL
-1097 KADVLQ
+1097 KEDILQ

-1137 QKLKITSGGIVFS
+1137 QKLKVTSGGIVFS
-1150 DDGGETWTTMM
+1150 DDGGETWTTMI

-1186 TTPAFRWDTNGIT
+1186 TTPAFRWDTNGIS
-1199 AYWNG
+1199 AYWSG
-1204 KDSITPYDSPD
+1204 KDYLTPESNPVL
-1215 FKMNRFVRFDK
+1215 KMNRFVRFDK
-1226 FGIYGYNDSDDD
+1226 FGIYGYNNNNDDD
-1238 KNFVPLTEAEVR
+1238 NTNFVPASEEEIR
-1250 SNSIFSLTWS
+1250 SNPNSMFSLTWS
-1260 GLLIHS
+1260 GLLIRS
-1266 IQKKKE
+1266 IERKNNAE
-1272 NDVEKS
+1272 VGS
-1278 IGEIEINR
+1278 IEINNK
-1286 EYDIVV
+1286 YDIVV
-1292 SKYVTKNNVTKAVP
+1292 KKGDKNKI
-1306 KVQIGRLSDT
+1306 QIGRLNDNG
-1316 NYGIRIRDDDGN
+1316 NYGIRICDDGGN
-1328 AVLETVDDGS
+1328 PVLETVDDGS
-1338 LWLRKSLSIGTGTEQ
+1338 LWLRKSLSIGTGTDQ
-1353 KIFLGLSARKDIAAS
+1353 KIFLGLSARKDISKS
-1368 VYNQLTTDDKAYWK
+1368 VYRQLTTGQKSYWK
-1382 LNPVTNRYQ
+1382 LNPVTGRYQ
-1391 YIGTNEAGEAIYNS
+1391 YIGTNESGEAVYNS
-1405 VVSNY
+1405 VVSNTNY
-1410 SDYCFSQIFNAKDT
+1410 SRYCFSQIFNANNN
-1424 SIIYENGI
+1424 SIIYENGTA
-1432 SYFSGGINTYA
+1432 YFSGGVNTYA
-1443 PYVWDPENGTIT
+1443 SSVWDVKEGTVT
-1455 GTYAKLTPLLID
+1455 GTYVKLNPLYWGSSDI
-1467 EAGWNLG
+1467 NLG
-1474 GLSFHHDKCPV
+1474 GLSFHHEKCPLE
-1485 TDHCYARLSGTYTT
+1485 DNCYQRIWGTYINEIEVAGDKYRQATADWFLQLDNDNT
-1499 KETSADDALSSW
+1499 SSKYSPDIIMTVMKELAKGEYETSIKLSAST
-1511 IVKFD
+1511 IQLDGVAKFD
-1516 DTSGGVIDKKYFASV
+1516 IIEPQSDTI
-1531 DIRAGIKDNEH
+1531 
-1542 TSSAKITASSITLE
+1542 
-1556 SNKISL
+1556 
-1562 TGPTN
+1562 
-1567 ISEGRCYIDATS
+1567 
-1579 NYAAIHYAVSKK
+1579 
-1591 QFTRVRFGVGTIN
+1591 TIN
-1604 TQFESFSVEVYN
+1604 NPTGIYNPIVYKRGNLSIKLGVNSTPPGFSIECWNGSTCINRYN
-1616 SPFFDDNSGYKSRL
+1616 FTSVQ
-1630 DLWTDEHN
+1630 
-1638 KPHLRI
+1638 
-1644 SGPNGDNP
+1644 NGSTKT
-1652 VDLA
+1652 L

>member
-13 FVPASGSMESHY
+13 FVPASGSTESHY

-158 TAVLDGTDWQLDEE
+158 TAVLDGTDWKLDEE

-193 NTLTG
+193 DALTG

-212 ETIPIN
+212 EIIPIN
-218 ELCYLPYSMVPH
+218 KLCYLPYSMVPH

-333 KVKGSDPTADDK
+333 KVKGSTPSADDK

-375 GWIGTS
+375 GWIGTN
-381 LKIGLFPELE
+381 LKIGLFPELK

-399 EGHSYLSAAIKAGQD
+399 EGHSYLSAAIKAGQN
-414 LVNNTLSS
+414 LINNTLSS

-465 CLGSLYKDENNPS
+465 CLGTLYKDENNPS

-573 YLEDTSNPDGTAPY
+573 YLEGTSNPDGTAPY

-762 SSDNYIGYYTK
+762 AGNDYIGYYTK
-773 LHKWNI
+773 LHRYNI
-779 EYLAAADRAILL
+779 EYLSAADRAILL
-791 RNQETRLLQQSVVY
+791 RNQEVRLLQQSVVY

-832 PTKTDPKANNSDKSS
+832 PTKTDPKASNSDKSS
-847 EIITAKWISI
+847 EIITAKWIPI
-857 QKALQQIKQII
+857 QKALQQIKQYV
-868 SYETDKNNNI
+868 SKPNQT
-878 KKIEGPSD
+878 GGGTTSVLAPSD
-886 QNADL
+886 QNANL
-891 IKTIKDLDGDIASYK
+891 IKTIKDLDGDIATYK
-906 VICAKLD
+906 AICLKLD
-913 AALAALQAAIIANTT
+913 TALAALQLTIEANTEK
-928 RRDTLLK
+928 RDALLK

-1076 LQYVQGGYNRAAGV
+1076 LQFVQGGYNRAASV

-1226 FGIYGYNDSDDD
+1226 FGIYGYNGSDDD

-1338 LWLRKSLSIGTGTEQ
+1338 LWLRKSLSIGTGTDQ

-1368 VYNQLTTDDKAYWK
+1368 VYKKLTTKQKIYWK

-1391 YIGTNEAGEAIYNS
+1391 YIGTDDDGEAVYNS
-1405 VVSNY
+1405 VISNY
-1410 SDYCFSQIFNAKDT
+1410 SDYCFSQIFNANDK
-1424 SIIYENGI
+1424 SIVYENGTA
-1432 SYFSGGINTYA
+1432 YFSGGVNTYA
-1443 PYVWDPENGTIT
+1443 PYVWDEQTGVVT
-1455 GTYAKLTPLLID
+1455 GTYMKLNPLLIEQSD
-1467 EAGWNLG
+1467 WNIG
-1474 GLSFHHDKCPV
+1474 GLSFHHEKCPLKDNRYQDLTGIYV
-1485 TDHCYARLSGTYTT
+1485 LWSQLSDPDAPKHDQALGVWQIQLDEDNNSSEYTANISMSVLKDKNDPKNIFYETYIELDAQEIRLKDKVILYNNCLLQSNTGKWTSYNIRTGLLTGGLAKFGINDISQVGIEAWRAYNQGICARLNIWSDGSTAHCEILHTT
-1499 KETSADDALSSW
+1499 D
-1511 IVKFD
+1511 
-1516 DTSGGVIDKKYFASV
+1516 GGEKWKTI
-1531 DIRAGIKDNEH
+1531 
-1542 TSSAKITASSITLE
+1542 
-1556 SNKISL
+1556 
-1562 TGPTN
+1562 
-1567 ISEGRCYIDATS
+1567 AT
-1579 NYAAIHYAVSKK
+1579 IC
-1591 QFTRVRFGVGTIN
+1591 
-1604 TQFESFSVEVYN
+1604 
-1616 SPFFDDNSGYKSRL
+1616 
-1630 DLWTDEHN
+1630 
-1638 KPHLRI
+1638 
-1644 SGPNGDNP
+1644 
-1652 VDLA
+1652 

>member
-13 FVPASGSMESHY
+13 FVAASGSMESHY

-37 MTDGSRALEP
+37 MTDDSHALEP

-72 GERIDNPFVKLLV
+72 GEKIDNPFVKLLV

-98 EDVNDKWYDL
+98 EDINDKWFDL

-218 ELCYLPYSMVPH
+218 KLCYLPYSMVPH

-272 IKYGSDYRFQV
+272 IKNGDDYRFQV

-369 DFKDTT
+369 DFKNTT
-375 GWIGTS
+375 GWIGTD

-391 LNTDLTKY
+391 LDTDLTKY
-399 EGHSYLSAAIKAGQD
+399 KGHSYLQAVIKAGQNLIND
-414 LVNNTLSS
+414 TLSS

-432 EGMEVKFQ
+432 EGMEVKFK
-440 IGLKDEFKDGT
+440 IGLKDEFTAGT
-451 LSVAVVDKKNNSAI
+451 LSAAIVDKKTNPTI
-465 CLGSLYKDENNPS
+465 YLGQLEPNKDPS
-478 NVFPIFTPLV
+478 KPPTPIFTPL
-488 KEKSTDSNGTVWY
+488 KQESIDSEGTVWC
-501 SCTLTCLKALAKNF
+501 SGTLTCLKALAKNF
-515 LEDAELVIKSTNP
+515 LEDVELVIKSTNP
-528 KDAIIKII
+528 TETTIKII

-573 YLEDTSNPDGTAPY
+573 YYEDTSNPDGTAPY
-587 IYKAQVPCP
+587 IYKAQVPCL

-608 AGATDRKYSQFE
+608 AGATERKYSQFE

-654 ADGSIERDSNGKQ
+654 ADGSIERDSNGKP

-708 VLANYND
+708 VLANYNE

-734 NFVLNFDYYINH
+734 NFVLNFDYYVNQ

-762 SSDNYIGYYTK
+762 KGDDYIGYYTK
-773 LHKWNI
+773 LHRYNI
-779 EYLAAADRAILL
+779 EYLSAADRAILL

-832 PTKTDPKANNSDKSS
+832 PTKTDPKADNSDKSS
-847 EIITAKWISI
+847 EIITAKWIPI
-857 QKALQQIKQII
+857 QKALQQIKQYV
-868 SYETDKNNNI
+868 SKPNSTGD
-878 KKIEGPSD
+878 GTTSVLAPSD

-891 IKTIKDLDGDIASYK
+891 IKTIKDLDGDIATYK
-906 VICAKLD
+906 AICLKLD
-913 AALAALQAAIIANTT
+913 AALATLQATIIANTT
-928 RRDTLLK
+928 RREALLK

-956 WNSEDYIDPNIYY
+956 WTSEDYIDPNIYY

-1037 LISEISINFDE
+1037 LISEISINFEE

-1076 LQYVQGGYNRAAGV
+1076 LQYAQGGYNRAAGV

-1124 NTGITLTSLKNLD
+1124 NTGLTLTSLKNLD

-1226 FGIYGYNDSDDD
+1226 FGIYGYNGSDDD

-1292 SKYVTKNNVTKAVP
+1292 RKYVTKNNVTKAVS

-1328 AVLETVDDGS
+1328 TVLETVDDGS
-1338 LWLRKSLSIGTGTEQ
+1338 LWLRKSLSIGSTGTNTNV
-1353 KIFLGLSARKDIAAS
+1353 KIGVLNNNQVFNANNNFI
-1368 VYNQLTTDDKAYWK
+1368 VYNNGSAKMTGELKIEGTVYDLWIKNDS
-1382 LNPVTNRYQ
+1382 TNN
-1391 YIGTNEAGEAIYNS
+1391 IGTATGMFVYPKGKTSNSLGWVSINANNNGASYIEITSWGADASDSTKNGNMRLLSSGPLNINSHGLLSIYSVENS
-1405 VVSNY
+1405 LSLRACRDINLFREEDED
-1410 SDYCFSQIFNAKDT
+1410 SKSFFLQTAP
-1424 SIIYENGI
+1424 SISGKTGDFYTYWSMFPGV
-1432 SYFSGGINTYA
+1432 YFPSATYTDPETKKFASEYA
-1443 PYVWDPENGTIT
+1443 PIMFDRKMDNGDGTLSTYRVKLGIT
-1455 GTYAKLTPLLID
+1455 RQG
-1467 EAGWNLG
+1467 
-1474 GLSFHHDKCPV
+1474 
-1485 TDHCYARLSGTYTT
+1485 
-1499 KETSADDALSSW
+1499 TSA
-1511 IVKFD
+1511 
-1516 DTSGGVIDKKYFASV
+1516 G
-1531 DIRAGIKDNEH
+1531 
-1542 TSSAKITASSITLE
+1542 
-1556 SNKISL
+1556 
-1562 TGPTN
+1562 
-1567 ISEGRCYIDATS
+1567 
-1579 NYAAIHYAVSKK
+1579 
-1591 QFTRVRFGVGTIN
+1591 
-1604 TQFESFSVEVYN
+1604 FSVEVWN
-1616 SPFFDDNSGYKSRL
+1616 VNQFGSQ
-1630 DLWTDEHN
+1630 TT
-1638 KPHLRI
+1638 RI
-1644 SGPNGDNP
+1644 GRYDFVSVQNGSTKN
-1652 VDLA
+1652 L

>member
-13 FVPASGSMESHY
+13 FVPASGSIESHY
-25 EERKLCV
+25 EERKLCI

-37 MTDGSRALEP
+37 MDDGSRALEP

-58 LTFKLYLSYIDTIT
+58 LSFKMYLFYIDTLT
-72 GERIDNPFVKLLV
+72 GERVDNPYVKLLV
-85 NERKVKAYWDNGQ
+85 NERKIKVYWDNGQ
-98 EDVNDKWYDL
+98 EDENDKWFDL

-158 TAVLDGTDWQLDEE
+158 TAILDGTDWQLDEK

-184 LYEVKITNT
+184 LYKVTITNM
-193 NTLTG
+193 NALTG
-198 IYAKGFL
+198 VYANGFL
-205 NITKDEY
+205 NITKDKY
-212 ETIPIN
+212 EKIPN
-218 ELCYLPYSMVPH
+218 NATCYLPYSMIPH

-256 LITNED
+256 VITNED
-262 SNWLITGGQW
+262 CNWLITGGQW
-272 IKYGSDYRFQV
+272 IKYNNDYRFQV
-283 RQDGTPKSSWK
+283 RQDGTPKSSWR
-294 TIFAIN
+294 TIFAIS
-300 KEAYVSNRYRG
+300 KEAYVSDQYRG

-333 KVKGSDPTADDK
+333 KLKGKTPTANDK
-345 RIFGYVDYDYDAS
+345 RIFGYIDYDYDAS
-358 DLVNNLLSNNK
+358 DLVNNLLANNK
-369 DFKDTT
+369 DFKNTNGWT
-375 GWIGTS
+375 GTK
-381 LKIGLFPELE
+381 LKIDFLPELK
-391 LNTDLTKY
+391 LNTDLTTYK
-399 EGHSYLSAAIKAGQD
+399 GHSYLSAAIKAGQNLIND
-414 LVNNTLSS
+414 TLSS

-432 EGMEVKFQ
+432 KGMEVKFK
-440 IGLKDEFKDGT
+440 IGLKDKFTAGT
-451 LSVAVVDKKNNSAI
+451 LSAAIVDKETNSTI
-465 CLGSLYKDENNPS
+465 YLGGLDKEENS
-478 NVFPIFTPLV
+478 IFTLL
-488 KEKSTDSNGTVWY
+488 KQESIDSDGTVWY
-501 SCTLTCLKALAKNF
+501 SGTLTCLKALAKNF
-515 LEDAELVIKSTNP
+515 LEDAELVIKSTNTTET
-528 KDAIIKII
+528 IIKIL
-536 ETRLYELI
+536 ETRLYEII
-544 HGKDKDG
+544 HGKDNNG
-551 NDIILDLYDINSTDV
+551 NDKTLDLYDINSSDV
-566 AKKFYYY
+566 AKKYYY
-573 YLEDTSNPDGTAPY
+573 YYYEGTSNTDGTAPY
-587 IYKAQVPCP
+587 IYKAQIPCP

-608 AGATDRKYSQFE
+608 AGATDREYSQFE

-627 QQSNRFNLLQ
+627 EQSNRFNLLQ

-643 KCWARFKIYHN
+643 KCWARFKIYYN
-654 ADGSIERDSNGKQ
+654 VDGSVARDEKGKP
-667 KKTVYFSEKIGQQLS
+667 KKYVYYSEKIGQQLP

-762 SSDNYIGYYTK
+762 SSDDYIGYYTK

-791 RNQETRLLQQSVVY
+791 RNQEVRLLQQSVVY

-832 PTKTDPKANNSDKSS
+832 PTKTDPKANNSDKSN
-847 EIITAKWISI
+847 EIITAKWIPI
-857 QKALQQIKQII
+857 KKALQQMKQII
-868 SYETDKNNNI
+868 SYKTDGNNNVTS
-878 KKIEGPSD
+878 KVEGPSD

-913 AALAALQAAIIANTT
+913 AALAALQLTIEANAAN
-928 RRDTLLK
+928 RDKLLK
-935 QIKELH
+935 LIKELH
-941 QKFYNKYSTYIQEGS
+941 QKFYNKYSNYIQEGS
-956 WNSEDYIDPNIYY
+956 WTSEDYIDPNIYY

-1037 LISEISINFDE
+1037 LISEININFEE

-1076 LQYVQGGYNRAAGV
+1076 LQYAQGGYNRAAGV
-1090 VNEKGEL
+1090 VNGKGEL
-1097 KADVLQ
+1097 KEDILQ

-1137 QKLKITSGGIVFS
+1137 QKLKVTSGGIVFS
-1150 DDGGETWTTMM
+1150 DDGGETWTTMI

-1186 TTPAFRWDTNGIT
+1186 TTPAFRWDTNGIS
-1199 AYWNG
+1199 AYWSG
-1204 KDSITPYDSPD
+1204 KDYLTPESNPVL
-1215 FKMNRFVRFDK
+1215 KMNRFVRFDK
-1226 FGIYGYNDSDDD
+1226 FGIYGYNNNNDDD
-1238 KNFVPLTEAEVR
+1238 NTNFVPASEEEIR
-1250 SNSIFSLTWS
+1250 SNPNSMFSLTWS
-1260 GLLIHS
+1260 GLLIRS
-1266 IQKKKE
+1266 IEKKNNTE
-1272 NDVEKS
+1272 VGS
-1278 IGEIEINR
+1278 IEINNK
-1286 EYDIVV
+1286 YDIVV
-1292 SKYVTKNNVTKAVP
+1292 KKGDKNKI
-1306 KVQIGRLSDT
+1306 QIGRLNDNG
-1316 NYGIRIRDDDGN
+1316 NYGIRICDNDGN
-1328 AVLETVDDGS
+1328 PVLETIDNGS
-1338 LWLRKSLSIGTGTEQ
+1338 LWLRQSLSIGTGTSTKVKIGVLDNDQVFNANDNFIVNKDGTAKMTGVLRIKGKYKDLLLKSFQETQ
-1353 KIFLGLSARKDIAAS
+1353 QYDDFCGIFL
-1368 VYNQLTTDDKAYWK
+1368 VPTTDSTGSQCEGIMGFSFDSNGTAGGIVQSPGVLSISGNQSLEVTGAYSMKAYSGIKAGQDGVGTMIGCGMPQPYQDGYSVSLFNSYDGMRFIGNKYGLKLSSYK
-1382 LNPVTNRYQ
+1382 LNESRY
-1391 YIGTNEAGEAIYNS
+1391 
-1405 VVSNY
+1405 
-1410 SDYCFSQIFNAKDT
+1410 
-1424 SIIYENGI
+1424 
-1432 SYFSGGINTYA
+1432 
-1443 PYVWDPENGTIT
+1443 P
-1455 GTYAKLTPLLID
+1455 
-1467 EAGWNLG
+1467 
-1474 GLSFHHDKCPV
+1474 
-1485 TDHCYARLSGTYTT
+1485 ARLALRNTECTASLEVVRKTTLGTYTQQVST
-1499 KETSADDALSSW
+1499 AEFCLFNTLSGEIAEQTPFSSADVRVRISS
-1511 IVKFD
+1511 
-1516 DTSGGVIDKKYFASV
+1516 
-1531 DIRAGIKDNEH
+1531 H
-1542 TSSAKITASSITLE
+1542 PTASNHIIINFYERAKWLGTLHI
-1556 SNKISL
+1556 SN
-1562 TGPTN
+1562 T
-1567 ISEGRCYIDATS
+1567 EFVYDA
-1579 NYAAIHYAVSKK
+1579 AG
-1591 QFTRVRFGVGTIN
+1591 Q
-1604 TQFESFSVEVYN
+1604 
-1616 SPFFDDNSGYKSRL
+1616 
-1630 DLWTDEHN
+1630 
-1638 KPHLRI
+1638 
-1644 SGPNGDNP
+1644 
-1652 VDLA
+1652 

>member
-13 FVPASGSMESHY
+13 FVPASGSIESHY
-25 EERKLCV
+25 EERKLCI

-37 MTDGSRALEP
+37 MDDGSRALEP

-58 LTFKLYLSYIDTIT
+58 LTFKMYLFYIDTLT
-72 GERIDNPFVKLLV
+72 GERIDNPYVKLLV
-85 NERKVKAYWDNGQ
+85 NERKIKVYWDNGQ
-98 EDVNDKWYDL
+98 EDENDKWFDL

-158 TAVLDGTDWQLDEE
+158 TAILDGTDWRLDEE

-184 LYEVKITNT
+184 LYEVKVTNM
-193 NTLTG
+193 NALTG
-198 IYAKGFL
+198 VYADGFL
-205 NITKDEY
+205 NITKNKY
-212 ETIPIN
+212 EKIPN
-218 ELCYLPYSMVPH
+218 NATCYLPYSMVPH

-262 SNWLITGGQW
+262 SNWLVTGGVWVKSGDIYQFK
-272 IKYGSDYRFQV
+272 IPSS
-283 RQDGTPKSSWK
+283 GTTK

-300 KEAYVSNRYRG
+300 PNNAFVSNQYRG

-333 KVKGSDPTADDK
+333 KLKGTTPTADDK

-375 GWIGTS
+375 GWKGKD
-381 LKIGLFPELE
+381 LKIGLFPELG
-391 LNTDLTKY
+391 LDTDLTTYK
-399 EGHSYLSAAIKAGQD
+399 GHSYLQAAIKAGQN
-414 LVNNTLSS
+414 LFNNTLSS

-432 EGMEVKFQ
+432 EGMEVKFK
-440 IGLKDEFKDGT
+440 IGLKDKFTAGT
-451 LSVAVVDKKNNSAI
+451 LSAAIVDKKTNSTI
-465 CLGSLYKDENNPS
+465 YLGGLDGKKSS
-478 NVFPIFTPLV
+478 IFIPL
-488 KEKSTDSNGTVWY
+488 KQESIDSDGTVWY
-501 SCTLTCLKALAKNF
+501 SGTLTCLKALAKNF

-528 KDAIIKII
+528 TETIIKIL

-544 HGKDKDG
+544 HGKDNNG
-551 NDIILDLYDINSTDV
+551 NDKILDLYDINSTDV

-573 YLEDTSNPDGTAPY
+573 YYEGTSNPDETAPY
-587 IYKAQVPCP
+587 IYKAQIPCP

-608 AGATDRKYSQFE
+608 AGATGREYSQFE

-627 QQSNRFNLLQ
+627 EQSNRFNLLQ

-654 ADGSIERDSNGKQ
+654 ADGSVARDEKGKP
-667 KKTVYFSEKIGQQLS
+667 KKYVYYSEKIGQQLS

-762 SSDNYIGYYTK
+762 SSNNYIGYYTK

-791 RNQETRLLQQSVVY
+791 RNQEVRLLQQSVVY

-817 ELIDELAALGGDTLD
+817 ELIDELAALGGDTLN
-832 PTKTDPKANNSDKSS
+832 PTKTDPKADNSDKSN
-847 EIITAKWISI
+847 EIITAKWIPI
-857 QKALQQIKQII
+857 KKALQQMKQII
-868 SYETDKNNNI
+868 SYKTDKNNNVTS
-878 KKIEGPSD
+878 KVEGPSD

-913 AALAALQAAIIANTT
+913 AALAALQLTIEANTAN
-928 RRDTLLK
+928 RDRLLK
-935 QIKELH
+935 LIKELH
-941 QKFYNKYSTYIQEGS
+941 QKFYNKYSNYIQEGS
-956 WNSEDYIDPNIYY
+956 WTSEDYIDPNIYY

-1037 LISEISINFDE
+1037 LISEISINFEE

-1076 LQYVQGGYNRAAGV
+1076 LQYAQGGYNRAAGV
-1090 VNEKGEL
+1090 VNGKGEL
-1097 KADVLQ
+1097 KEDILQ

-1124 NTGITLTSLKNLD
+1124 NTGLTLTSLKNLD

-1186 TTPAFRWDTNGIT
+1186 TTPAFRWDTNGIS
-1199 AYWNG
+1199 AYWSG
-1204 KDSITPYDSPD
+1204 KDYLTPESNPVL
-1215 FKMNRFVRFDK
+1215 KMNRFVRFDK
-1226 FGIYGYNDSDDD
+1226 FGIYGYNNGNDEDNT
-1238 KNFVPLTEAEVR
+1238 NFVPASEEEIR
-1250 SNSIFSLTWS
+1250 SKSMFSLTWS
-1260 GLLIHS
+1260 GLLIRS
-1266 IQKKKE
+1266 IEKKGNTE
-1272 NDVEKS
+1272 VGS
-1278 IGEIEINR
+1278 IEINNK
-1286 EYDIVV
+1286 YDIVV
-1292 SKYVTKNNVTKAVP
+1292 KKGDKNKI
-1306 KVQIGRLSDT
+1306 QIGRLNDNG
-1316 NYGIRIRDDDGN
+1316 NYGIRICDNDGKP
-1328 AVLETVDDGS
+1328 VLETVDDGS
-1338 LWLRKSLSIGTGTEQ
+1338 LWLRKSLSIGTGTDQ
-1353 KIFLGLSARKDIAAS
+1353 KIFLGLSARKDISKS
-1368 VYNQLTTDDKAYWK
+1368 VYRQLTTGQKSYWK
-1382 LNPVTNRYQ
+1382 LNPVTGRYQ
-1391 YIGTNEAGEAIYNS
+1391 YIGTNESGEAVYNS
-1405 VVSNY
+1405 VVSNTNY
-1410 SDYCFSQIFNAKDT
+1410 SRYCFSQIFNANDN
-1424 SIIYENGI
+1424 SIIYENGTA
-1432 SYFSGGINTYA
+1432 YFSGGVNTYA
-1443 PYVWDPENGTIT
+1443 SSVWDVKEGTVT
-1455 GTYAKLTPLLID
+1455 GTYVKLNPLYWGSSDI
-1467 EAGWNLG
+1467 NLG
-1474 GLSFHHDKCPV
+1474 GLSFHHEKCPLE
-1485 TDHCYARLSGTYTT
+1485 DNCYQRIWGTYINEIEIAGSKYKQATADWFLQLDNDNT
-1499 KETSADDALSSW
+1499 SSKYSPDIIMTVMKEIATGNYETSINLSAST
-1511 IVKFD
+1511 IELDGVAKLSIIEPQS
-1516 DTSGGVIDKKYFASV
+1516 DTI
-1531 DIRAGIKDNEH
+1531 IIN
-1542 TSSAKITASSITLE
+1542 
-1556 SNKISL
+1556 N
-1562 TGPTN
+1562 PTN
-1567 ISEGRCYIDATS
+1567 IYNPILYKRGNLSIKLGVNSTPPGFSIECWNGSTCINRYNFTS
-1579 NYAAIHYAVSKK
+1579 V
-1591 QFTRVRFGVGTIN
+1591 Q
-1604 TQFESFSVEVYN
+1604 
-1616 SPFFDDNSGYKSRL
+1616 
-1630 DLWTDEHN
+1630 
-1638 KPHLRI
+1638 
-1644 SGPNGDNP
+1644 NGSTKT
-1652 VDLA
+1652 L

>member
-13 FVPASGSMESHY
+13 FVPASGSIESHY
-25 EERKLCV
+25 EERKLCI

-37 MTDGSRALEP
+37 MDDGSRALEP

-58 LTFKLYLSYIDTIT
+58 LTFKMYLFYIDTLT
-72 GERIDNPFVKLLV
+72 GERIDNPYVKLLV
-85 NERKVKAYWDNGQ
+85 NERKIKVYWDNGQ
-98 EDVNDKWYDL
+98 EDENDKWFDL

-158 TAVLDGTDWQLDEE
+158 TAILDGTDWRLDEE

-184 LYEVKITNT
+184 LYEVKVTNM
-193 NTLTG
+193 NALTG
-198 IYAKGFL
+198 VYADGFL
-205 NITKDEY
+205 NITKNKY
-212 ETIPIN
+212 EKIPN
-218 ELCYLPYSMVPH
+218 NATCYLPYSMVPH

-262 SNWLITGGQW
+262 SNWLVTGGVWVKSGDIYQFK
-272 IKYGSDYRFQV
+272 IPSS
-283 RQDGTPKSSWK
+283 GTTK

-300 KEAYVSNRYRG
+300 PNNAFVSNQYRG

-333 KVKGSDPTADDK
+333 KLKGTTPTADDK

-375 GWIGTS
+375 GWKGKD
-381 LKIGLFPELE
+381 LKIGLFPELG
-391 LNTDLTKY
+391 LDTDLTTYK
-399 EGHSYLSAAIKAGQD
+399 GHSYLQAAIKAGQN
-414 LVNNTLSS
+414 LFNNTLSS

-432 EGMEVKFQ
+432 EGMEVKFK
-440 IGLKDEFKDGT
+440 IGLKDKFTAGT
-451 LSVAVVDKKNNSAI
+451 LSAAIVDKKTNSTI
-465 CLGSLYKDENNPS
+465 YLGGLDGKKSS
-478 NVFPIFTPLV
+478 IFIPL
-488 KEKSTDSNGTVWY
+488 KQESIDSDGTVWY
-501 SCTLTCLKALAKNF
+501 SGTLTCLKALAKNF

-528 KDAIIKII
+528 TETIIKIL

-544 HGKDKDG
+544 HGKDNNG
-551 NDIILDLYDINSTDV
+551 NDKILDLYDINSTDV

-573 YLEDTSNPDGTAPY
+573 YYEGTSNPDGTAPY
-587 IYKAQVPCP
+587 IYKAQIPCP

-608 AGATDRKYSQFE
+608 AGATGREYSQFE

-627 QQSNRFNLLQ
+627 EQSNRFNLLQ

-654 ADGSIERDSNGKQ
+654 ADGSVARDEKGKP
-667 KKTVYFSEKIGQQLS
+667 KKYVYYSEKIGQQLS

-762 SSDNYIGYYTK
+762 SSNNYIGYYTK

-791 RNQETRLLQQSVVY
+791 RNQEVRLLQQSVVY

-817 ELIDELAALGGDTLD
+817 ELIDELAALGGDTLN
-832 PTKTDPKANNSDKSS
+832 PTKTDPKADNSDKSN
-847 EIITAKWISI
+847 EIITAKWIPI
-857 QKALQQIKQII
+857 KKALQQMKQII
-868 SYETDKNNNI
+868 SYKTDKNNNVTS
-878 KKIEGPSD
+878 KVEGPSD

-913 AALAALQAAIIANTT
+913 AALAALQLTIEANTAN
-928 RRDTLLK
+928 RDRLLK
-935 QIKELH
+935 LIKELH
-941 QKFYNKYSTYIQEGS
+941 QKFYNKYSNYIQEGS
-956 WNSEDYIDPNIYY
+956 WTSEDYIDPNIYY

-1037 LISEISINFDE
+1037 LISEISINFEE

-1076 LQYVQGGYNRAAGV
+1076 LQYAQGGYNRAAGV
-1090 VNEKGEL
+1090 VNGKGEL
-1097 KADVLQ
+1097 KEDILQ

-1124 NTGITLTSLKNLD
+1124 NTGLTLTSLKNLD

-1186 TTPAFRWDTNGIT
+1186 TTPAFRWDTNGIS
-1199 AYWNG
+1199 AYWSG
-1204 KDSITPYDSPD
+1204 KDYLTPESNPVL
-1215 FKMNRFVRFDK
+1215 KMNRFVRFDK
-1226 FGIYGYNDSDDD
+1226 FGIYGYNNGNDEDNT
-1238 KNFVPLTEAEVR
+1238 NFVPASEEEIR
-1250 SNSIFSLTWS
+1250 SKSMFSLTWS
-1260 GLLIHS
+1260 GLLIRS
-1266 IQKKKE
+1266 IEKKGNTE
-1272 NDVEKS
+1272 VGS
-1278 IGEIEINR
+1278 IEINNK
-1286 EYDIVV
+1286 YDIVV
-1292 SKYVTKNNVTKAVP
+1292 KKGDKNKI
-1306 KVQIGRLSDT
+1306 QIGRLNDNG
-1316 NYGIRIRDDDGN
+1316 NYGIRICDNDGKP
-1328 AVLETVDDGS
+1328 VLETVDDGS
-1338 LWLRKSLSIGTGTEQ
+1338 LWLRKSLSIGTGTDQ
-1353 KIFLGLSARKDIAAS
+1353 KIFLGLSARKDISKS
-1368 VYNQLTTDDKAYWK
+1368 VYRQLTTGQKSYWK
-1382 LNPVTNRYQ
+1382 LNPVTGRYQ
-1391 YIGTNEAGEAIYNS
+1391 YIGTNESGEAVYNS
-1405 VVSNY
+1405 VVSNTNY
-1410 SDYCFSQIFNAKDT
+1410 SRYCFSQIFNANDN
-1424 SIIYENGI
+1424 SIIYENGTA
-1432 SYFSGGINTYA
+1432 YFSGGVNTYA
-1443 PYVWDPENGTIT
+1443 SSVWDVKEGTVT
-1455 GTYAKLTPLLID
+1455 GTYVKLNPLYWGSSDI
-1467 EAGWNLG
+1467 NLG
-1474 GLSFHHDKCPV
+1474 GLSFHHEKCPLE
-1485 TDHCYARLSGTYTT
+1485 DNCYQRIWGTYINEIEIAGSKYKQATADWFLQLDNDNT
-1499 KETSADDALSSW
+1499 SSKYSPDIIMTVMKEIATGNYETSINLSAST
-1511 IVKFD
+1511 IELDGVAKLSIIEPQS
-1516 DTSGGVIDKKYFASV
+1516 DTI
-1531 DIRAGIKDNEH
+1531 IIN
-1542 TSSAKITASSITLE
+1542 
-1556 SNKISL
+1556 N
-1562 TGPTN
+1562 PTN
-1567 ISEGRCYIDATS
+1567 IYNPILYKRGNLSIKLGVNSTPPGFSIECWNDSTCINRYNFTS
-1579 NYAAIHYAVSKK
+1579 V
-1591 QFTRVRFGVGTIN
+1591 Q
-1604 TQFESFSVEVYN
+1604 
-1616 SPFFDDNSGYKSRL
+1616 
-1630 DLWTDEHN
+1630 
-1638 KPHLRI
+1638 
-1644 SGPNGDNP
+1644 NGSTKT
-1652 VDLA
+1652 L

>member
-13 FVPASGSMESHY
+13 FVPASGSIESHY
-25 EERKLCV
+25 EERKLCI

-37 MTDGSRALEP
+37 MDDGSRALEP

-58 LTFKLYLSYIDTIT
+58 LTFKMYLFYIDTLT
-72 GERIDNPFVKLLV
+72 GERIDNPYVKLLV
-85 NERKVKAYWDNGQ
+85 NERKIKVYWDNGQ
-98 EDVNDKWYDL
+98 EDENDKWFDL

-158 TAVLDGTDWQLDEE
+158 TAILDGTDWRLDEE

-184 LYEVKITNT
+184 LYEVKVTNM
-193 NTLTG
+193 NALTG
-198 IYAKGFL
+198 VYADGFL
-205 NITKDEY
+205 NITKNKY
-212 ETIPIN
+212 EKIPN
-218 ELCYLPYSMVPH
+218 NATCYLPYSMVPH

-262 SNWLITGGQW
+262 SNWLVTGGVWVKSGDIYQFK
-272 IKYGSDYRFQV
+272 IPSS
-283 RQDGTPKSSWK
+283 GTTK

-300 KEAYVSNRYRG
+300 PNNAFVSNQYRG

-333 KVKGSDPTADDK
+333 KLKGTTPTADDK

-375 GWIGTS
+375 GWKGKD
-381 LKIGLFPELE
+381 LKIGLFPELG
-391 LNTDLTKY
+391 LDTDLTTYK
-399 EGHSYLSAAIKAGQD
+399 GHSYLQAAIKAGQN
-414 LVNNTLSS
+414 LFNNTLSS

-432 EGMEVKFQ
+432 EGMEVKFK
-440 IGLKDEFKDGT
+440 IGLKDKFTAGT
-451 LSVAVVDKKNNSAI
+451 LSAAIVDKKTNSTI
-465 CLGSLYKDENNPS
+465 YLGGLDGKKSS
-478 NVFPIFTPLV
+478 IFIPL
-488 KEKSTDSNGTVWY
+488 KQESIDSDGTVWY
-501 SCTLTCLKALAKNF
+501 SGTLTCLKALAKNF

-528 KDAIIKII
+528 TETIIKIL

-544 HGKDKDG
+544 HGKDNNG
-551 NDIILDLYDINSTDV
+551 NDKILDLYDINSTDV

-573 YLEDTSNPDGTAPY
+573 YYEGTSNPDGTAPY
-587 IYKAQVPCP
+587 IYKAQIPCP

-608 AGATDRKYSQFE
+608 AGATGREYSQFE

-627 QQSNRFNLLQ
+627 EQSNRFNLLQ

-654 ADGSIERDSNGKQ
+654 ADGSVARDEKGKP
-667 KKTVYFSEKIGQQLS
+667 KKYVYYSEKIGQQLS

-762 SSDNYIGYYTK
+762 SSNNYIGYYTK

-791 RNQETRLLQQSVVY
+791 RNQEVRLLQQSVVY

-817 ELIDELAALGGDTLD
+817 ELIDELAALGGDTLN
-832 PTKTDPKANNSDKSS
+832 PTKTDPKADNSDKSN
-847 EIITAKWISI
+847 EIITAKWIPI
-857 QKALQQIKQII
+857 KKALQQMKQII
-868 SYETDKNNNI
+868 SYKTDKNNNVTS
-878 KKIEGPSD
+878 KVEGPSD

-913 AALAALQAAIIANTT
+913 AALAALQLTIEANTAN
-928 RRDTLLK
+928 RDRLLK
-935 QIKELH
+935 LIKELH
-941 QKFYNKYSTYIQEGS
+941 QKFYNKYSNYIQEGS
-956 WNSEDYIDPNIYY
+956 WTSEDYIDPNIYY

-1037 LISEISINFDE
+1037 LISEISINFEE

-1076 LQYVQGGYNRAAGV
+1076 LQYAQGGYNRAAGV
-1090 VNEKGEL
+1090 VNGKGEL
-1097 KADVLQ
+1097 KEDILQ

-1124 NTGITLTSLKNLD
+1124 NTGLTLTSLKNLD

-1186 TTPAFRWDTNGIT
+1186 TTPAFRWDTNGIS
-1199 AYWNG
+1199 AYWSG
-1204 KDSITPYDSPD
+1204 KDYLTPESNPVL
-1215 FKMNRFVRFDK
+1215 KMNRFVRFDK
-1226 FGIYGYNDSDDD
+1226 FGIYGYNNGNDEDNT
-1238 KNFVPLTEAEVR
+1238 NFVPASEEEIR
-1250 SNSIFSLTWS
+1250 SKSMFSLTWS
-1260 GLLIHS
+1260 GLLIRS
-1266 IQKKKE
+1266 IEKKGNTE
-1272 NDVEKS
+1272 VGS
-1278 IGEIEINR
+1278 IEINNK
-1286 EYDIVV
+1286 YDIVV
-1292 SKYVTKNNVTKAVP
+1292 KKGDKNKI
-1306 KVQIGRLSDT
+1306 QIGRLNDNG
-1316 NYGIRIRDDDGN
+1316 NYGIRICDNDGKP
-1328 AVLETVDDGS
+1328 VLETVDDGS
-1338 LWLRKSLSIGTGTEQ
+1338 LWLRKSLSIGTGTDQ
-1353 KIFLGLSARKDIAAS
+1353 KIFLGLSARKDISKS
-1368 VYNQLTTDDKAYWK
+1368 VYRQLTTGQKSYWK
-1382 LNPVTNRYQ
+1382 LNPVTGRYQ
-1391 YIGTNEAGEAIYNS
+1391 YIGTNESGEAVYNS
-1405 VVSNY
+1405 VVSNTNY
-1410 SDYCFSQIFNAKDT
+1410 SRYCFSQIFNANDN
-1424 SIIYENGI
+1424 SIIYENGTA
-1432 SYFSGGINTYA
+1432 YFSGGVNTYA
-1443 PYVWDPENGTIT
+1443 SSVWDVKEGIVT
-1455 GTYAKLTPLLID
+1455 GTYIKLNPLYWGSSDI
-1467 EAGWNLG
+1467 NLG
-1474 GLSFHHDKCPV
+1474 GLSFHHEKCPLE
-1485 TDHCYARLSGTYTT
+1485 DNCYQRIWGTYINEIEIAGSKYKQATADWFLQLDNDNT
-1499 KETSADDALSSW
+1499 SSKYSPDIIMTVMKEIATGNYETSINLSAST
-1511 IVKFD
+1511 IELDGVAKLSIIEPQS
-1516 DTSGGVIDKKYFASV
+1516 DTI
-1531 DIRAGIKDNEH
+1531 IIN
-1542 TSSAKITASSITLE
+1542 
-1556 SNKISL
+1556 N
-1562 TGPTN
+1562 PTN
-1567 ISEGRCYIDATS
+1567 IYNPILYKRGNLSIKLGVNSTPPGFSIECWNGSTCINRYNFTS
-1579 NYAAIHYAVSKK
+1579 V
-1591 QFTRVRFGVGTIN
+1591 Q
-1604 TQFESFSVEVYN
+1604 
-1616 SPFFDDNSGYKSRL
+1616 
-1630 DLWTDEHN
+1630 
-1638 KPHLRI
+1638 
-1644 SGPNGDNP
+1644 NGSTKT
-1652 VDLA
+1652 L